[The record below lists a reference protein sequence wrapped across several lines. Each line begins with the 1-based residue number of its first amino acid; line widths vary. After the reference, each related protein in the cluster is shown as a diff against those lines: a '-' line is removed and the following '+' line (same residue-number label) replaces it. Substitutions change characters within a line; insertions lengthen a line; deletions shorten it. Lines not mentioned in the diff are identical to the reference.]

1 MSDNNFIVNL
11 TAKLHSKSKQQI
23 ESDAKNLGDIK
34 VPLVGTLDQAKTS
47 AQLKQDVASLKTTV
61 DINGKVNTKNITSTV
76 QQSAKQAQK
85 TADANTIQFRTSLK
99 KDKLINDIRVFGQQN
114 SKLFKD
120 AEMSSKFSSLL
131 DNAKL
136 ATSNKEIKNLRMQ
149 LSAMR
154 SEAKATNLSGL
165 TLGDSVKKTFRRA
178 TELFTGTAGVM
189 MLSRQ
194 LKNAWNEALDLDK
207 AFTDLIKVN
216 DELSRGD
223 YDKYLERCNEKAQ
236 DLAATQKSLM
246 EGATE
251 FSKSG
256 YNLSESN
263 ALAEKSTILANVGD
277 MSTSDS
283 AKAIISGV
291 QAYKDVDG
299 FTDAVNKAG
308 ALIDK
313 YNEIGNTASI
323 TSAEIAQGVQT
334 VGSVFADANTS
345 VDEFIALLSA
355 GNRQFQN
362 ADTLALSLRTAAL
375 RIRGCKSELESL
387 GESTENVYTS
397 SSKLADKIESLTN
410 IDGNG
415 GVKILEVDNKTF
427 RSIYDIF
434 VDLSKVYQQMS
445 DVDQSALLDLIAGK
459 NRASGISATL
469 NNMSEAQDIYERSL
483 HSTGSAQREYDKYL
497 ESSEAS
503 LNRFK
508 ASMTETYQ
516 SVINGQTVTGLLNC
530 GNAALQFAN
539 SIGLVESSLKGLLT
553 IGIIKVLTTVTTAF
567 RASAIQASNF
577 GTALSAVKSM
587 STLQSGTTEYTN
599 ALNTLKAVSASLT
612 ETQLKHILSNDAL
625 NESERVR
632 ILRSTGLSKTQAKA
646 KLAEMEL
653 TQATQKQAVA
663 NQKASLSTFS
673 LSSAVKGLGQN
684 IKMAVMNNPV
694 AVAVMTVSAI
704 AGVVKAIKK
713 HKQAQEEAFESAKK
727 NAQDAQSKIKSLQ
740 SEIKQNADT
749 VDQAGKKYAE
759 LAQGV
764 NQLTGKNISLSD
776 DEYKEF
782 LDVSNQLAEVFPQ
795 LTKGYDDN
803 GNAILDLQGNVDGI
817 TGKLK
822 DLLEIEQ
829 QLAQQEINKNIDTY
843 FENQSKVFGK
853 EAKGQNDT
861 IDTQTEKI
869 DKYKKALDNFNE
881 SISNNKPAS
890 NFESELDRQTYYA
903 DFLADMEK
911 ANIDIAD
918 AIISQDGTSATEY
931 NFAKLSKETQEQIRQ
946 YYAGI
951 ISTANT
957 EMRSAESQLST
968 SNAEFASYVNMWMQN
983 SSGSYL
989 AMTGND
995 EMQSALSSIVSG
1007 LNWGDIL
1014 QGDDFSGLSGEELES
1029 AIETNILV
1037 PLQSAMANADTGD
1050 QFKQVIT
1057 DALTISD
1064 DDISLEESKNRIE
1077 AYVQEINDVL
1087 GDALGKPL
1095 TASDLGMQKY
1105 LDNYEMLMD
1114 GVSANASKFVST
1126 TDKEFSD
1133 AKRNLEGE
1141 YQKIS
1146 DWGLDEYANKI
1157 KEKTIQTKFG
1167 NVDMDKRT
1175 IIYWSNEL
1183 KKTYA
1188 DALASWDYD
1197 PEIGSIDTVYGMSDR
1212 FGENLNGTGW
1222 EVAFTPILPDG
1233 TFLSKDTVYQ
1243 YINSIIDK
1251 AYDND
1256 HQITHSE
1263 LKDLDKQGMK
1273 IGDTFVH
1280 GIYAAFDKNTNYDN
1294 NNNWADVVGR
1304 LMHFSGQDGAI
1315 QLAENAMASM
1325 TTLDKS
1331 KESLMNFANKNSIN
1345 TEAEIQTWNR
1355 IMSESET
1362 REEAMQRYLNQ
1373 SAITSYDS
1381 SFDPSTAYEAMNNA
1395 LSEQSSQGYLTEET
1409 LNGLKTAYGDLS
1421 KIITYTSSGIQLNTE
1436 YMANYTEQT
1445 AKAALIA
1452 NQLKE
1457 ANAVDQYNK
1466 EISALKKVISTQVK
1480 DTNVRTKLNKA
1491 YAKGV
1496 DALKDE
1502 IKNLGKDND
1511 SLSTHLDNISAIQ
1524 DEINGYDA
1532 LEQSIMATL
1541 SSLNQYKKAL
1551 ETPDQNDNFLYAQ
1564 SQIESMQD
1572 AYDKG
1577 WTQTDQFKEWMNYI
1591 GTFNEQLEYSDEE
1604 IQQYMARTKR
1614 YMTDD
1619 ISGLYNYLDDAS
1631 KLSDQIIKNVD
1642 GSYDIQVQNIGKL
1655 AEQMNMS
1662 VSQTMDILM
1671 SMSNADGFNITFDN
1685 LSDSIEKNLNEISGV
1700 NAEARQQIEESREE
1714 IEALK
1719 KAGYDTS
1726 ELEDLYNSVIQEHAG
1741 DVPEISLYAHLSS
1754 LSLDDLEK
1762 EAQDAADAISKDTSI
1777 NLDVDLNPKSAKD
1790 AQNQIDQLVAKRDNF
1805 DVGSEQWNNIQTVLT
1820 DLLVKKQ
1827 ELEQPTIMKLDLTD
1841 VQDSYQQTVAILQQ
1855 YIEAKNALESAQT
1868 LGIDTTDAESKLSSI
1883 TEKLQSLESDG
1894 KLKTIGID
1902 AEINTDEF
1910 YKQIEALNTDKLKKD
1925 NAKISVDANTTP
1937 YEQTK
1942 NKLIQDTNKETAS
1955 IKIKANTTNFYTNLQ
1970 QQLQT
1975 HVFTV
1980 NVKGQITGVSGGTV
1994 TSHGNSR
2001 SKAIKNGV
2009 IMGNPRKKTSKSK
2022 ASAAGTT
2029 AYVDGIRNGQ
2039 IAYDQ
2044 QALVGE
2050 VAPELLVRNG
2060 EAQLIGQ
2067 RGAEFKNLKKGDVI
2081 FNHID
2086 TAKLLSGDDGVRG
2099 KLIGGSFANGT
2110 TISNAYATST
2120 QRATGSAKANTRFH
2134 GSSGSGSSSN
2144 SSGSND
2150 SSAQDK
2156 ADEFLETIDWIEVK
2170 INRCEE
2176 AIARLNKTEENTF
2189 SGWTFRT
2196 TALNDEIAKT
2206 ADEIEWATQGYKRYL
2221 QQADSVALS
2230 EDYKRKVRNG
2240 EINIEDIT
2248 DEDLYNKI
2256 QDYQNWYEKAVE
2268 LQDKIQELNIS
2279 LSELAQKK
2287 FDNIVTQ
2294 FEDMES
2300 EFTSLNDIID
2310 KLVDYAETKG
2320 RIISKSY
2327 YEAMLQNENENNKLL
2342 VQQRD
2347 QMVAE
2352 LNELVNTGKVTE
2364 YSEAWYDLQQ
2374 QIDEVNGSIV
2384 ESNKSIQEFYNNM
2397 RQADWDLFDL
2407 VQDKIT
2413 GIADEIEFVQSL
2425 LDDRDNL
2432 TDGHLNRG
2440 LTNEGIAQLGN
2451 YASKYN
2457 IYMSQAEKYASE
2469 IKKIEADI
2477 AKDPANQDLINR
2489 KEELV
2494 KAQRDVILSA
2504 NDERK
2509 SMIDLARDG
2518 YDAVLE
2524 VLQDLIDKKK
2534 EALSSTK
2541 DLYEYQKDIA
2551 SKTKDLATLEKEAS
2565 VYENDNSEEALKK
2578 VQQIKVD
2585 IESKKQELSDAE
2597 YDKYIED
2604 QEKML
2609 DDLYQE
2615 YSDKIDEKFEQ
2626 TEILI
2631 QELIGVVNENQSSI
2645 SDTITTVTS
2654 DVGYTISDQ
2663 MKTIWNDAGT
2673 VISGF
2678 TGKFDTYATTV
2689 QSAINSIQVT
2699 IDKMLQIAQAEA
2711 NKNIATANNPNG
2723 VANGS
2728 TSNGST
2734 ASKPQATP
2742 KANANNNSS
2751 ATQAPKASPN
2761 VGTRVNATGNWYY
2774 DSYGT
2779 APTGNVNRFKP
2790 DYFEIDKI
2798 ANGRAYPYHIQAI
2811 IKGKRAGGNG
2821 WVKGNQIG
2829 YKNGLKEATYDH
2841 LAWTQEEG
2849 AEIIRRSDG
2858 SILTP
2863 ITRGTTVFTREMT
2876 DNLWNIAKQNP
2887 EKFYQNA
2894 MPTMNTFATTNRGGD
2909 VTVSI
2914 GDIKLDGIQNPDQF
2928 AQALIGVVKDY
2939 SKVQKVLQAA
2949 TVDLVAG
2956 KSIKDIN
2963 RF

>member
-136 ATSNKEIKNLRMQ
+136 ATSSKEIKNLRMQ

-415 GVKILEVDNKTF
+415 GVKILEADNKTF

-782 LDVSNQLAEVFPQ
+782 LDVSNQLADVFPQ

-869 DKYKKALDNFNE
+869 EKYQKALDNFNE
-881 SISNNKPAS
+881 SVSNNKPAS
-890 NFESELDRQTYYA
+890 NFESELEKQTYYA

-1050 QFKQVIT
+1050 QFKQIIT

-1114 GVSANASKFVST
+1114 GVSKYAQTLK
-1126 TDKEFSD
+1126 SD
-1133 AKRNLEGE
+1133 
-1141 YQKIS
+1141 
-1146 DWGLDEYANKI
+1146 
-1157 KEKTIQTKFG
+1157 
-1167 NVDMDKRT
+1167 
-1175 IIYWSNEL
+1175 
-1183 KKTYA
+1183 
-1188 DALASWDYD
+1188 
-1197 PEIGSIDTVYGMSDR
+1197 GSIPMTMDVMK
-1212 FGENLNGTGW
+1212 E
-1222 EVAFTPILPDG
+1222 
-1233 TFLSKDTVYQ
+1233 SKDKLLQ
-1243 YINSIIDK
+1243 
-1251 AYDND
+1251 
-1256 HQITHSE
+1256 
-1263 LKDLDKQGMK
+1263 
-1273 IGDTFVH
+1273 F
-1280 GIYAAFDKNTNYDN
+1280 
-1294 NNNWADVVGR
+1294 
-1304 LMHFSGQDGAI
+1304 
-1315 QLAENAMASM
+1315 AE
-1325 TTLDKS
+1325 
-1331 KESLMNFANKNSIN
+1331 ENSIN

-1362 REEAMQRYLNQ
+1362 REEAMKKYLTQ
-1373 SAITSYDS
+1373 KSVYDTTYE
-1381 SFDPSTAYEAMNNA
+1381 FDPATAFDAA
-1395 LSEQSSQGYLTEET
+1395 KSAQSEQSQNGYLSTETIES
-1409 LNGLKTAYGDLS
+1409 LKTAYGDLS
-1421 KIITYTSSGIQLNTE
+1421 KVIQYTDSGVVLNNE
-1436 YMANYTEQT
+1436 HMAEYTENVG
-1445 AKAALIA
+1445 KAALV
-1452 NQLKE
+1452 NTQLKE
-1457 ANAVDQYNK
+1457 AFAVQEYQK
-1466 EISALKKVISTQVK
+1466 EAKAINDIIKTEIK
-1480 DTNVRTKLNKA
+1480 DTNVRKKLTSAKNK
-1491 YAKGV
+1491 GI
-1496 DALKDE
+1496 DALRKE
-1502 IKNLGKDND
+1502 ISNLKKDND
-1511 SLSTHLDNISAIQ
+1511 GWSESLSTHLDNISALGE
-1524 DEINGYDA
+1524 EINQYDA
-1532 LEQSIMATL
+1532 LEQSIMASL
-1541 SSLNQYKKAL
+1541 SALSNYKRAL
-1551 ETPDQNDNFLYAQ
+1551 ETPDNNDNFEYVQGQLDSARKAW
-1564 SQIESMQD
+1564 EN
-1572 AYDKG
+1572 G
-1577 WTQTDQFKEWMNYI
+1577 WTGTDDFKTFMEYI
-1591 GTFNEQLEYSDEE
+1591 GSANDELEYSDALWDKYLTRAEKYFTE
-1604 IQQYMARTKR
+1604 
-1614 YMTDD
+1614 D
-1619 ISGLYNYLDDAS
+1619 ISGLYTFLDDAS
-1631 KLSDQIIKNVD
+1631 QLSDQITKNSDGTFKIDVQNLEQFCEDVDMSRSAVVDLFLAMTEAEGIDINFDNMSESIVD
-1642 GSYDIQVQNIGKL
+1642 GLNAIDQKSVDARTDL
-1655 AEQMNMS
+1655 ADYKK
-1662 VSQTMDILM
+1662 T
-1671 SMSNADGFNITFDN
+1671 
-1685 LSDSIEKNLNEISGV
+1685 
-1700 NAEARQQIEESREE
+1700 IEELDKAGFDTTELWKQYDSVAGEIQPE
-1714 IEALK
+1714 IEF
-1719 KAGYDTS
+1719 
-1726 ELEDLYNSVIQEHAG
+1726 
-1741 DVPEISLYAHLSS
+1741 YAHLA
-1754 LSLDDLEK
+1754 DTTDLQSEAEEAAKRISEK
-1762 EAQDAADAISKDTSI
+1762 DQSVKIDFSAD
-1777 NLDVDLNPKSAKD
+1777 LDVDSLNKQISSLQTYRDGLEIGSDSWKD
-1790 AQNQIDQLVAKRDNF
+1790 AQTVIAQLLK
-1805 DVGSEQWNNIQTVLT
+1805 Q
-1820 DLLVKKQ
+1820 KQ
-1827 ELEQPTIMKLDLTD
+1827 ELEQPAIMGIDASQ
-1841 VQDSYQQTVAILQQ
+1841 VEEGSQTVLAVLQS
-1855 YIEAKNALESAQT
+1855 YISAKQQLEQAET
-1868 LGIDTTDAESKLSSI
+1868 LGIDTTDAETHLANV
-1883 TEKLQSLESDG
+1883 TTQLQNLQDQGELT
-1894 KLKTIGID
+1894 KIGID
-1902 AEINTDEF
+1902 AEIDTDKFKEQLANLNPDSF
-1910 YKQIEALNTDKLKKD
+1910 LKDSDTSIKVDADMSAYDKALNNAVSKASKQT
-1925 NAKISVDANTTP
+1925 AKIKVQA
-1937 YEQTK
+1937 
-1942 NKLIQDTNKETAS
+1942 KLSE
-1955 IKIKANTTNFYTNLQ
+1955 NFHANLQ
-1970 QQLQT
+1970 SILNSQS
-1975 HVFTV
+1975 F
-1980 NVKGQITGVSGGTV
+1980 NVKVNASASGTTT
-1994 TSHGNSR
+1994 TSHGNTKTR
-2001 SKAIKNGV
+2001 KTVMFGKASGTNAYNNGV
-2009 IMGNPRKKTSKSK
+2009 
-2022 ASAAGTT
+2022 
-2029 AYVDGIRNGQ
+2029 RNGQ

-2060 EAQLIGQ
+2060 QAQLIGK
-2067 RGAEFKNLKKGDVI
+2067 RGAEFMNLKKGDVI

-2086 TAKLLSGDDGVRG
+2086 TEKLLNGIGGIRG
-2099 KLIGGSFANGT
+2099 KLIGGGFVNGT
-2110 TISNAYATST
+2110 LLSHAYSKS
-2120 QRATGSAKANTRFH
+2120 TGSKTTIIGGTNNDWTNRH
-2134 GSSGSGSSSN
+2134 SSSGSSSGSN

-2156 ADEFLETIDWIEVK
+2156 ADEFLETIDWIEIK

-2189 SGWTFRT
+2189 SGWTLRT

-2248 DEDLYNKI
+2248 DEDLYNRV

-2294 FEDMES
+2294 FEDMEKV
-2300 EFTSLNDIID
+2300 FTDTNDILD

-2347 QMVAE
+2347 QMVSE

-2364 YSEAWYDLQQ
+2364 YSEAWYDLKQ

-2384 ESNKSIQEFYNNM
+2384 ESNKSIQEFYNNI

-2425 LDDRDNL
+2425 LEDRDNL

-2440 LTNEGIAQLGN
+2440 LTNEGLAQLGN

-2477 AKDPANQDLINR
+2477 AKDPANKDLIDR
-2489 KEELV
+2489 KEELI

-2504 NDERK
+2504 NDEKK

>member
-1 MSDNNFIVNL
+1 M
-11 TAKLHSKSKQQI
+11 
-23 ESDAKNLGDIK
+23 
-34 VPLVGTLDQAKTS
+34 LVSYDKEGNWGGIIP
-47 AQLKQDVASLKTTV
+47 SL
-61 DINGKVNTKNITSTV
+61 
-76 QQSAKQAQK
+76 
-85 TADANTIQFRTSLK
+85 
-99 KDKLINDIRVFGQQN
+99 
-114 SKLFKD
+114 
-120 AEMSSKFSSLL
+120 
-131 DNAKL
+131 
-136 ATSNKEIKNLRMQ
+136 SNKNSNIEIPE
-149 LSAMR
+149 SV
-154 SEAKATNLSGL
+154 L
-165 TLGDSVKKTFRRA
+165 TFFNDLKELDFNTF
-178 TELFTGTAGVM
+178 
-189 MLSRQ
+189 
-194 LKNAWNEALDLDK
+194 
-207 AFTDLIKVN
+207 
-216 DELSRGD
+216 
-223 YDKYLERCNEKAQ
+223 
-236 DLAATQKSLM
+236 
-246 EGATE
+246 
-251 FSKSG
+251 
-256 YNLSESN
+256 SESKIPFLDWAN
-263 ALAEKSTILANVGD
+263 DAGIADESFKKFLQTTAE
-277 MSTSDS
+277 
-283 AKAIISGV
+283 SGTV
-291 QAYKDVDG
+291 
-299 FTDAVNKAG
+299 
-308 ALIDK
+308 
-313 YNEIGNTASI
+313 YN
-323 TSAEIAQGVQT
+323 TSAEALKGYESFLQSSGRSAAIAAT
-334 VGSVFADANTS
+334 KTK
-345 VDEFIALLSA
+345 
-355 GNRQFQN
+355 
-362 ADTLALSLRTAAL
+362 ALS
-375 RIRGCKSELESL
+375 
-387 GESTENVYTS
+387 
-397 SSKLADKIESLTN
+397 
-410 IDGNG
+410 
-415 GVKILEVDNKTF
+415 
-427 RSIYDIF
+427 
-434 VDLSKVYQQMS
+434 
-445 DVDQSALLDLIAGK
+445 
-459 NRASGISATL
+459 
-469 NNMSEAQDIYERSL
+469 
-483 HSTGSAQREYDKYL
+483 
-497 ESSEAS
+497 
-503 LNRFK
+503 
-508 ASMTETYQ
+508 
-516 SVINGQTVTGLLNC
+516 
-530 GNAALQFAN
+530 FA
-539 SIGLVESSLKGLLT
+539 
-553 IGIIKVLTTVTTAF
+553 
-567 RASAIQASNF
+567 
-577 GTALSAVKSM
+577 M
-587 STLQSGTTEYTN
+587 
-599 ALNTLKAVSASLT
+599 KAVSSVGWMMLIT
-612 ETQLKHILSNDAL
+612 GVTKLIGVGFKAL
-625 NESERVR
+625 DKYVLNRDKYEAEALEKMSE
-632 ILRSTGLSKTQAKA
+632 K
-646 KLAEMEL
+646 
-653 TQATQKQAVA
+653 
-663 NQKASLSTFS
+663 
-673 LSSAVKGLGQN
+673 
-684 IKMAVMNNPV
+684 
-694 AVAVMTVSAI
+694 
-704 AGVVKAIKK
+704 
-713 HKQAQEEAFESAKK
+713 
-727 NAQDAQSKIKSLQ
+727 AQDAQSKIKSLQ

-749 VDQAGKKYAE
+749 VDEAGKKYAE

-795 LTKGYDDN
+795 LTKGYDNN

-869 DKYKKALDNFNE
+869 EKYKKALDNFNE
-881 SISNNKPAS
+881 SVSNNKPAS
-890 NFESELDRQTYYA
+890 NFESELEKQTYYA

-957 EMRSAESQLST
+957 EMQSAKATLST

-1037 PLQSAMANADTGD
+1037 PLQSAMANADTGN
-1050 QFKQVIT
+1050 QFKQIIT

-1114 GVSANASKFVST
+1114 GVGKYAQTLK
-1126 TDKEFSD
+1126 SD
-1133 AKRNLEGE
+1133 
-1141 YQKIS
+1141 
-1146 DWGLDEYANKI
+1146 
-1157 KEKTIQTKFG
+1157 
-1167 NVDMDKRT
+1167 
-1175 IIYWSNEL
+1175 
-1183 KKTYA
+1183 
-1188 DALASWDYD
+1188 
-1197 PEIGSIDTVYGMSDR
+1197 GSIPMTMDAMK
-1212 FGENLNGTGW
+1212 E
-1222 EVAFTPILPDG
+1222 
-1233 TFLSKDTVYQ
+1233 SKDKLLQ
-1243 YINSIIDK
+1243 F
-1251 AYDND
+1251 A
-1256 HQITHSE
+1256 
-1263 LKDLDKQGMK
+1263 
-1273 IGDTFVH
+1273 
-1280 GIYAAFDKNTNYDN
+1280 
-1294 NNNWADVVGR
+1294 
-1304 LMHFSGQDGAI
+1304 
-1315 QLAENAMASM
+1315 
-1325 TTLDKS
+1325 
-1331 KESLMNFANKNSIN
+1331 KENSIN

-1421 KIITYTSSGIQLNTE
+1421 KVITYTSSGIQLNTE
-1436 YMANYTEQT
+1436 YMANYTEQA

-1511 SLSTHLDNISAIQ
+1511 GWSDSLSTHLDNISALQ

-1619 ISGLYNYLDDAS
+1619 ISGLYNFLDDAS

-1685 LSDSIEKNLNEISGV
+1685 LSDSIVKNLNEISGV

-1726 ELEDLYNSVIQEHAG
+1726 DLEDLYNSVIQEHAG

-1994 TSHGNSR
+1994 TSHGNSK

-2009 IMGNPRKKTSKSK
+2009 IMGNPGKKTSKFK

-2029 AYVDGIRNGQ
+2029 AYADGVSNGQ

-2156 ADEFLETIDWIEVK
+2156 ADEFSETLDWIEVK

-2189 SGWTFRT
+2189 SGWTLRT

-2248 DEDLYNKI
+2248 NEDLYNKI

-2294 FEDMES
+2294 FEDMEKV
-2300 EFTSLNDIID
+2300 FTDTNDILD

-2327 YEAMLQNENENNKLL
+2327 YEAMLKNDNENNKLL

-2347 QMVAE
+2347 QMVSE

-2364 YSEAWYDLQQ
+2364 YSEAWYDLKQ

-2425 LDDRDNL
+2425 LEDRDNL

-2440 LTNEGIAQLGN
+2440 LTNEGLAQLGN

-2477 AKDPANQDLINR
+2477 AKDPANKDLIDR
-2489 KEELV
+2489 KEELI

-2504 NDERK
+2504 NDEKK

-2518 YDAVLE
+2518 YDAMLE
-2524 VLQDLIDKKK
+2524 VLQELIDKRK
-2534 EALSSTK
+2534 EYLDNEKSI
-2541 DLYEYQKDIA
+2541 YEYQNTISEKTENLA
-2551 SKTKDLATLEKEAS
+2551 SLRKQLS
-2565 VYENDNSEEALKK
+2565 VFENDNSEESLKK
-2578 VQQIKVD
+2578 VQQLQSDIK
-2585 IESKKQELSDAE
+2585 DAEKDLKDTE

-2728 TSNGST
+2728 SST
-2734 ASKPQATP
+2734 ASKPHATP
-2742 KANANNNSS
+2742 KANTSNNSS
-2751 ATQAPKASPN
+2751 AQAPKASPN

-2811 IKGKRAGGNG
+2811 IRGKRAGGNG

-2914 GDIKLDGIQNPDQF
+2914 GDIKLDGIKNPDQF

>member
-415 GVKILEVDNKTF
+415 GVKILEADNKTF

-782 LDVSNQLAEVFPQ
+782 LDVSNQLADVFPQ

-869 DKYKKALDNFNE
+869 EKYQKALDNFNE
-881 SISNNKPAS
+881 SVSNNKPAS
-890 NFESELDRQTYYA
+890 NFESELEKQTYYA

-1050 QFKQVIT
+1050 QFKQIIT

-1114 GVSANASKFVST
+1114 GVSKYAQTLK
-1126 TDKEFSD
+1126 SD
-1133 AKRNLEGE
+1133 
-1141 YQKIS
+1141 
-1146 DWGLDEYANKI
+1146 
-1157 KEKTIQTKFG
+1157 
-1167 NVDMDKRT
+1167 
-1175 IIYWSNEL
+1175 
-1183 KKTYA
+1183 
-1188 DALASWDYD
+1188 
-1197 PEIGSIDTVYGMSDR
+1197 GSIPMTMDVMK
-1212 FGENLNGTGW
+1212 E
-1222 EVAFTPILPDG
+1222 
-1233 TFLSKDTVYQ
+1233 SKDKLLQ
-1243 YINSIIDK
+1243 
-1251 AYDND
+1251 
-1256 HQITHSE
+1256 
-1263 LKDLDKQGMK
+1263 
-1273 IGDTFVH
+1273 F
-1280 GIYAAFDKNTNYDN
+1280 
-1294 NNNWADVVGR
+1294 
-1304 LMHFSGQDGAI
+1304 
-1315 QLAENAMASM
+1315 AE
-1325 TTLDKS
+1325 
-1331 KESLMNFANKNSIN
+1331 ENSIN

-1362 REEAMQRYLNQ
+1362 REEAMKKYLTQ
-1373 SAITSYDS
+1373 KSVYDTTYE
-1381 SFDPSTAYEAMNNA
+1381 FDPATAFDAA
-1395 LSEQSSQGYLTEET
+1395 KSAQSEQSQNGYLSTETIES
-1409 LNGLKTAYGDLS
+1409 LKTAYGDLS
-1421 KIITYTSSGIQLNTE
+1421 KVIQYTDSGVVLNNE
-1436 YMANYTEQT
+1436 HMAEYTENVG
-1445 AKAALIA
+1445 KAALV
-1452 NQLKE
+1452 NTQLKE
-1457 ANAVDQYNK
+1457 AFAVQEYQK
-1466 EISALKKVISTQVK
+1466 EAKAINDIIKTEIK
-1480 DTNVRTKLNKA
+1480 DTNVRKKLTSSKNK
-1491 YAKGV
+1491 GI
-1496 DALKDE
+1496 DALRKE
-1502 IKNLGKDND
+1502 ISNLKKDND
-1511 SLSTHLDNISAIQ
+1511 GWSESLSTHLDNISALGE
-1524 DEINGYDA
+1524 EINQYDA
-1532 LEQSIMATL
+1532 LEQSIMASL
-1541 SSLNQYKKAL
+1541 SALSNYKRAL
-1551 ETPDQNDNFLYAQ
+1551 ETPDNNDNFEYVQGQLDSARKAW
-1564 SQIESMQD
+1564 EN
-1572 AYDKG
+1572 G
-1577 WTQTDQFKEWMNYI
+1577 WTGTDDFKTFMEYI
-1591 GTFNEQLEYSDEE
+1591 GSANDELEYSDALWDKYLTRAEKYFTE
-1604 IQQYMARTKR
+1604 
-1614 YMTDD
+1614 D
-1619 ISGLYNYLDDAS
+1619 ISGLYTFLDDAS
-1631 KLSDQIIKNVD
+1631 QLSDQITKNSDGTFKIDVQNLEQFCEDVDMSRSAVVDLFLAMTEAEGIDINFDNMSESIVD
-1642 GSYDIQVQNIGKL
+1642 GLNAIDQKSVDARTDL
-1655 AEQMNMS
+1655 ADYKK
-1662 VSQTMDILM
+1662 T
-1671 SMSNADGFNITFDN
+1671 
-1685 LSDSIEKNLNEISGV
+1685 
-1700 NAEARQQIEESREE
+1700 IEELDKAGFDTTELWKQYDSVAGEIQPE
-1714 IEALK
+1714 IEF
-1719 KAGYDTS
+1719 
-1726 ELEDLYNSVIQEHAG
+1726 
-1741 DVPEISLYAHLSS
+1741 YAHLA
-1754 LSLDDLEK
+1754 DTTDLQSEAEEAAKRISEK
-1762 EAQDAADAISKDTSI
+1762 DQSVKIDFSAD
-1777 NLDVDLNPKSAKD
+1777 LDVDSLNKQISSLQTYRDGLEIGSDSWKD
-1790 AQNQIDQLVAKRDNF
+1790 AQTVIAQLLK
-1805 DVGSEQWNNIQTVLT
+1805 Q
-1820 DLLVKKQ
+1820 KQ
-1827 ELEQPTIMKLDLTD
+1827 ELEQPAIMGIDASQ
-1841 VQDSYQQTVAILQQ
+1841 VEEGSQTVLAVLQS
-1855 YIEAKNALESAQT
+1855 YISAKQQLEQAET
-1868 LGIDTTDAESKLSSI
+1868 LGIDTTDAETHLANV
-1883 TEKLQSLESDG
+1883 TTQLQNLQDQGELT
-1894 KLKTIGID
+1894 KIGID
-1902 AEINTDEF
+1902 AEIDTDKFKEQLANLNPDSF
-1910 YKQIEALNTDKLKKD
+1910 LKDSDTSIKVDADMSAYDKALNNAVSKASKQT
-1925 NAKISVDANTTP
+1925 AKIKVQA
-1937 YEQTK
+1937 
-1942 NKLIQDTNKETAS
+1942 KLSE
-1955 IKIKANTTNFYTNLQ
+1955 NFHANLQ
-1970 QQLQT
+1970 SILNSQS
-1975 HVFTV
+1975 F
-1980 NVKGQITGVSGGTV
+1980 NVKVNASASGTTT
-1994 TSHGNSR
+1994 TSHGNTKTR
-2001 SKAIKNGV
+2001 KTVMFGKASGTNAYNNGV
-2009 IMGNPRKKTSKSK
+2009 
-2022 ASAAGTT
+2022 
-2029 AYVDGIRNGQ
+2029 RNGQ

-2060 EAQLIGQ
+2060 QAQLIGK
-2067 RGAEFKNLKKGDVI
+2067 RGAEFMNLKKGDVI

-2086 TAKLLSGDDGVRG
+2086 TEKLLNGIGGIRG
-2099 KLIGGSFANGT
+2099 KLIGGGFVNGT
-2110 TISNAYATST
+2110 LLSHAYSKS
-2120 QRATGSAKANTRFH
+2120 TGSKTTIIGGTNNDWTNRH
-2134 GSSGSGSSSN
+2134 SSSGSSSGSN

-2156 ADEFLETIDWIEVK
+2156 ADEFLETIDWIEIK

-2189 SGWTFRT
+2189 SGWTLRT

-2248 DEDLYNKI
+2248 DEDLYNRV

-2294 FEDMES
+2294 FEDMEKV
-2300 EFTSLNDIID
+2300 FTDTNDILD

>member
-23 ESDAKNLGDIK
+23 ESDAKNLDIK

-47 AQLKQDVASLKTTV
+47 AQLKQDVASLKATV

-194 LKNAWNEALDLDK
+194 LKNAWNEAMDLDK

-236 DLAATQKSLM
+236 DLAAAQKSLM

-277 MSTSDS
+277 MSASDS

-375 RIRGCKSELESL
+375 RIRGCKSQLESL

-415 GVKILEVDNKTF
+415 GVKILEADNKTF

-539 SIGLVESSLKGLLT
+539 NIGLVESSLKGLLT

-577 GTALSAVKSM
+577 GTALNAVKSM

-612 ETQLKHILSNDAL
+612 ETQLKNILSNDAL

-704 AGVVKAIKK
+704 AGVVHAIKK

-727 NAQDAQSKIKSLQ
+727 NAEDAKSKIKSLQ

-869 DKYKKALDNFNE
+869 EKYQKALDNFNE
-881 SISNNKPAS
+881 SVSNNKPAS
-890 NFESELDRQTYYA
+890 NFESELEKQTYYA

-1050 QFKQVIT
+1050 QFKQIIT

-1077 AYVQEINDVL
+1077 AYVQEINNVL

-1114 GVSANASKFVST
+1114 GVDKYARTLNAEEGTLSEADFVEARY
-1126 TDKEFSD
+1126 KLLQF
-1133 AKRNLEGE
+1133 
-1141 YQKIS
+1141 
-1146 DWGLDEYANKI
+1146 
-1157 KEKTIQTKFG
+1157 
-1167 NVDMDKRT
+1167 
-1175 IIYWSNEL
+1175 
-1183 KKTYA
+1183 
-1188 DALASWDYD
+1188 
-1197 PEIGSIDTVYGMSDR
+1197 
-1212 FGENLNGTGW
+1212 
-1222 EVAFTPILPDG
+1222 
-1233 TFLSKDTVYQ
+1233 
-1243 YINSIIDK
+1243 
-1251 AYDND
+1251 
-1256 HQITHSE
+1256 
-1263 LKDLDKQGMK
+1263 
-1273 IGDTFVH
+1273 
-1280 GIYAAFDKNTNYDN
+1280 
-1294 NNNWADVVGR
+1294 
-1304 LMHFSGQDGAI
+1304 
-1315 QLAENAMASM
+1315 AE
-1325 TTLDKS
+1325 
-1331 KESLMNFANKNSIN
+1331 ENSIN

-1362 REEAMQRYLNQ
+1362 REEAMKKYLTQ
-1373 SAITSYDS
+1373 KSVYDTTYE
-1381 SFDPSTAYEAMNNA
+1381 FDPATAFDAA
-1395 LSEQSSQGYLTEET
+1395 KSAQSGQSQNGYLSTETIEA
-1409 LNGLKTAYGDLS
+1409 LKTAYGDLS
-1421 KIITYTSSGIQLNTE
+1421 KVIQYTDSGIVLNNE
-1436 YMANYTEQT
+1436 YMAEYTEN
-1445 AKAALIA
+1445 AGKAALV
-1452 NQLKE
+1452 NTQLKE
-1457 ANAVDQYNK
+1457 AFAVQEYQK
-1466 EISALKKVISTQVK
+1466 EAKAINDIIKTEIK
-1480 DTNVRTKLNKA
+1480 DTNVRKKLTSAKNK
-1491 YAKGV
+1491 GI
-1496 DALKDE
+1496 DALRKE
-1502 IKNLGKDND
+1502 ISNLKKDND
-1511 SLSTHLDNISAIQ
+1511 GWSESLSTHLDNISAIG
-1524 DEINGYDA
+1524 DEINQYDA
-1532 LEQSIMATL
+1532 LEQSIMASL
-1541 SSLNQYKKAL
+1541 SALSNYKRAL
-1551 ETPDQNDNFLYAQ
+1551 ETPDNNDNFEYVQGQLDSARKAW
-1564 SQIESMQD
+1564 EN
-1572 AYDKG
+1572 G
-1577 WTQTDQFKEWMNYI
+1577 WTGTDDFKTFMEYI
-1591 GTFNEQLEYSDEE
+1591 GSANDELEYSDALWDKYLTRAEKYFTE
-1604 IQQYMARTKR
+1604 
-1614 YMTDD
+1614 D
-1619 ISGLYNYLDDAS
+1619 ISGLYTFLDDAS
-1631 KLSDQIIKNVD
+1631 QLSDQITKNSDGTFKIDVQNLEQFCKDIDMSRSAVVDLFLAMTEAEGIDINFDNMSESIVD
-1642 GSYDIQVQNIGKL
+1642 GLNAIDQKSVDARTDL
-1655 AEQMNMS
+1655 ADYKK
-1662 VSQTMDILM
+1662 T
-1671 SMSNADGFNITFDN
+1671 
-1685 LSDSIEKNLNEISGV
+1685 
-1700 NAEARQQIEESREE
+1700 IEELDKAGFDTTELWKQYDSVAGEIQPE
-1714 IEALK
+1714 IEF
-1719 KAGYDTS
+1719 
-1726 ELEDLYNSVIQEHAG
+1726 
-1741 DVPEISLYAHLSS
+1741 YAHLA
-1754 LSLDDLEK
+1754 DTTDLQSEAEEAAKRISEK
-1762 EAQDAADAISKDTSI
+1762 DQSVKIDFSAD
-1777 NLDVDLNPKSAKD
+1777 LDVDSLNKQISSLQTYRDGLEIGSDSWKD
-1790 AQNQIDQLVAKRDNF
+1790 AQTVIAQLLK
-1805 DVGSEQWNNIQTVLT
+1805 Q
-1820 DLLVKKQ
+1820 KQ
-1827 ELEQPTIMKLDLTD
+1827 ELEQPAIMGIDASQ
-1841 VQDSYQQTVAILQQ
+1841 VEEGSQTVLAVLQS
-1855 YIEAKNALESAQT
+1855 YISAKQQLEQAET
-1868 LGIDTTDAESKLSSI
+1868 LGIDTTDAETHLANV
-1883 TEKLQSLESDG
+1883 TTQLQNLQDQGELT
-1894 KLKTIGID
+1894 KIGID
-1902 AEINTDEF
+1902 AEIDTDKFKEQLANLNPDSF
-1910 YKQIEALNTDKLKKD
+1910 LKDSDTSIKVDADMSAYDKALNNAVSKASKQT
-1925 NAKISVDANTTP
+1925 AKIKVQA
-1937 YEQTK
+1937 
-1942 NKLIQDTNKETAS
+1942 KLSE
-1955 IKIKANTTNFYTNLQ
+1955 NFHANLQ
-1970 QQLQT
+1970 SILNSQS
-1975 HVFTV
+1975 F
-1980 NVKGQITGVSGGTV
+1980 NVKVNASASGTTT
-1994 TSHGNSR
+1994 TSHGNTKTR
-2001 SKAIKNGV
+2001 KTVMFGKASGTNAYNNGV
-2009 IMGNPRKKTSKSK
+2009 
-2022 ASAAGTT
+2022 
-2029 AYVDGIRNGQ
+2029 RNGQ

-2060 EAQLIGQ
+2060 QAQLIGK
-2067 RGAEFKNLKKGDVI
+2067 RGAEFMNLKKGDVI

-2086 TAKLLSGDDGVRG
+2086 TEKLLNGIGGIRG
-2099 KLIGGSFANGT
+2099 KLIGGGFVNGT
-2110 TISNAYATST
+2110 LLSHAYSKS
-2120 QRATGSAKANTRFH
+2120 TGSKTTIIGGTNNDWTNRH
-2134 GSSGSGSSSN
+2134 SSSGSSSGSN

-2156 ADEFLETIDWIEVK
+2156 ADEFLETIDWIEIK

-2189 SGWTFRT
+2189 SGWTLRT

-2248 DEDLYNKI
+2248 DEDLYNRV

-2294 FEDMES
+2294 FEDMEKV
-2300 EFTSLNDIID
+2300 FTDTNDILD

-2347 QMVAE
+2347 QMVSE

-2364 YSEAWYDLQQ
+2364 YSEAWYDLKQ

-2384 ESNKSIQEFYNNM
+2384 ESNKSIQEFYNNI

-2425 LDDRDNL
+2425 LEDRDNL

-2440 LTNEGIAQLGN
+2440 LTNEGLAQLGN

-2477 AKDPANQDLINR
+2477 AKDPANKDLIDR
-2489 KEELV
+2489 KEELI

-2504 NDERK
+2504 NDEKK

>member
-415 GVKILEVDNKTF
+415 GVKILEADNKTF

-782 LDVSNQLAEVFPQ
+782 LDVSNQLADVFPQ

-869 DKYKKALDNFNE
+869 EKYQKALDNFNE
-881 SISNNKPAS
+881 SVSNNKPAS
-890 NFESELDRQTYYA
+890 NFESELEKQTYYA

-1050 QFKQVIT
+1050 QFKQIIT

-1114 GVSANASKFVST
+1114 GVSKYAQTLK
-1126 TDKEFSD
+1126 SD
-1133 AKRNLEGE
+1133 
-1141 YQKIS
+1141 
-1146 DWGLDEYANKI
+1146 
-1157 KEKTIQTKFG
+1157 
-1167 NVDMDKRT
+1167 
-1175 IIYWSNEL
+1175 
-1183 KKTYA
+1183 
-1188 DALASWDYD
+1188 
-1197 PEIGSIDTVYGMSDR
+1197 GSIPMTMDVMK
-1212 FGENLNGTGW
+1212 E
-1222 EVAFTPILPDG
+1222 
-1233 TFLSKDTVYQ
+1233 SKDKLLQ
-1243 YINSIIDK
+1243 
-1251 AYDND
+1251 
-1256 HQITHSE
+1256 
-1263 LKDLDKQGMK
+1263 
-1273 IGDTFVH
+1273 F
-1280 GIYAAFDKNTNYDN
+1280 
-1294 NNNWADVVGR
+1294 
-1304 LMHFSGQDGAI
+1304 
-1315 QLAENAMASM
+1315 AE
-1325 TTLDKS
+1325 
-1331 KESLMNFANKNSIN
+1331 ENSIN

-1362 REEAMQRYLNQ
+1362 REEAMKKYLTQ
-1373 SAITSYDS
+1373 KSVYDTTYE
-1381 SFDPSTAYEAMNNA
+1381 FDPATAFDAA
-1395 LSEQSSQGYLTEET
+1395 KSAQSEQSQNGYLSTETIES
-1409 LNGLKTAYGDLS
+1409 LKTAYGDLS
-1421 KIITYTSSGIQLNTE
+1421 KVIQYTDSGVVLNNE
-1436 YMANYTEQT
+1436 HMAEYTENVG
-1445 AKAALIA
+1445 KAALV
-1452 NQLKE
+1452 NTQLKE
-1457 ANAVDQYNK
+1457 AFAVQEYQK
-1466 EISALKKVISTQVK
+1466 EAKAINDIIKTEIK
-1480 DTNVRTKLNKA
+1480 DTNVRKKLTSAKNK
-1491 YAKGV
+1491 GI
-1496 DALKDE
+1496 DALRKE
-1502 IKNLGKDND
+1502 ISNLKKDND
-1511 SLSTHLDNISAIQ
+1511 GWSESLSTHLDNISALGE
-1524 DEINGYDA
+1524 EINQYDA
-1532 LEQSIMATL
+1532 LEQSIMASL
-1541 SSLNQYKKAL
+1541 SALSNYKRAL
-1551 ETPDQNDNFLYAQ
+1551 ETPDNNDNFEYVQGQLDSARKAW
-1564 SQIESMQD
+1564 EN
-1572 AYDKG
+1572 G
-1577 WTQTDQFKEWMNYI
+1577 WTGTDDFKTFMEYI
-1591 GTFNEQLEYSDEE
+1591 GSANDELEYSDALWDKYLTRAEKYFTE
-1604 IQQYMARTKR
+1604 
-1614 YMTDD
+1614 D
-1619 ISGLYNYLDDAS
+1619 ISGLYTFLDDAS
-1631 KLSDQIIKNVD
+1631 QLSDQITKNSDGTFKIDVQNLEQFCEDVDMSRSAVVDLFLAMTEAEGIDINFDNMSESIVD
-1642 GSYDIQVQNIGKL
+1642 GLNAIDQKSVDARTDL
-1655 AEQMNMS
+1655 ADYKK
-1662 VSQTMDILM
+1662 T
-1671 SMSNADGFNITFDN
+1671 
-1685 LSDSIEKNLNEISGV
+1685 
-1700 NAEARQQIEESREE
+1700 IEELDKAGFDTTELWKQYDSVAGEIQPE
-1714 IEALK
+1714 IEF
-1719 KAGYDTS
+1719 
-1726 ELEDLYNSVIQEHAG
+1726 
-1741 DVPEISLYAHLSS
+1741 YAHLA
-1754 LSLDDLEK
+1754 DTTDLQSEAEEAAKRISEK
-1762 EAQDAADAISKDTSI
+1762 DQSVKIDFSAD
-1777 NLDVDLNPKSAKD
+1777 LDVDSLNKQISSLQTYRDGLEIGSDSWKD
-1790 AQNQIDQLVAKRDNF
+1790 AQTVIAQLLK
-1805 DVGSEQWNNIQTVLT
+1805 Q
-1820 DLLVKKQ
+1820 KQ
-1827 ELEQPTIMKLDLTD
+1827 ELEQPAIMGIDASQ
-1841 VQDSYQQTVAILQQ
+1841 VEEGSQTVLAVLQS
-1855 YIEAKNALESAQT
+1855 YISAKQQLEQAET
-1868 LGIDTTDAESKLSSI
+1868 LGIDTTDAETHLANV
-1883 TEKLQSLESDG
+1883 TTQLQNLQDQGELT
-1894 KLKTIGID
+1894 KIGID
-1902 AEINTDEF
+1902 AEIDTDKFKEQLANLNPDSF
-1910 YKQIEALNTDKLKKD
+1910 LKDSDTSIKVDADMSAYDKALNNAVSKASKQT
-1925 NAKISVDANTTP
+1925 AKIKVQA
-1937 YEQTK
+1937 
-1942 NKLIQDTNKETAS
+1942 KLSE
-1955 IKIKANTTNFYTNLQ
+1955 NFHANLQ
-1970 QQLQT
+1970 SILNSQS
-1975 HVFTV
+1975 F
-1980 NVKGQITGVSGGTV
+1980 NVKVNASASGTTT
-1994 TSHGNSR
+1994 TSHGNTKTR
-2001 SKAIKNGV
+2001 KTVMFGKASGTNAYNNGV
-2009 IMGNPRKKTSKSK
+2009 
-2022 ASAAGTT
+2022 
-2029 AYVDGIRNGQ
+2029 RNGQ

-2060 EAQLIGQ
+2060 QAQLIGK
-2067 RGAEFKNLKKGDVI
+2067 RGAEFMNLKKGDVI

-2086 TAKLLSGDDGVRG
+2086 TEKLLNGIGGIRG
-2099 KLIGGSFANGT
+2099 KLIGGGFVNGT
-2110 TISNAYATST
+2110 LLSHAYSKS
-2120 QRATGSAKANTRFH
+2120 TGSKTTIIGGTNNDWTNRH
-2134 GSSGSGSSSN
+2134 SSSGSSSGSN

-2156 ADEFLETIDWIEVK
+2156 ADEFLETIDWIEIK

-2189 SGWTFRT
+2189 SGWTLRT

-2221 QQADSVALS
+2221 QQANSVALS

-2248 DEDLYNKI
+2248 DEDLYNRV

-2294 FEDMES
+2294 FEDMEKV
-2300 EFTSLNDIID
+2300 FTDTNDILD

-2734 ASKPQATP
+2734 ASKPHATP
-2742 KANANNNSS
+2742 KANTNNHAST
-2751 ATQAPKASPN
+2751 AQAPKASPN

-2798 ANGRAYPYHIQAI
+2798 VNGRAYPYHIQAI
-2811 IKGKRAGGNG
+2811 IRGKRAGGNG

>member
-1 MSDNNFIVNL
+1 MQEYANALSELKPTQAAVLLSTQGL
-11 TAKLHSKSKQQI
+11 TNAQIQQTLAAQGASTAAQYQAMVEAGLLESSTKL
-23 ESDAKNLGDIK
+23 
-34 VPLVGTLDQAKTS
+34 T
-47 AQLKQDVASLKTTV
+47 
-61 DINGKVNTKNITSTV
+61 NTKL
-76 QQSAKQAQK
+76 QS
-85 TADANTIQFRTSLK
+85 
-99 KDKLINDIRVFGQQN
+99 V
-114 SKLFKD
+114 
-120 AEMSSKFSSLL
+120 
-131 DNAKL
+131 L
-136 ATSNKEIKNLRMQ
+136 ATQ
-149 LSAMR
+149 LE
-154 SEAKATNLSGL
+154 SEAKAEEVMTSMGL
-165 TLGDSVKKTFRRA
+165 TVAK
-178 TELFTGTAGVM
+178 
-189 MLSRQ
+189 
-194 LKNAWNEALDLDK
+194 
-207 AFTDLIKVN
+207 
-216 DELSRGD
+216 
-223 YDKYLERCNEKAQ
+223 
-236 DLAATQKSLM
+236 
-246 EGATE
+246 EGE
-251 FSKSG
+251 
-256 YNLSESN
+256 E
-263 ALAEKSTILANVGD
+263 
-277 MSTSDS
+277 
-283 AKAIISGV
+283 
-291 QAYKDVDG
+291 
-299 FTDAVNKAG
+299 
-308 ALIDK
+308 
-313 YNEIGNTASI
+313 
-323 TSAEIAQGVQT
+323 VQT
-334 VGSVFADANTS
+334 VK
-345 VDEFIALLSA
+345 L
-355 GNRQFQN
+355 
-362 ADTLALSLRTAAL
+362 TA
-375 RIRGCKSELESL
+375 KKLE
-387 GESTENVYTS
+387 
-397 SSKLADKIESLTN
+397 
-410 IDGNG
+410 
-415 GVKILEVDNKTF
+415 
-427 RSIYDIF
+427 
-434 VDLSKVYQQMS
+434 
-445 DVDQSALLDLIAGK
+445 
-459 NRASGISATL
+459 
-469 NNMSEAQDIYERSL
+469 
-483 HSTGSAQREYDKYL
+483 
-497 ESSEAS
+497 
-503 LNRFK
+503 
-508 ASMTETYQ
+508 
-516 SVINGQTVTGLLNC
+516 
-530 GNAALQFAN
+530 
-539 SIGLVESSLKGLLT
+539 
-553 IGIIKVLTTVTTAF
+553 
-567 RASAIQASNF
+567 
-577 GTALSAVKSM
+577 
-587 STLQSGTTEYTN
+587 
-599 ALNTLKAVSASLT
+599 
-612 ETQLKHILSNDAL
+612 
-625 NESERVR
+625 
-632 ILRSTGLSKTQAKA
+632 
-646 KLAEMEL
+646 
-653 TQATQKQAVA
+653 QAVA
-663 NQKASLSTFS
+663 SGVLTEAQAQELAMTLGVTAAQTSQA
-673 LSSAVKGLGQN
+673 SSAMPKWIAQMKAMTAATWAQVKATGAWLITNPAGWLILG
-684 IKMAVMNNPV
+684 AS
-694 AVAVMTVSAI
+694 ATAI
-704 AGVVKAIKK
+704 AVHAIKK

-727 NAQDAQSKIKSLQ
+727 NAEDAKSKIKSLQ

-749 VDQAGKKYAE
+749 VDEAGNKYAK

-869 DKYKKALDNFNE
+869 EKYQKALDNFNE

-890 NFESELDRQTYYA
+890 NFESELEKQTYYA

-957 EMRSAESQLST
+957 EMQSAKATLST

-1064 DDISLEESKNRIE
+1064 DDISSEESKNRIE

-1157 KEKTIQTKFG
+1157 KDKTIQTKFG

-1175 IIYWSNEL
+1175 IIHWSNEL

-1294 NNNWADVVGR
+1294 NSNWADVVGR

-1421 KIITYTSSGIQLNTE
+1421 KVITYTSSGIQLNTE
-1436 YMANYTEQT
+1436 YMTNYTEQA

-1502 IKNLGKDND
+1502 IKNLGKDNDGWSD

-1777 NLDVDLNPKSAKD
+1777 NIDVDLNPKSAKE

-1937 YEQTK
+1937 YERAK
-1942 NKLIQDTNKETAS
+1942 NTLIQDTNKETAS

-2134 GSSGSGSSSN
+2134 GSSGSGSHSNGSNGSN
-2144 SSGSND
+2144 S

-2189 SGWTFRT
+2189 SGWTLRT

-2221 QQADSVALS
+2221 QQADNVALS

-2248 DEDLYNKI
+2248 DEDLYNRV

-2294 FEDMES
+2294 FEDIEKV
-2300 EFTSLNDIID
+2300 FTDTNDILD

-2347 QMVAE
+2347 QMVSE

-2364 YSEAWYDLQQ
+2364 YSETWYDLKQ

-2440 LTNEGIAQLGN
+2440 LTNEGLAQLGN

-2477 AKDPANQDLINR
+2477 AKDPANKDLIDR
-2489 KEELV
+2489 KEELI

-2504 NDERK
+2504 NDEKK

-2518 YDAVLE
+2518 YDAMLE
-2524 VLQDLIDKKK
+2524 VLQELIDKRK
-2534 EALSSTK
+2534 EYLDNEKSI
-2541 DLYEYQKDIA
+2541 YEYQNTISEKTENLA
-2551 SKTKDLATLEKEAS
+2551 SLRKQLS
-2565 VYENDNSEEALKK
+2565 VFENDNSEESLKK
-2578 VQQIKVD
+2578 VQQLQSDIK
-2585 IESKKQELSDAE
+2585 DAEKDLKDTE

-2631 QELIGVVNENQSSI
+2631 QELIGVVNDNQGAI
-2645 SDTITTVTS
+2645 SEVINTATS

-2663 MKTIWNDAGT
+2663 MKTIWSDAGT

-2678 TGKFDTYATTV
+2678 SGKFDTYATTV
-2689 QSAINSIQVT
+2689 QSAINSIQIT

-2711 NKNIATANNPNG
+2711 NKNIATANNTSG
-2723 VANGS
+2723 VTSGS
-2728 TSNGST
+2728 TSHGST
-2734 ASKPQATP
+2734 APKPQATP
-2742 KANANNNSS
+2742 KANTNNNSS
-2751 ATQAPKASPN
+2751 TAQAPKASPN

-2790 DYFEIDKI
+2790 DYFEIDKV

-2811 IKGKRAGGNG
+2811 IRGKRAGGNG

>member
-1 MSDNNFIVNL
+1 MEQLNAYIQEIQSIKQANYGNFESLQIQEYANALSDL
-11 TAKLHSKSKQQI
+11 DSTQTAL
-23 ESDAKNLGDIK
+23 L
-34 VPLVGTLDQAKTS
+34 
-47 AQLKQDVASLKTTV
+47 LKTQGLTNAQIQQTLAAQGASTATQYQAMV
-61 DINGKVNTKNITSTV
+61 EAGLLESSTKLTNTKL
-76 QQSAKQAQK
+76 QS
-85 TADANTIQFRTSLK
+85 
-99 KDKLINDIRVFGQQN
+99 V
-114 SKLFKD
+114 
-120 AEMSSKFSSLL
+120 
-131 DNAKL
+131 L
-136 ATSNKEIKNLRMQ
+136 ATQ
-149 LSAMR
+149 LE
-154 SEAKATNLSGL
+154 SEAKAEEVMTSMGL
-165 TLGDSVKKTFRRA
+165 TVAK
-178 TELFTGTAGVM
+178 
-189 MLSRQ
+189 
-194 LKNAWNEALDLDK
+194 
-207 AFTDLIKVN
+207 
-216 DELSRGD
+216 
-223 YDKYLERCNEKAQ
+223 
-236 DLAATQKSLM
+236 
-246 EGATE
+246 EGE
-251 FSKSG
+251 
-256 YNLSESN
+256 E
-263 ALAEKSTILANVGD
+263 
-277 MSTSDS
+277 
-283 AKAIISGV
+283 
-291 QAYKDVDG
+291 
-299 FTDAVNKAG
+299 
-308 ALIDK
+308 
-313 YNEIGNTASI
+313 
-323 TSAEIAQGVQT
+323 VQT
-334 VGSVFADANTS
+334 VK
-345 VDEFIALLSA
+345 L
-355 GNRQFQN
+355 
-362 ADTLALSLRTAAL
+362 TA
-375 RIRGCKSELESL
+375 KKLE
-387 GESTENVYTS
+387 
-397 SSKLADKIESLTN
+397 
-410 IDGNG
+410 
-415 GVKILEVDNKTF
+415 
-427 RSIYDIF
+427 
-434 VDLSKVYQQMS
+434 
-445 DVDQSALLDLIAGK
+445 
-459 NRASGISATL
+459 
-469 NNMSEAQDIYERSL
+469 
-483 HSTGSAQREYDKYL
+483 
-497 ESSEAS
+497 
-503 LNRFK
+503 
-508 ASMTETYQ
+508 
-516 SVINGQTVTGLLNC
+516 
-530 GNAALQFAN
+530 
-539 SIGLVESSLKGLLT
+539 
-553 IGIIKVLTTVTTAF
+553 
-567 RASAIQASNF
+567 
-577 GTALSAVKSM
+577 
-587 STLQSGTTEYTN
+587 
-599 ALNTLKAVSASLT
+599 
-612 ETQLKHILSNDAL
+612 
-625 NESERVR
+625 
-632 ILRSTGLSKTQAKA
+632 
-646 KLAEMEL
+646 
-653 TQATQKQAVA
+653 QAVA
-663 NQKASLSTFS
+663 SGVLTEAQAQELAMTLGVTAAQTSQA
-673 LSSAVKGLGQN
+673 SSAMPKWIAQMKAMAAATWAQVKATGAWLIMNPAGWF
-684 IKMAVMNNPV
+684 IMA
-694 AVAVMTVSAI
+694 ASATAI
-704 AGVVKAIKK
+704 AVHAIKK

-727 NAQDAQSKIKSLQ
+727 NAEDAKSNIKSLQ

-782 LDVSNQLAEVFPQ
+782 LDVSNQLADVFPQ

-869 DKYKKALDNFNE
+869 EKYKKALDNFNE
-881 SISNNKPAS
+881 SVSNNKPAS
-890 NFESELDRQTYYA
+890 NFESELEKQTYYA

-957 EMRSAESQLST
+957 EMQSAKATLST

-995 EMQSALSSIVSG
+995 QMQSALSSIVSG

-1037 PLQSAMANADTGD
+1037 PLQSAMANADTGN
-1050 QFKQVIT
+1050 QFKQIIT

-1133 AKRNLEGE
+1133 AQRNLEGE

-1157 KEKTIQTKFG
+1157 KDKTIQTKFG

-1175 IIYWSNEL
+1175 IIHWSNEL

-1294 NNNWADVVGR
+1294 NSNWADVVGR

-1381 SFDPSTAYEAMNNA
+1381 SFDPSTAYKAMNNA

-1421 KIITYTSSGIQLNTE
+1421 KVITYTSSGIQLNTE
-1436 YMANYTEQT
+1436 YMANYTEQA

-1511 SLSTHLDNISAIQ
+1511 GWSDSLSTHLDNISALQ

-1619 ISGLYNYLDDAS
+1619 ISGLYNFLDDAS
-1631 KLSDQIIKNVD
+1631 QLSDQIIKNVD

-1685 LSDSIEKNLNEISGV
+1685 LSDSIEKNLSEISGV

-1726 ELEDLYNSVIQEHAG
+1726 KLEDLYNSVIQEHAG

-1777 NLDVDLNPKSAKD
+1777 NLDVDLNPKSAKE

-1994 TSHGNSR
+1994 TSHGNSK

-2009 IMGNPRKKTSKSK
+2009 IMGNPGKKTSKFK

-2029 AYVDGIRNGQ
+2029 AYADGVSNGQ

-2060 EAQLIGQ
+2060 QAQLIGK
-2067 RGAEFKNLKKGDVI
+2067 RGAEFMNLKKGDVI

-2086 TAKLLSGDDGVRG
+2086 TAKLLSGDDDVRG
-2099 KLIGGSFANGT
+2099 KLIGGGFANGT
-2110 TISNAYATST
+2110 TISAYATST

-2134 GSSGSGSSSN
+2134 GSSGSGSNSSG

-2156 ADEFLETIDWIEVK
+2156 ADEFLETIDWIEIK

-2189 SGWTFRT
+2189 SGWTLRT

-2248 DEDLYNKI
+2248 DEDLYNRV

-2294 FEDMES
+2294 FEDMEKV
-2300 EFTSLNDIID
+2300 FTDTNDILD

-2347 QMVAE
+2347 QMVSE

-2364 YSEAWYDLQQ
+2364 YSEAWYDLKQ

-2384 ESNKSIQEFYNNM
+2384 ESNKSIQEFYNNI

-2425 LDDRDNL
+2425 LEDRDNL

-2440 LTNEGIAQLGN
+2440 LTNEGLAQLGN

-2477 AKDPANQDLINR
+2477 AKDPANKDLIDR
-2489 KEELV
+2489 KEELI

-2504 NDERK
+2504 NDEKK

>member
-1 MSDNNFIVNL
+1 MSKTINNLSAIDLSGF
-11 TAKLHSKSKQQI
+11 SKSTILSFKGFDNDQLQAYITEIQSIKNADYGDFGALQMQEYANVLSELEPTQAAVLLSTQGLTNAQIQQTLAAKGLSTEMQYQAMAEAGLLSSSTKLTNTKLQSVLATQL
-23 ESDAKNLGDIK
+23 ESDAKAEEVMTSMGLT
-34 VPLVGTLDQAKTS
+34 VAKEGEDAVTVKLT
-47 AQLKQDVASLKTTV
+47 AKKLQEAVASGVLTE
-61 DINGKVNTKNITSTV
+61 
-76 QQSAKQAQK
+76 AQAQ
-85 TADANTIQFRTSLK
+85 
-99 KDKLINDIRVFGQQN
+99 
-114 SKLFKD
+114 
-120 AEMSSKFSSLL
+120 E
-131 DNAKL
+131 L
-136 ATSNKEIKNLRMQ
+136 AM
-149 LSAMR
+149 
-154 SEAKATNLSGL
+154 
-165 TLGDSVKKTFRRA
+165 TLG
-178 TELFTGTAGVM
+178 
-189 MLSRQ
+189 
-194 LKNAWNEALDLDK
+194 
-207 AFTDLIKVN
+207 
-216 DELSRGD
+216 
-223 YDKYLERCNEKAQ
+223 
-236 DLAATQKSLM
+236 
-246 EGATE
+246 
-251 FSKSG
+251 
-256 YNLSESN
+256 
-263 ALAEKSTILANVGD
+263 
-277 MSTSDS
+277 
-283 AKAIISGV
+283 
-291 QAYKDVDG
+291 
-299 FTDAVNKAG
+299 
-308 ALIDK
+308 
-313 YNEIGNTASI
+313 
-323 TSAEIAQGVQT
+323 
-334 VGSVFADANTS
+334 
-345 VDEFIALLSA
+345 
-355 GNRQFQN
+355 
-362 ADTLALSLRTAAL
+362 
-375 RIRGCKSELESL
+375 
-387 GESTENVYTS
+387 
-397 SSKLADKIESLTN
+397 
-410 IDGNG
+410 
-415 GVKILEVDNKTF
+415 
-427 RSIYDIF
+427 
-434 VDLSKVYQQMS
+434 
-445 DVDQSALLDLIAGK
+445 
-459 NRASGISATL
+459 
-469 NNMSEAQDIYERSL
+469 
-483 HSTGSAQREYDKYL
+483 
-497 ESSEAS
+497 
-503 LNRFK
+503 
-508 ASMTETYQ
+508 
-516 SVINGQTVTGLLNC
+516 
-530 GNAALQFAN
+530 
-539 SIGLVESSLKGLLT
+539 
-553 IGIIKVLTTVTTAF
+553 VTTATNAQVASVIPAWIAKMKAMTTAVWTQVKATAVWLATNPAGWF
-567 RASAIQASNF
+567 IMAASA
-577 GTALSAVKSM
+577 T
-587 STLQSGTTEYTN
+587 
-599 ALNTLKAVSASLT
+599 
-612 ETQLKHILSNDAL
+612 
-625 NESERVR
+625 
-632 ILRSTGLSKTQAKA
+632 
-646 KLAEMEL
+646 
-653 TQATQKQAVA
+653 
-663 NQKASLSTFS
+663 
-673 LSSAVKGLGQN
+673 
-684 IKMAVMNNPV
+684 
-694 AVAVMTVSAI
+694 AI
-704 AGVVKAIKK
+704 AVHAIKK

-727 NAQDAQSKIKSLQ
+727 NAEDAKSNIKSLQ
-740 SEIKQNADT
+740 SEIKQNANT
-749 VDQAGKKYAE
+749 VDEAGKKYAE

-853 EAKGQNDT
+853 EAKTNNST
-861 IDTQTEKI
+861 IDAKTKEIEKYR
-869 DKYKKALDNFNE
+869 KSLDIFNQ
-881 SISNNKPAS
+881 SILGDPTVD
-890 NFESELDRQTYYA
+890 FDSELDRQTYYQTYYMDLLDDIA
-903 DFLADMEK
+903 K
-911 ANIDIAD
+911 ANIDISD
-918 AIISQDGTSATEY
+918 AIISQDGTTNY

-957 EMRSAESQLST
+957 EMQSAKATLST

-1114 GVSANASKFVST
+1114 GVDKYARTFNAEEGTLSEADFVEARY
-1126 TDKEFSD
+1126 KLLQF
-1133 AKRNLEGE
+1133 
-1141 YQKIS
+1141 
-1146 DWGLDEYANKI
+1146 
-1157 KEKTIQTKFG
+1157 
-1167 NVDMDKRT
+1167 
-1175 IIYWSNEL
+1175 
-1183 KKTYA
+1183 
-1188 DALASWDYD
+1188 
-1197 PEIGSIDTVYGMSDR
+1197 
-1212 FGENLNGTGW
+1212 
-1222 EVAFTPILPDG
+1222 
-1233 TFLSKDTVYQ
+1233 
-1243 YINSIIDK
+1243 
-1251 AYDND
+1251 
-1256 HQITHSE
+1256 
-1263 LKDLDKQGMK
+1263 
-1273 IGDTFVH
+1273 
-1280 GIYAAFDKNTNYDN
+1280 
-1294 NNNWADVVGR
+1294 
-1304 LMHFSGQDGAI
+1304 
-1315 QLAENAMASM
+1315 AE
-1325 TTLDKS
+1325 
-1331 KESLMNFANKNSIN
+1331 ENSIN
-1345 TEAEIQTWNR
+1345 TETEIQTWNR

-1373 SAITSYDS
+1373 SAITSYDA

-1421 KIITYTSSGIQLNTE
+1421 KVITYTSSGIQLNTE
-1436 YMANYTEQT
+1436 YMANYTEQA

-1511 SLSTHLDNISAIQ
+1511 GWSDSLSTHLDNISALQ

-1614 YMTDD
+1614 YMTED

-1685 LSDSIEKNLNEISGV
+1685 LSDSIVKNLNEISGV

-1726 ELEDLYNSVIQEHAG
+1726 DLEDLYNSVVQEHAG

-1827 ELEQPTIMKLDLTD
+1827 ELEQPAIMKLDLTD

-1868 LGIDTTDAESKLSSI
+1868 LGIDTSGAESKLSSI

-1925 NAKISVDANTTP
+1925 NAKISVDANTSP
-1937 YEQTK
+1937 YEQAK

-1994 TSHGNSR
+1994 TSHGNSK

-2009 IMGNPRKKTSKSK
+2009 IMGNPGKKASKSK

-2029 AYVDGIRNGQ
+2029 AYADGIRNGQ

-2050 VAPELLVRNG
+2050 IAPELLVRNG

-2067 RGAEFKNLKKGDVI
+2067 RGAEFRNLKKGDVI

-2086 TAKLLSGDDGVRG
+2086 TAKLLSGDDNVRG
-2099 KLIGGSFANGT
+2099 KLIGGGFANGT

-2134 GSSGSGSSSN
+2134 GSSGSGSGSN

-2150 SSAQDK
+2150 SNAQDK
-2156 ADEFLETIDWIEVK
+2156 ADEFLETIDWIEIK

-2176 AIARLNKTEENTF
+2176 AVARLNKTEENAF
-2189 SGWTFRT
+2189 SGWTLRT

-2256 QDYQNWYEKAVE
+2256 QDYQNWYEKAVD

-2287 FDNIVTQ
+2287 FDNIITQ
-2294 FEDMES
+2294 FEDMEKV
-2300 EFTSLNDIID
+2300 FTDTNDILD

-2352 LNELVNTGKVTE
+2352 LNNMLNSGSVSQD
-2364 YSEAWYDLQQ
+2364 SEALNDLKQK
-2374 QIDEVNGSIV
+2374 INEVNGSIV

-2440 LTNEGIAQLGN
+2440 LTNEGIAQLAN

-2457 IYMSQAEKYASE
+2457 IYMSQAEKYANE

-2477 AKDPANQDLINR
+2477 TKDPANKDLIDR
-2489 KEELV
+2489 KEELI

-2518 YDAVLE
+2518 YDAMLE
-2524 VLQDLIDKKK
+2524 VLQELIDKRK
-2534 EALSSTK
+2534 EYLDNEKSI
-2541 DLYEYQKDIA
+2541 YEYQNTISEKTDNLA
-2551 SKTKDLATLEKEAS
+2551 SLRKQLS
-2565 VYENDNSEEALKK
+2565 VFENDNSEESLKR
-2578 VQQIKVD
+2578 VQQLQSDIK
-2585 IESKKQELSDAE
+2585 DAEKDLKDTE

-2699 IDKMLQIAQAEA
+2699 IDNMLKIAQAEA

-2734 ASKPQATP
+2734 ASKPQATS
-2742 KANANNNSS
+2742 KANTKTNNNSS
-2751 ATQAPKASPN
+2751 AAQAPKASPN

-2909 VTVSI
+2909 VSVSI

>member
-782 LDVSNQLAEVFPQ
+782 LDVSNQLADVFPQ

-869 DKYKKALDNFNE
+869 EKYQKALDNFNE
-881 SISNNKPAS
+881 SVSNNKPAS
-890 NFESELDRQTYYA
+890 NFESELEKQTYYA

-1050 QFKQVIT
+1050 QFKQIIT

-1114 GVSANASKFVST
+1114 GVSKYAQTLK
-1126 TDKEFSD
+1126 SD
-1133 AKRNLEGE
+1133 
-1141 YQKIS
+1141 
-1146 DWGLDEYANKI
+1146 
-1157 KEKTIQTKFG
+1157 
-1167 NVDMDKRT
+1167 
-1175 IIYWSNEL
+1175 
-1183 KKTYA
+1183 
-1188 DALASWDYD
+1188 
-1197 PEIGSIDTVYGMSDR
+1197 GSIPMTMDVMK
-1212 FGENLNGTGW
+1212 E
-1222 EVAFTPILPDG
+1222 
-1233 TFLSKDTVYQ
+1233 SKDKLLQ
-1243 YINSIIDK
+1243 
-1251 AYDND
+1251 
-1256 HQITHSE
+1256 
-1263 LKDLDKQGMK
+1263 
-1273 IGDTFVH
+1273 F
-1280 GIYAAFDKNTNYDN
+1280 
-1294 NNNWADVVGR
+1294 
-1304 LMHFSGQDGAI
+1304 
-1315 QLAENAMASM
+1315 AE
-1325 TTLDKS
+1325 
-1331 KESLMNFANKNSIN
+1331 ENSIN

-1362 REEAMQRYLNQ
+1362 REEAMKKYLTQ
-1373 SAITSYDS
+1373 KSVYDTTYE
-1381 SFDPSTAYEAMNNA
+1381 FDPATAFDAA
-1395 LSEQSSQGYLTEET
+1395 KSAQSEQSQNGYLSTETIES
-1409 LNGLKTAYGDLS
+1409 LKTAYGDLS
-1421 KIITYTSSGIQLNTE
+1421 KVIQYTDSGVVLNNE
-1436 YMANYTEQT
+1436 HMAEYTENVG
-1445 AKAALIA
+1445 KAALV
-1452 NQLKE
+1452 NTQLKE
-1457 ANAVDQYNK
+1457 AFAVQEYQK
-1466 EISALKKVISTQVK
+1466 EAKAINDIIKTEIK
-1480 DTNVRTKLNKA
+1480 DTNVRKKLTSAKNK
-1491 YAKGV
+1491 GI
-1496 DALKDE
+1496 DALRKE
-1502 IKNLGKDND
+1502 ISNLKKDND
-1511 SLSTHLDNISAIQ
+1511 GWSESLSTHLDNISALGE
-1524 DEINGYDA
+1524 EINQYDA
-1532 LEQSIMATL
+1532 LEQSIMASL
-1541 SSLNQYKKAL
+1541 SALSNYKRAL
-1551 ETPDQNDNFLYAQ
+1551 ETPDNNDNFEYVQGQLDSARKAW
-1564 SQIESMQD
+1564 EN
-1572 AYDKG
+1572 G
-1577 WTQTDQFKEWMNYI
+1577 WTGTDDFKTFMEYI
-1591 GTFNEQLEYSDEE
+1591 GSANDELEYSDALWDKYLTRAEKYFTE
-1604 IQQYMARTKR
+1604 
-1614 YMTDD
+1614 D
-1619 ISGLYNYLDDAS
+1619 ISGLYTFLDDAS
-1631 KLSDQIIKNVD
+1631 QLSDQITKNSDGTFKIDVQNLEQFCEDVDMSRSAVVDLFLAMTEAEGIDINFDNMSESIVD
-1642 GSYDIQVQNIGKL
+1642 GLNAIDQKSVDARTDL
-1655 AEQMNMS
+1655 ADYKK
-1662 VSQTMDILM
+1662 T
-1671 SMSNADGFNITFDN
+1671 
-1685 LSDSIEKNLNEISGV
+1685 
-1700 NAEARQQIEESREE
+1700 IEELDKAGFDTTELWKQYDSVAGEIQPE
-1714 IEALK
+1714 IEF
-1719 KAGYDTS
+1719 
-1726 ELEDLYNSVIQEHAG
+1726 
-1741 DVPEISLYAHLSS
+1741 YAHLA
-1754 LSLDDLEK
+1754 DTTDLQSEAEEAAKRISEK
-1762 EAQDAADAISKDTSI
+1762 DQSVKIDFSAD
-1777 NLDVDLNPKSAKD
+1777 LDVDSLNKQISSLQTYRDGLEIGSDSWKD
-1790 AQNQIDQLVAKRDNF
+1790 AQTVIAQLLK
-1805 DVGSEQWNNIQTVLT
+1805 Q
-1820 DLLVKKQ
+1820 KQ
-1827 ELEQPTIMKLDLTD
+1827 ELEQPAIMGIDASQ
-1841 VQDSYQQTVAILQQ
+1841 VEEGSQTVLAVLQS
-1855 YIEAKNALESAQT
+1855 YISAKQQLEQAET
-1868 LGIDTTDAESKLSSI
+1868 LGIDTTDAETHLANV
-1883 TEKLQSLESDG
+1883 TTQLQNLQDQGELT
-1894 KLKTIGID
+1894 KIGID
-1902 AEINTDEF
+1902 AEIDTDKFKEQLANLNPDSF
-1910 YKQIEALNTDKLKKD
+1910 LKDSDTSIKVDADMSAYDKALNNAVSKASKQT
-1925 NAKISVDANTTP
+1925 AKIKVQA
-1937 YEQTK
+1937 
-1942 NKLIQDTNKETAS
+1942 KLSE
-1955 IKIKANTTNFYTNLQ
+1955 NFHANLQ
-1970 QQLQT
+1970 SILNSQS
-1975 HVFTV
+1975 F
-1980 NVKGQITGVSGGTV
+1980 NVKVNASASGTTT
-1994 TSHGNSR
+1994 TSHGNTKTR
-2001 SKAIKNGV
+2001 KTVMFGKASGTNAYNNGV
-2009 IMGNPRKKTSKSK
+2009 
-2022 ASAAGTT
+2022 
-2029 AYVDGIRNGQ
+2029 RNGQ

-2060 EAQLIGQ
+2060 QAQLIGK
-2067 RGAEFKNLKKGDVI
+2067 RGAEFMNLKKGDVI

-2086 TAKLLSGDDGVRG
+2086 TEKLLNGIGGIRG
-2099 KLIGGSFANGT
+2099 KLIGGGFVNGT
-2110 TISNAYATST
+2110 LLSHAYSKS
-2120 QRATGSAKANTRFH
+2120 TGSKTTIIGGTNNDWTNRH
-2134 GSSGSGSSSN
+2134 SSSGSSSGSN

-2156 ADEFLETIDWIEVK
+2156 ADEFLETIDWIEIK

-2189 SGWTFRT
+2189 SGWTLRT

-2221 QQADSVALS
+2221 QQANSVALS

-2248 DEDLYNKI
+2248 DEDLYNRV

-2294 FEDMES
+2294 FEDMEKV
-2300 EFTSLNDIID
+2300 FTDTNDILD

-2956 KSIKDIN
+2956 KSIKGLN

>member
-415 GVKILEVDNKTF
+415 GVKILEADNKTF

-749 VDQAGKKYAE
+749 VDEAGKKYAE

-869 DKYKKALDNFNE
+869 EKYKKALDNFNE
-881 SISNNKPAS
+881 SVSNNKPAS
-890 NFESELDRQTYYA
+890 NFESELERQTYYA

-957 EMRSAESQLST
+957 EMQSAKATLST

-1050 QFKQVIT
+1050 QFKQIIT

-1114 GVSANASKFVST
+1114 GVSK
-1126 TDKEFSD
+1126 
-1133 AKRNLEGE
+1133 
-1141 YQKIS
+1141 
-1146 DWGLDEYANKI
+1146 YA
-1157 KEKTIQTKFG
+1157 QTLK
-1167 NVDMDKRT
+1167 
-1175 IIYWSNEL
+1175 SN
-1183 KKTYA
+1183 
-1188 DALASWDYD
+1188 
-1197 PEIGSIDTVYGMSDR
+1197 GSIPMTMDAMK
-1212 FGENLNGTGW
+1212 E
-1222 EVAFTPILPDG
+1222 
-1233 TFLSKDTVYQ
+1233 SKDKLLQ
-1243 YINSIIDK
+1243 
-1251 AYDND
+1251 
-1256 HQITHSE
+1256 
-1263 LKDLDKQGMK
+1263 
-1273 IGDTFVH
+1273 F
-1280 GIYAAFDKNTNYDN
+1280 
-1294 NNNWADVVGR
+1294 
-1304 LMHFSGQDGAI
+1304 
-1315 QLAENAMASM
+1315 AE
-1325 TTLDKS
+1325 
-1331 KESLMNFANKNSIN
+1331 ENSIN

-1362 REEAMQRYLNQ
+1362 REEAIKKYLTQ
-1373 SAITSYDS
+1373 KSVYDTTYE
-1381 SFDPSTAYEAMNNA
+1381 FDPATAFDAA
-1395 LSEQSSQGYLTEET
+1395 KSAQSEQSQNGYLSTETIES
-1409 LNGLKTAYGDLS
+1409 LKTAYGDLS
-1421 KIITYTSSGIQLNTE
+1421 KVIQYTDSGVVLNNE
-1436 YMANYTEQT
+1436 HMAEYTEN
-1445 AKAALIA
+1445 AGKAALV
-1452 NQLKE
+1452 NTQLKE
-1457 ANAVDQYNK
+1457 AFAVQEYQK
-1466 EISALKKVISTQVK
+1466 EAKAINDIIKTEIK
-1480 DTNVRTKLNKA
+1480 DTNVRKKLTSAKNK
-1491 YAKGV
+1491 GI
-1496 DALKDE
+1496 DALRKE
-1502 IKNLGKDND
+1502 ISNLKKDND
-1511 SLSTHLDNISAIQ
+1511 GWSESLSTHLDNISALGE
-1524 DEINGYDA
+1524 EINQYDA
-1532 LEQSIMATL
+1532 LEQSIMASL
-1541 SSLNQYKKAL
+1541 SALSNYKRAL
-1551 ETPDQNDNFLYAQ
+1551 ETPDNNDNFEYVQGQLDSARKAW
-1564 SQIESMQD
+1564 EN
-1572 AYDKG
+1572 G
-1577 WTQTDQFKEWMNYI
+1577 WTGTDDFKTFMEYI
-1591 GTFNEQLEYSDEE
+1591 GSANDELEYSDALWDKYLTRAEKYFTE
-1604 IQQYMARTKR
+1604 
-1614 YMTDD
+1614 D
-1619 ISGLYNYLDDAS
+1619 ISGLYTFLDDAS
-1631 KLSDQIIKNVD
+1631 QLSDQITKNSDGTFKIDVQNLEQFCEDVDMSRSAVVDLFLAMTEAEGIDINFDNMSESIVD
-1642 GSYDIQVQNIGKL
+1642 GLNAIDQKSVDARTDL
-1655 AEQMNMS
+1655 ADYKK
-1662 VSQTMDILM
+1662 T
-1671 SMSNADGFNITFDN
+1671 
-1685 LSDSIEKNLNEISGV
+1685 
-1700 NAEARQQIEESREE
+1700 IEELDKAGFDTTELWKQYDSVAGEIQPE
-1714 IEALK
+1714 IEF
-1719 KAGYDTS
+1719 
-1726 ELEDLYNSVIQEHAG
+1726 
-1741 DVPEISLYAHLSS
+1741 YAHLA
-1754 LSLDDLEK
+1754 DTTDLHS
-1762 EAQDAADAISKDTSI
+1762 EAEEAAKRISADNKDIKIDFSAD
-1777 NLDVDLNPKSAKD
+1777 LDVDSLNKQISSLQTYRDGLEIGSDSWKD
-1790 AQNQIDQLVAKRDNF
+1790 AQTVIAQLLK
-1805 DVGSEQWNNIQTVLT
+1805 Q
-1820 DLLVKKQ
+1820 KQ
-1827 ELEQPTIMKLDLTD
+1827 ELEQPAIMGID
-1841 VQDSYQQTVAILQQ
+1841 VSQVEEGSQTVLAVLQS
-1855 YIEAKNALESAQT
+1855 YISAKQQLEQAET
-1868 LGIDTTDAESKLSSI
+1868 LGIDTTDAETHLANV
-1883 TEKLQSLESDG
+1883 TTQLQNLQDQGELT
-1894 KLKTIGID
+1894 KIGID
-1902 AEINTDEF
+1902 AEIDTDKFKEQLANLNPDSF
-1910 YKQIEALNTDKLKKD
+1910 LKDSDTSIKVDADMSAYDKALNNAVSKASKQT
-1925 NAKISVDANTTP
+1925 AKIKIQA
-1937 YEQTK
+1937 
-1942 NKLIQDTNKETAS
+1942 KLSE
-1955 IKIKANTTNFYTNLQ
+1955 NFHANLQ
-1970 QQLQT
+1970 SILNSQS
-1975 HVFTV
+1975 F
-1980 NVKGQITGVSGGTV
+1980 NVKVNASASGTTT
-1994 TSHGNSR
+1994 TSHGNTKTR
-2001 SKAIKNGV
+2001 KTVMFGKASGTNAYNNGV
-2009 IMGNPRKKTSKSK
+2009 
-2022 ASAAGTT
+2022 
-2029 AYVDGIRNGQ
+2029 RNGQ

-2060 EAQLIGQ
+2060 QAQLIGK
-2067 RGAEFKNLKKGDVI
+2067 RGAEFMNLKKGDVI

-2086 TAKLLSGDDGVRG
+2086 TEKLLNGIGGIRG
-2099 KLIGGSFANGT
+2099 KLIGGGFVNGT
-2110 TISNAYATST
+2110 LLSHAYSKS
-2120 QRATGSAKANTRFH
+2120 TGSKTTIIGGTNNDWTNRH
-2134 GSSGSGSSSN
+2134 NSSGSGSGSN
-2144 SSGSND
+2144 SSSSND
-2150 SSAQDK
+2150 SRAQDK
-2156 ADEFLETIDWIEVK
+2156 ADEFLETIDWIEIK

-2176 AIARLNKTEENTF
+2176 AVARLNKTEENTF
-2189 SGWTFRT
+2189 SGWTLRT

-2256 QDYQNWYEKAVE
+2256 QDYQNWYDKAVE

-2287 FDNIVTQ
+2287 FDNIITQ
-2294 FEDMES
+2294 FEDMEKV
-2300 EFTSLNDIID
+2300 FTDTNDILD

-2352 LNELVNTGKVTE
+2352 LQDMLQSGRVTE
-2364 YSEAWYDLQQ
+2364 YSEAWYDLHQK
-2374 QIDEVNGSIV
+2374 INEVNASIID
-2384 ESNKSIQEFYNNM
+2384 SNKSIQEFYNNM
-2397 RQADWDLFDL
+2397 RQTDWDLFDL

-2425 LDDRDNL
+2425 LEDRDNL

-2440 LTNEGIAQLGN
+2440 LTNEGLAQLGN

-2457 IYMSQAEKYASE
+2457 IYMSQAEKYAGE

-2477 AKDPANQDLINR
+2477 AKDPANKDLIDR

-2509 SMIDLARDG
+2509 SMISLARDA
-2518 YDAVLE
+2518 YDAMLE
-2524 VLQDLIDKKK
+2524 VLQELIDKRK
-2534 EALSSTK
+2534 EYLDNEKSI
-2541 DLYEYQKDIA
+2541 YEYQNTISEKTENLA
-2551 SKTKDLATLEKEAS
+2551 SLRKQLS
-2565 VYENDNSEEALKK
+2565 VFENDNSEESLKK
-2578 VQQIKVD
+2578 VQQLQSDIK
-2585 IESKKQELSDAE
+2585 DAEKDLKDTE

-2678 TGKFDTYATTV
+2678 TGKFDTYTTTV
-2689 QSAINSIQVT
+2689 QSAINSIQIT

-2711 NKNIATANNPNG
+2711 NKNIATANNPSG
-2723 VANGS
+2723 VTSGS

-2734 ASKPQATP
+2734 ASKQQATP
-2742 KANANNNSS
+2742 KANTNNNSS
-2751 ATQAPKASPN
+2751 SAQAPKASPN

-2798 ANGRAYPYHIQAI
+2798 VNGRAYPYHIQAI
-2811 IKGKRAGGNG
+2811 IRGKRAGGNG

>member
-1 MSDNNFIVNL
+1 MGIATNDLNKNDILNIGKITESQLNAYIQEIQSIKQANYGNFESLQIQEYANALSDL
-11 TAKLHSKSKQQI
+11 DSTQTAL
-23 ESDAKNLGDIK
+23 L
-34 VPLVGTLDQAKTS
+34 
-47 AQLKQDVASLKTTV
+47 LKTQGLTNAQIQQTLAAQGASTATQYQAMV
-61 DINGKVNTKNITSTV
+61 EAGLLESSTKLTNTKL
-76 QQSAKQAQK
+76 QS
-85 TADANTIQFRTSLK
+85 
-99 KDKLINDIRVFGQQN
+99 V
-114 SKLFKD
+114 
-120 AEMSSKFSSLL
+120 
-131 DNAKL
+131 L
-136 ATSNKEIKNLRMQ
+136 ATQ
-149 LSAMR
+149 LE
-154 SEAKATNLSGL
+154 SEAKAEEVMTSMGL
-165 TLGDSVKKTFRRA
+165 TVAK
-178 TELFTGTAGVM
+178 
-189 MLSRQ
+189 
-194 LKNAWNEALDLDK
+194 
-207 AFTDLIKVN
+207 
-216 DELSRGD
+216 
-223 YDKYLERCNEKAQ
+223 
-236 DLAATQKSLM
+236 
-246 EGATE
+246 EGE
-251 FSKSG
+251 
-256 YNLSESN
+256 E
-263 ALAEKSTILANVGD
+263 
-277 MSTSDS
+277 
-283 AKAIISGV
+283 
-291 QAYKDVDG
+291 
-299 FTDAVNKAG
+299 
-308 ALIDK
+308 
-313 YNEIGNTASI
+313 
-323 TSAEIAQGVQT
+323 VQT
-334 VGSVFADANTS
+334 VK
-345 VDEFIALLSA
+345 L
-355 GNRQFQN
+355 
-362 ADTLALSLRTAAL
+362 TA
-375 RIRGCKSELESL
+375 KKLE
-387 GESTENVYTS
+387 
-397 SSKLADKIESLTN
+397 
-410 IDGNG
+410 
-415 GVKILEVDNKTF
+415 
-427 RSIYDIF
+427 
-434 VDLSKVYQQMS
+434 
-445 DVDQSALLDLIAGK
+445 
-459 NRASGISATL
+459 
-469 NNMSEAQDIYERSL
+469 
-483 HSTGSAQREYDKYL
+483 
-497 ESSEAS
+497 
-503 LNRFK
+503 
-508 ASMTETYQ
+508 
-516 SVINGQTVTGLLNC
+516 
-530 GNAALQFAN
+530 
-539 SIGLVESSLKGLLT
+539 
-553 IGIIKVLTTVTTAF
+553 
-567 RASAIQASNF
+567 
-577 GTALSAVKSM
+577 
-587 STLQSGTTEYTN
+587 
-599 ALNTLKAVSASLT
+599 
-612 ETQLKHILSNDAL
+612 
-625 NESERVR
+625 
-632 ILRSTGLSKTQAKA
+632 
-646 KLAEMEL
+646 
-653 TQATQKQAVA
+653 QAVA
-663 NQKASLSTFS
+663 SGVLTEAQAQELAMTLGVTAAQTSQASAAMPKWIAQMKAMAAATWAQVKATGAWLIMNPAGWFIMAA
-673 LSSAVKGLGQN
+673 SA
-684 IKMAVMNNPV
+684 
-694 AVAVMTVSAI
+694 TAI
-704 AGVVKAIKK
+704 AVHAIKK

-727 NAQDAQSKIKSLQ
+727 NAEDAKSNIKSLQ

-853 EAKGQNDT
+853 EAKGKNDT

-869 DKYKKALDNFNE
+869 EKYQKALDNFNE
-881 SISNNKPAS
+881 SVSNNKPAS
-890 NFESELDRQTYYA
+890 NFESELEKQTYYA

-968 SNAEFASYVNMWMQN
+968 SNAEFALYVNMWMQN

-1050 QFKQVIT
+1050 QFKQIIT

-1146 DWGLDEYANKI
+1146 DWGLDEYANNI
-1157 KEKTIQTKFG
+1157 KDKTIQTKFG

-1175 IIYWSNEL
+1175 IIHWSNEL

-1188 DALASWDYD
+1188 DALASWDYN

-1212 FGENLNGTGW
+1212 FGEDLNGTGW

-1315 QLAENAMASM
+1315 QLVENAMASM

-1345 TEAEIQTWNR
+1345 TETEIQTWNR

-1373 SAITSYDS
+1373 STITSYDS

-1421 KIITYTSSGIQLNTE
+1421 KVITYTSSGIQLNTE
-1436 YMANYTEQT
+1436 YMANYTEQA

-1452 NQLKE
+1452 NQLQE

-1480 DTNVRTKLNKA
+1480 NTNVRTKLNKA

-1511 SLSTHLDNISAIQ
+1511 GWSDSLSTHLDNISALQ

-1685 LSDSIEKNLNEISGV
+1685 LSDSIVKNLNEISGV

-1726 ELEDLYNSVIQEHAG
+1726 DLEDLYNSVIQEHAG

-1994 TSHGNSR
+1994 TSHGNSK

-2009 IMGNPRKKTSKSK
+2009 IMGKPSKKSKSK

-2156 ADEFLETIDWIEVK
+2156 ADEFSETLDWIEVK

-2189 SGWTFRT
+2189 SGWTLRT

-2221 QQADSVALS
+2221 QQANSVALS

-2256 QDYQNWYEKAVE
+2256 QDYQNWYDKAVE

-2294 FEDMES
+2294 FEDMEKV
-2300 EFTSLNDIID
+2300 FTDTNDILD

-2347 QMVAE
+2347 QMVSE

-2374 QIDEVNGSIV
+2374 QIEEVNGSIV
-2384 ESNKSIQEFYNNM
+2384 ESNKSIQEFHNNM

-2425 LDDRDNL
+2425 LEDRDNL

-2440 LTNEGIAQLGN
+2440 LTNEGLAQLGN

-2477 AKDPANQDLINR
+2477 AKDPANKDLIDR
-2489 KEELV
+2489 KEELI

-2504 NDERK
+2504 NDEKK
-2509 SMIDLARDG
+2509 SMIDLARNG
-2518 YDAVLE
+2518 YDAMLE
-2524 VLQDLIDKKK
+2524 VLQELIDKRK
-2534 EALSSTK
+2534 EYLDNEKSI
-2541 DLYEYQKDIA
+2541 YEYQNTISEKTENLA
-2551 SKTKDLATLEKEAS
+2551 SLRKQLS
-2565 VYENDNSEEALKK
+2565 VFENDNSEESLKK
-2578 VQQIKVD
+2578 VQQLQSDIK
-2585 IESKKQELSDAE
+2585 DAEKDLKDTE

-2689 QSAINSIQVT
+2689 QAAINSIQVT

-2728 TSNGST
+2728 SST
-2734 ASKPQATP
+2734 ASKPHATP
-2742 KANANNNSS
+2742 KAHTSNNSS
-2751 ATQAPKASPN
+2751 AQAPKASPN

-2798 ANGRAYPYHIQAI
+2798 VNGRAYPYHIQAI
-2811 IKGKRAGGNG
+2811 IRGKRAGGNG

>member
-415 GVKILEVDNKTF
+415 GVKILEADNKTF

-782 LDVSNQLAEVFPQ
+782 LDVSNQLADVFPQ

-869 DKYKKALDNFNE
+869 EKYQKALDNFNE
-881 SISNNKPAS
+881 SVSNNKPAS
-890 NFESELDRQTYYA
+890 NFESELEKQTYYA

-1050 QFKQVIT
+1050 QFKQIIT

-1114 GVSANASKFVST
+1114 GVSKYAQTLK
-1126 TDKEFSD
+1126 SD
-1133 AKRNLEGE
+1133 
-1141 YQKIS
+1141 
-1146 DWGLDEYANKI
+1146 
-1157 KEKTIQTKFG
+1157 
-1167 NVDMDKRT
+1167 
-1175 IIYWSNEL
+1175 
-1183 KKTYA
+1183 
-1188 DALASWDYD
+1188 
-1197 PEIGSIDTVYGMSDR
+1197 GSIPMTMDVMK
-1212 FGENLNGTGW
+1212 E
-1222 EVAFTPILPDG
+1222 
-1233 TFLSKDTVYQ
+1233 SKDKLLQ
-1243 YINSIIDK
+1243 
-1251 AYDND
+1251 
-1256 HQITHSE
+1256 
-1263 LKDLDKQGMK
+1263 
-1273 IGDTFVH
+1273 F
-1280 GIYAAFDKNTNYDN
+1280 
-1294 NNNWADVVGR
+1294 
-1304 LMHFSGQDGAI
+1304 
-1315 QLAENAMASM
+1315 AE
-1325 TTLDKS
+1325 
-1331 KESLMNFANKNSIN
+1331 ENSIN

-1362 REEAMQRYLNQ
+1362 REEAMKKYLTQ
-1373 SAITSYDS
+1373 KSVYDTTYE
-1381 SFDPSTAYEAMNNA
+1381 FDPATAFDAA
-1395 LSEQSSQGYLTEET
+1395 KSAQSEQSQNGYLSTETIES
-1409 LNGLKTAYGDLS
+1409 LKTAYGDLS
-1421 KIITYTSSGIQLNTE
+1421 KVIQYTDSGVVLNNE
-1436 YMANYTEQT
+1436 HMAEYTENVG
-1445 AKAALIA
+1445 KAALV
-1452 NQLKE
+1452 NTQLKE
-1457 ANAVDQYNK
+1457 AFAVQEYQK
-1466 EISALKKVISTQVK
+1466 EAKAINDIIKTEIK
-1480 DTNVRTKLNKA
+1480 DTNVRKKLTSAKNK
-1491 YAKGV
+1491 GI
-1496 DALKDE
+1496 DALRKE
-1502 IKNLGKDND
+1502 ISNLKKDND
-1511 SLSTHLDNISAIQ
+1511 GWSESLSTHLDNISALGE
-1524 DEINGYDA
+1524 EINQYDA
-1532 LEQSIMATL
+1532 LEQSIMASL
-1541 SSLNQYKKAL
+1541 SALSNYKRAL
-1551 ETPDQNDNFLYAQ
+1551 ETPDNNDNFEYVQGQLDSARKAW
-1564 SQIESMQD
+1564 EN
-1572 AYDKG
+1572 G
-1577 WTQTDQFKEWMNYI
+1577 WTGTDDFKTFMEYI
-1591 GTFNEQLEYSDEE
+1591 GSANDELEYSDALWDKYLTRAEKYFTE
-1604 IQQYMARTKR
+1604 
-1614 YMTDD
+1614 D
-1619 ISGLYNYLDDAS
+1619 ISGLYTFLDDAS
-1631 KLSDQIIKNVD
+1631 QLSDQITKNSDGTFKIDVQNLEQFCEDVDMSRSAVVDLFLAMTEAEGIDINFDNMSESIVD
-1642 GSYDIQVQNIGKL
+1642 GLNAIDQKSVDARTDL
-1655 AEQMNMS
+1655 ADYKK
-1662 VSQTMDILM
+1662 T
-1671 SMSNADGFNITFDN
+1671 
-1685 LSDSIEKNLNEISGV
+1685 
-1700 NAEARQQIEESREE
+1700 IEELDKAGFDTTELWKQYDSVAGEIQPE
-1714 IEALK
+1714 IEF
-1719 KAGYDTS
+1719 
-1726 ELEDLYNSVIQEHAG
+1726 
-1741 DVPEISLYAHLSS
+1741 YAHLA
-1754 LSLDDLEK
+1754 DTTDLQSEAEEAAKRISEK
-1762 EAQDAADAISKDTSI
+1762 DQSVKIDFSAD
-1777 NLDVDLNPKSAKD
+1777 LDVDSLNKQISSLQTYRDGLEIGSDSWKD
-1790 AQNQIDQLVAKRDNF
+1790 AQTVIAQLLK
-1805 DVGSEQWNNIQTVLT
+1805 Q
-1820 DLLVKKQ
+1820 KQ
-1827 ELEQPTIMKLDLTD
+1827 ELEQPAIMGIDASQ
-1841 VQDSYQQTVAILQQ
+1841 VEEGSQTVLAVLQS
-1855 YIEAKNALESAQT
+1855 YISAKQQLEQAET
-1868 LGIDTTDAESKLSSI
+1868 LGIDTTDAETHLANV
-1883 TEKLQSLESDG
+1883 TTQLQNLQDQGELT
-1894 KLKTIGID
+1894 KIGID
-1902 AEINTDEF
+1902 AEIDTDKFKEQLANLNPDSF
-1910 YKQIEALNTDKLKKD
+1910 LKDSDTSIKVDADMSAYDKALNNAVSKASKQT
-1925 NAKISVDANTTP
+1925 AKIKVQA
-1937 YEQTK
+1937 
-1942 NKLIQDTNKETAS
+1942 KLSE
-1955 IKIKANTTNFYTNLQ
+1955 NFHANLQ
-1970 QQLQT
+1970 SILNSQS
-1975 HVFTV
+1975 F
-1980 NVKGQITGVSGGTV
+1980 NVKVNASASGTTT
-1994 TSHGNSR
+1994 TSHGNTKTR
-2001 SKAIKNGV
+2001 KTVMFGKASGTNAYNNGV
-2009 IMGNPRKKTSKSK
+2009 
-2022 ASAAGTT
+2022 
-2029 AYVDGIRNGQ
+2029 RNGQ

-2060 EAQLIGQ
+2060 QAQLIGK
-2067 RGAEFKNLKKGDVI
+2067 RGAEFMNLKKGDVI

-2086 TAKLLSGDDGVRG
+2086 TEKLLNGIGGIRG
-2099 KLIGGSFANGT
+2099 KLIGGGFVNGT
-2110 TISNAYATST
+2110 LLSHAYSKS
-2120 QRATGSAKANTRFH
+2120 TGSKTTIIGGTNNDWTNRH
-2134 GSSGSGSSSN
+2134 SSSGSSSGSN

-2156 ADEFLETIDWIEVK
+2156 ADEFLETIDWIEIK

-2189 SGWTFRT
+2189 SGWTLRT

-2248 DEDLYNKI
+2248 DEDLYNRV

-2294 FEDMES
+2294 FEDMEKV
-2300 EFTSLNDIID
+2300 FTDTNDILD

>member
-1 MSDNNFIVNL
+1 M
-11 TAKLHSKSKQQI
+11 
-23 ESDAKNLGDIK
+23 
-34 VPLVGTLDQAKTS
+34 
-47 AQLKQDVASLKTTV
+47 
-61 DINGKVNTKNITSTV
+61 
-76 QQSAKQAQK
+76 
-85 TADANTIQFRTSLK
+85 
-99 KDKLINDIRVFGQQN
+99 INDIRVFGQQN

-415 GVKILEVDNKTF
+415 GVKILEADNKTF

-740 SEIKQNADT
+740 SEIKQNTDT

-782 LDVSNQLAEVFPQ
+782 LDVSNQLADVFPQ

-869 DKYKKALDNFNE
+869 EKYQKALDNFNE
-881 SISNNKPAS
+881 SVSNNKPAS
-890 NFESELDRQTYYA
+890 NFESELEKQTYYA

-1050 QFKQVIT
+1050 QFKQIIT

-1114 GVSANASKFVST
+1114 GVSKYAQTLK
-1126 TDKEFSD
+1126 SD
-1133 AKRNLEGE
+1133 
-1141 YQKIS
+1141 
-1146 DWGLDEYANKI
+1146 
-1157 KEKTIQTKFG
+1157 
-1167 NVDMDKRT
+1167 
-1175 IIYWSNEL
+1175 
-1183 KKTYA
+1183 
-1188 DALASWDYD
+1188 
-1197 PEIGSIDTVYGMSDR
+1197 GSIPMTMDVMK
-1212 FGENLNGTGW
+1212 E
-1222 EVAFTPILPDG
+1222 
-1233 TFLSKDTVYQ
+1233 SKDKLLQ
-1243 YINSIIDK
+1243 
-1251 AYDND
+1251 
-1256 HQITHSE
+1256 
-1263 LKDLDKQGMK
+1263 
-1273 IGDTFVH
+1273 F
-1280 GIYAAFDKNTNYDN
+1280 
-1294 NNNWADVVGR
+1294 
-1304 LMHFSGQDGAI
+1304 
-1315 QLAENAMASM
+1315 AE
-1325 TTLDKS
+1325 
-1331 KESLMNFANKNSIN
+1331 ENSIN

-1362 REEAMQRYLNQ
+1362 REEAMKKYLTQ
-1373 SAITSYDS
+1373 KSVYDTTYE
-1381 SFDPSTAYEAMNNA
+1381 FDPATAFDAA
-1395 LSEQSSQGYLTEET
+1395 KSAQSEQSQNGYLSTETIES
-1409 LNGLKTAYGDLS
+1409 LKTAYGDLS
-1421 KIITYTSSGIQLNTE
+1421 KVIQYTDSGVVLNNE
-1436 YMANYTEQT
+1436 HMAEYTENVG
-1445 AKAALIA
+1445 KAALV
-1452 NQLKE
+1452 NTQLKE
-1457 ANAVDQYNK
+1457 AFAVQEYQK
-1466 EISALKKVISTQVK
+1466 EAKAINDIIKTEIK
-1480 DTNVRTKLNKA
+1480 DTNVRKKLTSAKNK
-1491 YAKGV
+1491 GI
-1496 DALKDE
+1496 DALRKE
-1502 IKNLGKDND
+1502 ISNLKKDND
-1511 SLSTHLDNISAIQ
+1511 GWSESLSTHLDNISALGE
-1524 DEINGYDA
+1524 EINQYDA
-1532 LEQSIMATL
+1532 LEQSIMASL
-1541 SSLNQYKKAL
+1541 SALSNYKRAL
-1551 ETPDQNDNFLYAQ
+1551 ETPDNNDNFEYVQGQLDSARKAW
-1564 SQIESMQD
+1564 EN
-1572 AYDKG
+1572 G
-1577 WTQTDQFKEWMNYI
+1577 WTGTDDFKTFMEYI
-1591 GTFNEQLEYSDEE
+1591 GSANDELEYSDALWDKYLTRAEKYFTE
-1604 IQQYMARTKR
+1604 
-1614 YMTDD
+1614 D
-1619 ISGLYNYLDDAS
+1619 ISGLYTFLDDAS
-1631 KLSDQIIKNVD
+1631 QLSDQITKNSDGTFKIDVQNLEQFCEDVDMSRSAVVDLFLAMTEAEGIDINFDNMSESIVD
-1642 GSYDIQVQNIGKL
+1642 GLNAIDQKSVDARTDL
-1655 AEQMNMS
+1655 ADYKK
-1662 VSQTMDILM
+1662 T
-1671 SMSNADGFNITFDN
+1671 
-1685 LSDSIEKNLNEISGV
+1685 
-1700 NAEARQQIEESREE
+1700 IEELDKAGFDTTELWKQYDSVAGEIQPE
-1714 IEALK
+1714 IEF
-1719 KAGYDTS
+1719 
-1726 ELEDLYNSVIQEHAG
+1726 
-1741 DVPEISLYAHLSS
+1741 YAHLA
-1754 LSLDDLEK
+1754 DTTDLQSEAEEAAKRISEK
-1762 EAQDAADAISKDTSI
+1762 DQSVKIDFSAD
-1777 NLDVDLNPKSAKD
+1777 LDVDSLNKQISSLQTYRDGLEIGSDSWKD
-1790 AQNQIDQLVAKRDNF
+1790 AQTVIAQLLK
-1805 DVGSEQWNNIQTVLT
+1805 Q
-1820 DLLVKKQ
+1820 KQ
-1827 ELEQPTIMKLDLTD
+1827 ELEQPAIMGIDASQ
-1841 VQDSYQQTVAILQQ
+1841 VEEGSQTVLAVLQS
-1855 YIEAKNALESAQT
+1855 YISAKQQLEQAET
-1868 LGIDTTDAESKLSSI
+1868 LGIDTTDAETHLANV
-1883 TEKLQSLESDG
+1883 TTQLQNLQDQGELT
-1894 KLKTIGID
+1894 KIGID
-1902 AEINTDEF
+1902 AEIDTDKFKEQLANLNPDSF
-1910 YKQIEALNTDKLKKD
+1910 LKDSDTSIKVDADTSAYDKALNNAVSKASKQT
-1925 NAKISVDANTTP
+1925 AKIKVQA
-1937 YEQTK
+1937 
-1942 NKLIQDTNKETAS
+1942 KLSE
-1955 IKIKANTTNFYTNLQ
+1955 NFHANLQ
-1970 QQLQT
+1970 SILNSQS
-1975 HVFTV
+1975 F
-1980 NVKGQITGVSGGTV
+1980 NVKVNASASGTTT
-1994 TSHGNSR
+1994 TSHGNT
-2001 SKAIKNGV
+2001 KT
-2009 IMGNPRKKTSKSK
+2009 RKTVMFGK
-2022 ASAAGTT
+2022 ASGTN
-2029 AYVDGIRNGQ
+2029 AYNKGVRNGQ

-2060 EAQLIGQ
+2060 QAQLIGK
-2067 RGAEFKNLKKGDVI
+2067 RGAEFMNLKKGDVI

-2086 TAKLLSGDDGVRG
+2086 TEKLLNGIGGIRG
-2099 KLIGGSFANGT
+2099 KLIGGGFVNGT
-2110 TISNAYATST
+2110 LLSHAYGKS
-2120 QRATGSAKANTRFH
+2120 TGSKTTIIGGTNNDWTNRH
-2134 GSSGSGSSSN
+2134 NSSGSGSNSSG

-2150 SSAQDK
+2150 SSTQDK

-2189 SGWTFRT
+2189 SGWTLRT

-2248 DEDLYNKI
+2248 DEDLYNRV

-2294 FEDMES
+2294 FEDMEKV
-2300 EFTSLNDIID
+2300 FTDTNDILD
-2310 KLVDYAETKG
+2310 KMVDYAETKG

-2347 QMVAE
+2347 QMVSE
-2352 LNELVNTGKVTE
+2352 LNNMLNSSSVSQD
-2364 YSEAWYDLQQ
+2364 SEALNDLKQ

-2425 LDDRDNL
+2425 LEDRDNL

-2440 LTNEGIAQLGN
+2440 LTNEGLAQLGN

-2477 AKDPANQDLINR
+2477 AKDPANKDLIDR
-2489 KEELV
+2489 KEELI

-2504 NDERK
+2504 NDEKK

-2518 YDAVLE
+2518 YDAMLE
-2524 VLQDLIDKKK
+2524 VLQELIDKRK
-2534 EALSSTK
+2534 EYLDNEKSI
-2541 DLYEYQKDIA
+2541 YEYQNTISEKTENLA
-2551 SKTKDLATLEKEAS
+2551 SLRKQLS
-2565 VYENDNSEEALKK
+2565 VFENDNSEESLKK
-2578 VQQIKVD
+2578 VQQLQSDIK
-2585 IESKKQELSDAE
+2585 DAEKDLKDTE

-2728 TSNGST
+2728 SST
-2734 ASKPQATP
+2734 ASKPHATP
-2742 KANANNNSS
+2742 KANTNNHSS
-2751 ATQAPKASPN
+2751 TAQAPKASPN

-2798 ANGRAYPYHIQAI
+2798 VNGRAYPYHIQAI
-2811 IKGKRAGGNG
+2811 IRGKRAGGNG

-2909 VTVSI
+2909 VSVSI

>member
-415 GVKILEVDNKTF
+415 GVKILEADNKTF

-782 LDVSNQLAEVFPQ
+782 LDVSNQLADVFPQ

-869 DKYKKALDNFNE
+869 EKYQKALDNFNE
-881 SISNNKPAS
+881 SVSNNKPAS
-890 NFESELDRQTYYA
+890 NFESELEKQTYYA

-1050 QFKQVIT
+1050 QFKQIIT

-1114 GVSANASKFVST
+1114 GVSKYAQTLK
-1126 TDKEFSD
+1126 SD
-1133 AKRNLEGE
+1133 
-1141 YQKIS
+1141 
-1146 DWGLDEYANKI
+1146 
-1157 KEKTIQTKFG
+1157 
-1167 NVDMDKRT
+1167 
-1175 IIYWSNEL
+1175 
-1183 KKTYA
+1183 
-1188 DALASWDYD
+1188 
-1197 PEIGSIDTVYGMSDR
+1197 GSIPMTMDVMK
-1212 FGENLNGTGW
+1212 E
-1222 EVAFTPILPDG
+1222 
-1233 TFLSKDTVYQ
+1233 SKDKLLQ
-1243 YINSIIDK
+1243 
-1251 AYDND
+1251 
-1256 HQITHSE
+1256 
-1263 LKDLDKQGMK
+1263 
-1273 IGDTFVH
+1273 F
-1280 GIYAAFDKNTNYDN
+1280 
-1294 NNNWADVVGR
+1294 
-1304 LMHFSGQDGAI
+1304 
-1315 QLAENAMASM
+1315 AE
-1325 TTLDKS
+1325 
-1331 KESLMNFANKNSIN
+1331 ENSIN

-1362 REEAMQRYLNQ
+1362 REEAMKKYLTQ
-1373 SAITSYDS
+1373 KSVYDTTYE
-1381 SFDPSTAYEAMNNA
+1381 FDPATAFDAA
-1395 LSEQSSQGYLTEET
+1395 KSAQSEQSQNGYLSTETIEA
-1409 LNGLKTAYGDLS
+1409 LKTAYGDLS
-1421 KIITYTSSGIQLNTE
+1421 KVIQYTDSGVVLNNE
-1436 YMANYTEQT
+1436 HMAEYTEN
-1445 AKAALIA
+1445 AGKAALV
-1452 NQLKE
+1452 NTQLKE
-1457 ANAVDQYNK
+1457 AFAVQEYQK
-1466 EISALKKVISTQVK
+1466 EAKAINDIIKTEIK
-1480 DTNVRTKLNKA
+1480 DTNVRKKLTSSKNK
-1491 YAKGV
+1491 GI
-1496 DALKDE
+1496 DALRKE
-1502 IKNLGKDND
+1502 ISNLKKDND
-1511 SLSTHLDNISAIQ
+1511 GWSESLSTHLDNISVLG
-1524 DEINGYDA
+1524 DEINQYDA
-1532 LEQSIMATL
+1532 LEQSIMASL
-1541 SSLNQYKKAL
+1541 SALSNYKRAL
-1551 ETPDQNDNFLYAQ
+1551 ETPDNNDNFEYVQGQLDSARKAW
-1564 SQIESMQD
+1564 EN
-1572 AYDKG
+1572 G
-1577 WTQTDQFKEWMNYI
+1577 WTGTDDFKTFMEYI
-1591 GTFNEQLEYSDEE
+1591 GSANDELEYSDALWDKYLTRAEKYFTE
-1604 IQQYMARTKR
+1604 
-1614 YMTDD
+1614 D
-1619 ISGLYNYLDDAS
+1619 ISGLYTFLDDAS
-1631 KLSDQIIKNVD
+1631 QLSDQITKNSDGTFKIDVQNLEQFCEDVDMSRSAVVDLFLAMTEAEGIDINFDNMSESIVD
-1642 GSYDIQVQNIGKL
+1642 GLNAIVQKSVDARTDL
-1655 AEQMNMS
+1655 ADYKK
-1662 VSQTMDILM
+1662 T
-1671 SMSNADGFNITFDN
+1671 
-1685 LSDSIEKNLNEISGV
+1685 
-1700 NAEARQQIEESREE
+1700 IEELDKAGFDTTELWKQYDSVAGEIQPE
-1714 IEALK
+1714 IEF
-1719 KAGYDTS
+1719 
-1726 ELEDLYNSVIQEHAG
+1726 
-1741 DVPEISLYAHLSS
+1741 YAHLA
-1754 LSLDDLEK
+1754 DTTDLQSEAEEAAKRISEK
-1762 EAQDAADAISKDTSI
+1762 DQSVKIDFSAD
-1777 NLDVDLNPKSAKD
+1777 LDVDSLNKQISSLQTYRDGLEIGSDSWKD
-1790 AQNQIDQLVAKRDNF
+1790 AQTVIAQLLK
-1805 DVGSEQWNNIQTVLT
+1805 Q
-1820 DLLVKKQ
+1820 KQ
-1827 ELEQPTIMKLDLTD
+1827 ELEQPAIMGIDASQ
-1841 VQDSYQQTVAILQQ
+1841 VEEGSQTVLAVLQS
-1855 YIEAKNALESAQT
+1855 YISAKQQLEQAET
-1868 LGIDTTDAESKLSSI
+1868 LGIDTTDAETHLANV
-1883 TEKLQSLESDG
+1883 TTQLQNLQDQGELT
-1894 KLKTIGID
+1894 KIGID
-1902 AEINTDEF
+1902 AEIDTDKFKEQLANLNLDSF
-1910 YKQIEALNTDKLKKD
+1910 LKDSDTSIKVDADTSAYDKALNNAVSKASKQT
-1925 NAKISVDANTTP
+1925 AKIKVQA
-1937 YEQTK
+1937 
-1942 NKLIQDTNKETAS
+1942 KLSE
-1955 IKIKANTTNFYTNLQ
+1955 NFHANLQ
-1970 QQLQT
+1970 SILNSQS
-1975 HVFTV
+1975 F
-1980 NVKGQITGVSGGTV
+1980 NVKVNASASGTTT
-1994 TSHGNSR
+1994 TSHGNT
-2001 SKAIKNGV
+2001 KT
-2009 IMGNPRKKTSKSK
+2009 RKTVMFGK
-2022 ASAAGTT
+2022 ASGTN
-2029 AYVDGIRNGQ
+2029 AYNKGVRNGQ

-2060 EAQLIGQ
+2060 QAQLIGK
-2067 RGAEFKNLKKGDVI
+2067 RGAEFMNLKKGDVI

-2086 TAKLLSGDDGVRG
+2086 TEKLLNGIGGIRG
-2099 KLIGGSFANGT
+2099 KLIGGGFVNGT
-2110 TISNAYATST
+2110 LLSHAYGKS
-2120 QRATGSAKANTRFH
+2120 TGSKTTIIGGTNNDWTNRH
-2134 GSSGSGSSSN
+2134 NSSGSGSNSSG

-2150 SSAQDK
+2150 SSTQDK

-2189 SGWTFRT
+2189 SGWTLRT

-2294 FEDMES
+2294 FEDMEKV
-2300 EFTSLNDIID
+2300 FTDTNDILD

-2347 QMVAE
+2347 QMVSE

-2364 YSEAWYDLQQ
+2364 YSEAWYDLKQ

-2384 ESNKSIQEFYNNM
+2384 ESNKSIQEFSNNM

-2425 LDDRDNL
+2425 LEDRDNL

-2440 LTNEGIAQLGN
+2440 LTNEGLAQLGN

-2477 AKDPANQDLINR
+2477 AKDPANKDLIDR
-2489 KEELV
+2489 KEELI

-2504 NDERK
+2504 NDEKK

-2518 YDAVLE
+2518 YDAMLE
-2524 VLQDLIDKKK
+2524 VLQELIDKRK
-2534 EALSSTK
+2534 EYLDNEKSI
-2541 DLYEYQKDIA
+2541 YEYQNTISEKTENLA
-2551 SKTKDLATLEKEAS
+2551 SLRKQLS
-2565 VYENDNSEEALKK
+2565 VFENDNSEESLKK
-2578 VQQIKVD
+2578 VQQLQSDIK
-2585 IESKKQELSDAE
+2585 DAEKDLKDTE

-2663 MKTIWNDAGT
+2663 MKTIWSDAGT

-2689 QSAINSIQVT
+2689 QSAINSIQIT

-2711 NKNIATANNPNG
+2711 NKNIATANNPSG
-2723 VANGS
+2723 VTSGS

-2734 ASKPQATP
+2734 ASKQQATP
-2742 KANANNNSS
+2742 KANTSNNSS
-2751 ATQAPKASPN
+2751 TAQAPKASPN
-2761 VGTRVNATGNWYY
+2761 VGTKVNATGNWYY

-2798 ANGRAYPYHIQAI
+2798 VNGRAYPYHIQAI

>member
-415 GVKILEVDNKTF
+415 GVKILEADNKTF

-853 EAKGQNDT
+853 EAKTNNST
-861 IDTQTEKI
+861 IDAKTKDIEKYRKSLSQFNSMVEKN
-869 DKYKKALDNFNE
+869 DANFQ
-881 SISNNKPAS
+881 
-890 NFESELDRQTYYA
+890 SELDRQTYYA
-903 DFLADMEK
+903 DFLADMDK
-911 ANIDIAD
+911 AGIDISD
-918 AIISQDGTSATEY
+918 AIISQDMQAVSDGISDGIESIQSATVY
-931 NFAKLSKETQEQIRQ
+931 DFSKLNETTQSQIRN
-946 YYAGI
+946 YYSGLV
-951 ISTANT
+951 STANT
-957 EMRSAESQLST
+957 EMQSAKATLST

-1037 PLQSAMANADTGD
+1037 PLQLAMANADTGD

-1114 GVSANASKFVST
+1114 GVDKYARTFNAEEGTLSEADFVEARY
-1126 TDKEFSD
+1126 KLLQF
-1133 AKRNLEGE
+1133 
-1141 YQKIS
+1141 
-1146 DWGLDEYANKI
+1146 
-1157 KEKTIQTKFG
+1157 
-1167 NVDMDKRT
+1167 
-1175 IIYWSNEL
+1175 
-1183 KKTYA
+1183 
-1188 DALASWDYD
+1188 
-1197 PEIGSIDTVYGMSDR
+1197 
-1212 FGENLNGTGW
+1212 
-1222 EVAFTPILPDG
+1222 
-1233 TFLSKDTVYQ
+1233 
-1243 YINSIIDK
+1243 
-1251 AYDND
+1251 
-1256 HQITHSE
+1256 
-1263 LKDLDKQGMK
+1263 
-1273 IGDTFVH
+1273 
-1280 GIYAAFDKNTNYDN
+1280 
-1294 NNNWADVVGR
+1294 
-1304 LMHFSGQDGAI
+1304 
-1315 QLAENAMASM
+1315 AE
-1325 TTLDKS
+1325 
-1331 KESLMNFANKNSIN
+1331 ENSIN

-1362 REEAMQRYLNQ
+1362 REEAMKKYLTRKGVYDTTYEFNPATAFDVAK
-1373 SAITSYDS
+1373 SAQ
-1381 SFDPSTAYEAMNNA
+1381 
-1395 LSEQSSQGYLTEET
+1395 SEQSQNGYLSTETIEA
-1409 LNGLKTAYGDLS
+1409 LKTAYGDLS
-1421 KIITYTSSGIQLNTE
+1421 KVIQYTDSGVVLNNE
-1436 YMANYTEQT
+1436 HMAEYTEN
-1445 AKAALIA
+1445 AGKAALV
-1452 NQLKE
+1452 NTQLKE
-1457 ANAVDQYNK
+1457 AFAVQEYQK
-1466 EISALKKVISTQVK
+1466 EAKAINDIIKTEIK
-1480 DTNVRTKLNKA
+1480 DTNVRKKLTSAKNK
-1491 YAKGV
+1491 GI
-1496 DALKDE
+1496 DALRKE
-1502 IKNLGKDND
+1502 ISNLKKDND
-1511 SLSTHLDNISAIQ
+1511 GWSESLSTHLDNISVLG
-1524 DEINGYDA
+1524 DEINQYDA
-1532 LEQSIMATL
+1532 LEQSIMASL
-1541 SSLNQYKKAL
+1541 SALSNYKRAL
-1551 ETPDQNDNFLYAQ
+1551 ETPDNNDNFEYVQGQLDSARKAW
-1564 SQIESMQD
+1564 EN
-1572 AYDKG
+1572 G
-1577 WTQTDQFKEWMNYI
+1577 WTGTDDFKTFMEYI
-1591 GTFNEQLEYSDEE
+1591 GSANDELEYSDALWDKYLTRAEKYFTE
-1604 IQQYMARTKR
+1604 
-1614 YMTDD
+1614 D
-1619 ISGLYNYLDDAS
+1619 ISGLYTFLDDAS
-1631 KLSDQIIKNVD
+1631 QLSDQITKNSDGTFKIDVQNLEQFCEDVDMSRSAVVDLFLAMTEAEGIDINFDNMSESIVD
-1642 GSYDIQVQNIGKL
+1642 GLNAIVQKSVDARTDL
-1655 AEQMNMS
+1655 ADYKK
-1662 VSQTMDILM
+1662 T
-1671 SMSNADGFNITFDN
+1671 
-1685 LSDSIEKNLNEISGV
+1685 
-1700 NAEARQQIEESREE
+1700 IEELDKAGFDTTKLWKQYDSVAGEIQPE
-1714 IEALK
+1714 IEF
-1719 KAGYDTS
+1719 
-1726 ELEDLYNSVIQEHAG
+1726 
-1741 DVPEISLYAHLSS
+1741 YAHLA
-1754 LSLDDLEK
+1754 DTTDLQSEAEEAAKRISEK
-1762 EAQDAADAISKDTSI
+1762 DQSVKIDFSAD
-1777 NLDVDLNPKSAKD
+1777 LDVDSLNKQISSLQTYRDGLEIGSDSWKD
-1790 AQNQIDQLVAKRDNF
+1790 AQTVIAQLLK
-1805 DVGSEQWNNIQTVLT
+1805 Q
-1820 DLLVKKQ
+1820 KQ
-1827 ELEQPTIMKLDLTD
+1827 ELEQPAIMGIDASQ
-1841 VQDSYQQTVAILQQ
+1841 VEEGSQTVLAVLQS
-1855 YIEAKNALESAQT
+1855 YISAKQQLEQAET
-1868 LGIDTTDAESKLSSI
+1868 LGIDTTDAETHLANV
-1883 TEKLQSLESDG
+1883 TTQLQNLQDQGELT
-1894 KLKTIGID
+1894 KIGID
-1902 AEINTDEF
+1902 AEIDTDKFKEQLANLNPDSF
-1910 YKQIEALNTDKLKKD
+1910 LKDSDTSIKVDADTSAYDKALNNAVSKASKQT
-1925 NAKISVDANTTP
+1925 AKIKVQA
-1937 YEQTK
+1937 
-1942 NKLIQDTNKETAS
+1942 KLSE
-1955 IKIKANTTNFYTNLQ
+1955 NFHANLQ
-1970 QQLQT
+1970 SILNSQS
-1975 HVFTV
+1975 F
-1980 NVKGQITGVSGGTV
+1980 NVKVNASASGTTT
-1994 TSHGNSR
+1994 TSHGNTKTR
-2001 SKAIKNGV
+2001 KTVMFGKASGTNAYNNGV
-2009 IMGNPRKKTSKSK
+2009 
-2022 ASAAGTT
+2022 
-2029 AYVDGIRNGQ
+2029 RNGQ

-2060 EAQLIGQ
+2060 QAQLIGK
-2067 RGAEFKNLKKGDVI
+2067 RGAEFMNLKKGDVI

-2086 TAKLLSGDDGVRG
+2086 TEKLLNGIGGIRG
-2099 KLIGGSFANGT
+2099 KLIGGGFVNGT
-2110 TISNAYATST
+2110 LLSHAYSKS
-2120 QRATGSAKANTRFH
+2120 TGSKTTIIGGTNNDWTNRH
-2134 GSSGSGSSSN
+2134 NSSGSGSN

-2150 SSAQDK
+2150 SSTQDK

-2189 SGWTFRT
+2189 SGWTLRT

-2294 FEDMES
+2294 FEDMEKV
-2300 EFTSLNDIID
+2300 FTDTNDILD

-2327 YEAMLQNENENNKLL
+2327 YEAMLNNENENNKLL

-2347 QMVAE
+2347 QMVSE

-2384 ESNKSIQEFYNNM
+2384 ESNKSIQEFSNNM

-2425 LDDRDNL
+2425 LEDRDNL

-2440 LTNEGIAQLGN
+2440 LTNEGLAQLGN

-2477 AKDPANQDLINR
+2477 AKDPANKDLIDR
-2489 KEELV
+2489 KEELI

-2504 NDERK
+2504 NDEKK

-2518 YDAVLE
+2518 YDAMLE
-2524 VLQDLIDKKK
+2524 VLQELIDKRK
-2534 EALSSTK
+2534 EYLDNEKSI
-2541 DLYEYQKDIA
+2541 YEYQNTISEKTENLA
-2551 SKTKDLATLEKEAS
+2551 SLRKQLS
-2565 VYENDNSEEALKK
+2565 VFENDNSEESLKK
-2578 VQQIKVD
+2578 VQQLQSDIK
-2585 IESKKQELSDAE
+2585 DAEKDLKDTE

-2663 MKTIWNDAGT
+2663 MKTIWSDAGT

-2689 QSAINSIQVT
+2689 QSAINSIQIT

-2711 NKNIATANNPNG
+2711 NKNIATANNPSG
-2723 VANGS
+2723 VTSGS

-2734 ASKPQATP
+2734 ASKQQATP
-2742 KANANNNSS
+2742 KANTSNNSS
-2751 ATQAPKASPN
+2751 TAQAPKASPN
-2761 VGTRVNATGNWYY
+2761 VGTKVNATGNWYY

-2798 ANGRAYPYHIQAI
+2798 VNGRAYPYHIQAI
-2811 IKGKRAGGNG
+2811 IRGKRAGGNG

-2909 VTVSI
+2909 VSVSI

>member
-415 GVKILEVDNKTF
+415 GVKILEADNKTF

-740 SEIKQNADT
+740 SEIKQNTDT

-782 LDVSNQLAEVFPQ
+782 LDVSNQLADVFPQ

-869 DKYKKALDNFNE
+869 EKYQKALDNFNE
-881 SISNNKPAS
+881 SVSNNKPAS
-890 NFESELDRQTYYA
+890 NFESELEKQTYYA

-1050 QFKQVIT
+1050 QFKQIIT

-1114 GVSANASKFVST
+1114 GVSKYAQTLK
-1126 TDKEFSD
+1126 SD
-1133 AKRNLEGE
+1133 
-1141 YQKIS
+1141 
-1146 DWGLDEYANKI
+1146 
-1157 KEKTIQTKFG
+1157 
-1167 NVDMDKRT
+1167 
-1175 IIYWSNEL
+1175 
-1183 KKTYA
+1183 
-1188 DALASWDYD
+1188 
-1197 PEIGSIDTVYGMSDR
+1197 GSIPMTMDVMK
-1212 FGENLNGTGW
+1212 E
-1222 EVAFTPILPDG
+1222 
-1233 TFLSKDTVYQ
+1233 SKDKLLQ
-1243 YINSIIDK
+1243 
-1251 AYDND
+1251 
-1256 HQITHSE
+1256 
-1263 LKDLDKQGMK
+1263 
-1273 IGDTFVH
+1273 F
-1280 GIYAAFDKNTNYDN
+1280 
-1294 NNNWADVVGR
+1294 
-1304 LMHFSGQDGAI
+1304 
-1315 QLAENAMASM
+1315 AE
-1325 TTLDKS
+1325 
-1331 KESLMNFANKNSIN
+1331 ENSIN

-1362 REEAMQRYLNQ
+1362 REEAMKKYLTQ
-1373 SAITSYDS
+1373 KSVYDTTYE
-1381 SFDPSTAYEAMNNA
+1381 FDPATAFDAA
-1395 LSEQSSQGYLTEET
+1395 KSAQSEQSQNGYLSTETIES
-1409 LNGLKTAYGDLS
+1409 LKTAYGDLS
-1421 KIITYTSSGIQLNTE
+1421 KVIQYTDSGVVLNNE
-1436 YMANYTEQT
+1436 HMAEYTENVG
-1445 AKAALIA
+1445 KAALV
-1452 NQLKE
+1452 NTQLKE
-1457 ANAVDQYNK
+1457 AFAVQEYQK
-1466 EISALKKVISTQVK
+1466 EAKAINDIIKTEIK
-1480 DTNVRTKLNKA
+1480 DTNVRKKLTSAKNK
-1491 YAKGV
+1491 GI
-1496 DALKDE
+1496 DALRKE
-1502 IKNLGKDND
+1502 ISNLKKDND
-1511 SLSTHLDNISAIQ
+1511 GWSESLSTHLDNISALGE
-1524 DEINGYDA
+1524 EINQYDA
-1532 LEQSIMATL
+1532 LEQSIMASL
-1541 SSLNQYKKAL
+1541 SALSNYKRAL
-1551 ETPDQNDNFLYAQ
+1551 ETPDNNDNFEYVQGQLDSARKAW
-1564 SQIESMQD
+1564 EN
-1572 AYDKG
+1572 G
-1577 WTQTDQFKEWMNYI
+1577 WTGTDDFKTFMEYI
-1591 GTFNEQLEYSDEE
+1591 GSANDELEYSDALWDKYLTRAEKYFTE
-1604 IQQYMARTKR
+1604 
-1614 YMTDD
+1614 D
-1619 ISGLYNYLDDAS
+1619 ISGLYTFLDDAS
-1631 KLSDQIIKNVD
+1631 QLSDQITKNSDGTFKIDVQNLEQFCEDVDMSRSAVVDLFLAMTEAEGIDINFDNMSESIVD
-1642 GSYDIQVQNIGKL
+1642 GLNAIDQKSVDARTDL
-1655 AEQMNMS
+1655 ADYKK
-1662 VSQTMDILM
+1662 T
-1671 SMSNADGFNITFDN
+1671 
-1685 LSDSIEKNLNEISGV
+1685 
-1700 NAEARQQIEESREE
+1700 IEELDKAGFDTTELWKQYDSVAGEIQPE
-1714 IEALK
+1714 IEF
-1719 KAGYDTS
+1719 
-1726 ELEDLYNSVIQEHAG
+1726 
-1741 DVPEISLYAHLSS
+1741 YAHLA
-1754 LSLDDLEK
+1754 DTTDLQSEAEEAAKRISEK
-1762 EAQDAADAISKDTSI
+1762 DQSVKIDFSAD
-1777 NLDVDLNPKSAKD
+1777 LDVDSLDKQISSLQTYRDGLEIGSDSWKD
-1790 AQNQIDQLVAKRDNF
+1790 AQTVIAQLLK
-1805 DVGSEQWNNIQTVLT
+1805 Q
-1820 DLLVKKQ
+1820 KQ
-1827 ELEQPTIMKLDLTD
+1827 ELEQPAIMGIDASQ
-1841 VQDSYQQTVAILQQ
+1841 VEEGSQTVLAVLQS
-1855 YIEAKNALESAQT
+1855 YISAKQQLEQAET
-1868 LGIDTTDAESKLSSI
+1868 LGIDTTDAETHLANV
-1883 TEKLQSLESDG
+1883 TTQLQNLQDQGELT
-1894 KLKTIGID
+1894 KIGID
-1902 AEINTDEF
+1902 AEIDTDKFKEQLANLNPDSF
-1910 YKQIEALNTDKLKKD
+1910 LKDSDTSIKVDADTSAYDKALNNAVSKASKQT
-1925 NAKISVDANTTP
+1925 AKIKVQA
-1937 YEQTK
+1937 
-1942 NKLIQDTNKETAS
+1942 KLSE
-1955 IKIKANTTNFYTNLQ
+1955 NFHANLQ
-1970 QQLQT
+1970 SILNSQS
-1975 HVFTV
+1975 F
-1980 NVKGQITGVSGGTV
+1980 NVKVNASASGTTT
-1994 TSHGNSR
+1994 TSHGNT
-2001 SKAIKNGV
+2001 KT
-2009 IMGNPRKKTSKSK
+2009 RKTVMFGK
-2022 ASAAGTT
+2022 ASGTN
-2029 AYVDGIRNGQ
+2029 AYNKGVRNGQ

-2060 EAQLIGQ
+2060 QAQLIGK
-2067 RGAEFKNLKKGDVI
+2067 RGAEFMNLKKGDVI

-2086 TAKLLSGDDGVRG
+2086 TEKLLNGIGGIRG
-2099 KLIGGSFANGT
+2099 KLIGGGFVNGT
-2110 TISNAYATST
+2110 LLSHAYGKS
-2120 QRATGSAKANTRFH
+2120 TGSKTTIIGGTNNDWTNRH
-2134 GSSGSGSSSN
+2134 NSSGSGSNSSG

-2150 SSAQDK
+2150 SSTQDK

-2189 SGWTFRT
+2189 SGWTLRT

-2248 DEDLYNKI
+2248 DEDLYNRV

-2294 FEDMES
+2294 FEDMEKV
-2300 EFTSLNDIID
+2300 FTDTNDILD
-2310 KLVDYAETKG
+2310 KMVDYAETKG

-2347 QMVAE
+2347 QMVSE
-2352 LNELVNTGKVTE
+2352 LNNMLNSSSVSQD
-2364 YSEAWYDLQQ
+2364 SEALNDLKQ

-2425 LDDRDNL
+2425 LEDRDNL

-2440 LTNEGIAQLGN
+2440 LTNEGLAQLGN

-2477 AKDPANQDLINR
+2477 AKDPANKDLIDR
-2489 KEELV
+2489 KEELI

-2504 NDERK
+2504 NDEKK

-2518 YDAVLE
+2518 YDAMLE
-2524 VLQDLIDKKK
+2524 VLQELIDKRK
-2534 EALSSTK
+2534 EYLDNEKSI
-2541 DLYEYQKDIA
+2541 YEYQNTISEKTENLA
-2551 SKTKDLATLEKEAS
+2551 SLRKQLS
-2565 VYENDNSEEALKK
+2565 VFENDNSEESLKK
-2578 VQQIKVD
+2578 VQQLQSDIK
-2585 IESKKQELSDAE
+2585 DAEKDLKDTE

-2728 TSNGST
+2728 SST
-2734 ASKPQATP
+2734 ASKPHATP
-2742 KANANNNSS
+2742 KANTNNHSS
-2751 ATQAPKASPN
+2751 TAQAPKASPN

-2798 ANGRAYPYHIQAI
+2798 VNGRAYPYHIQAI
-2811 IKGKRAGGNG
+2811 IRGKRAGGNG

-2909 VTVSI
+2909 VSVSI

>member
-415 GVKILEVDNKTF
+415 GVKILEADNKTF

-782 LDVSNQLAEVFPQ
+782 LDVSNQLADVFPQ

-869 DKYKKALDNFNE
+869 EKYQKALDNFNE
-881 SISNNKPAS
+881 SVSNNKPAS
-890 NFESELDRQTYYA
+890 NFESELEKQTYYA

-1050 QFKQVIT
+1050 QFKQIIT

-1077 AYVQEINDVL
+1077 AYVQEINDTL
-1087 GDALGKPL
+1087 GDVLGKPL

-1114 GVSANASKFVST
+1114 GVDKYARTFNAEEGTLSEADFVEARYKLLQFA
-1126 TDKEFSD
+1126 KE
-1133 AKRNLEGE
+1133 
-1141 YQKIS
+1141 
-1146 DWGLDEYANKI
+1146 
-1157 KEKTIQTKFG
+1157 
-1167 NVDMDKRT
+1167 
-1175 IIYWSNEL
+1175 
-1183 KKTYA
+1183 
-1188 DALASWDYD
+1188 
-1197 PEIGSIDTVYGMSDR
+1197 
-1212 FGENLNGTGW
+1212 
-1222 EVAFTPILPDG
+1222 
-1233 TFLSKDTVYQ
+1233 
-1243 YINSIIDK
+1243 
-1251 AYDND
+1251 
-1256 HQITHSE
+1256 
-1263 LKDLDKQGMK
+1263 
-1273 IGDTFVH
+1273 
-1280 GIYAAFDKNTNYDN
+1280 
-1294 NNNWADVVGR
+1294 
-1304 LMHFSGQDGAI
+1304 
-1315 QLAENAMASM
+1315 
-1325 TTLDKS
+1325 
-1331 KESLMNFANKNSIN
+1331 NSIN

-1362 REEAMQRYLNQ
+1362 REEAMKKYLTRKGVYDTTYEFNPATAFDVAK
-1373 SAITSYDS
+1373 SAQ
-1381 SFDPSTAYEAMNNA
+1381 
-1395 LSEQSSQGYLTEET
+1395 SEQSQNGYLSTETIEA
-1409 LNGLKTAYGDLS
+1409 LKTAYGDLS
-1421 KIITYTSSGIQLNTE
+1421 KVIQYTDSGVVLNNE
-1436 YMANYTEQT
+1436 HMAEYTEN
-1445 AKAALIA
+1445 AGKAALV
-1452 NQLKE
+1452 NTQLKE
-1457 ANAVDQYNK
+1457 AFAVQEYQK
-1466 EISALKKVISTQVK
+1466 EAKAINDIIKTEIK
-1480 DTNVRTKLNKA
+1480 DTNVRKKLTSAKNK
-1491 YAKGV
+1491 GI
-1496 DALKDE
+1496 DALRKE
-1502 IKNLGKDND
+1502 ISNLKKDND
-1511 SLSTHLDNISAIQ
+1511 GWSESLSTHLDNISVLG
-1524 DEINGYDA
+1524 DEINQYDA
-1532 LEQSIMATL
+1532 LEQSIMASL
-1541 SSLNQYKKAL
+1541 SALSNYKRAL
-1551 ETPDQNDNFLYAQ
+1551 ETPDNNDNFEYVQGQLDSARKAW
-1564 SQIESMQD
+1564 EN
-1572 AYDKG
+1572 G
-1577 WTQTDQFKEWMNYI
+1577 WTGTDDFKTFMEYI
-1591 GTFNEQLEYSDEE
+1591 GSANDELEYSDALWDKYLTRAEKYFTE
-1604 IQQYMARTKR
+1604 
-1614 YMTDD
+1614 D
-1619 ISGLYNYLDDAS
+1619 ISGLYTFLDDAS
-1631 KLSDQIIKNVD
+1631 QLSDQITKNSDGTFKIDVQNLEQFCEDVDMSRSAVVDLFLAMTEAEGIDINFDNMSESIVD
-1642 GSYDIQVQNIGKL
+1642 GLNAIDQKSVDARTDL
-1655 AEQMNMS
+1655 ADYKK
-1662 VSQTMDILM
+1662 T
-1671 SMSNADGFNITFDN
+1671 
-1685 LSDSIEKNLNEISGV
+1685 
-1700 NAEARQQIEESREE
+1700 IEELDKAGFDTTELWKQYDSVAGEIQPE
-1714 IEALK
+1714 IEF
-1719 KAGYDTS
+1719 
-1726 ELEDLYNSVIQEHAG
+1726 
-1741 DVPEISLYAHLSS
+1741 YAHLADTTDLQSEAEEAAKRISKQDQSVKIDFSADLDVNSLNKQISS
-1754 LSLDDLEK
+1754 LQTYRDGLEIGS
-1762 EAQDAADAISKDTSI
+1762 DSW
-1777 NLDVDLNPKSAKD
+1777 KD
-1790 AQNQIDQLVAKRDNF
+1790 AQTVIAQLLK
-1805 DVGSEQWNNIQTVLT
+1805 Q
-1820 DLLVKKQ
+1820 KQ
-1827 ELEQPTIMKLDLTD
+1827 ELEQPAIMGIDASQ
-1841 VQDSYQQTVAILQQ
+1841 VEEGAQTVLAVLQS
-1855 YIEAKNALESAQT
+1855 YISAKQQLEQAET
-1868 LGIDTTDAESKLSSI
+1868 LGIDTTDAETHLANV
-1883 TEKLQSLESDG
+1883 TTQLQNLQDQGELT
-1894 KLKTIGID
+1894 KIGID
-1902 AEINTDEF
+1902 AEIDTDKFKEQLANLNPDSF
-1910 YKQIEALNTDKLKKD
+1910 LKDSDTSIKVDADTSAYDKALNNAVSKASKQT
-1925 NAKISVDANTTP
+1925 AKIKVQA
-1937 YEQTK
+1937 
-1942 NKLIQDTNKETAS
+1942 KLSE
-1955 IKIKANTTNFYTNLQ
+1955 NFHANLQ
-1970 QQLQT
+1970 SILNSQS
-1975 HVFTV
+1975 F
-1980 NVKGQITGVSGGTV
+1980 NVKVNASASGTTT
-1994 TSHGNSR
+1994 TSHGNTKTR
-2001 SKAIKNGV
+2001 KTVMFGKASGTNAYNNGV
-2009 IMGNPRKKTSKSK
+2009 
-2022 ASAAGTT
+2022 
-2029 AYVDGIRNGQ
+2029 RNGQ

-2060 EAQLIGQ
+2060 QAQLIGK
-2067 RGAEFKNLKKGDVI
+2067 RGAEFMNLKKGDVI

-2086 TAKLLSGDDGVRG
+2086 TEKLLNGIGGIRG
-2099 KLIGGSFANGT
+2099 KLIGGGFVNGT
-2110 TISNAYATST
+2110 LLSHAYSKS
-2120 QRATGSAKANTRFH
+2120 TGSKTTIIGGTNNDWTNRH
-2134 GSSGSGSSSN
+2134 NSSGSGSNSSN
-2144 SSGSND
+2144 SND

-2156 ADEFLETIDWIEVK
+2156 ADEFSETLDWIEVK

-2189 SGWTFRT
+2189 SGWTLRT

-2221 QQADSVALS
+2221 QQANSVALS

-2352 LNELVNTGKVTE
+2352 LQDMLQSGRVTE
-2364 YSEAWYDLQQ
+2364 YSEAWYDLHQKINDVNASI
-2374 QIDEVNGSIV
+2374 ID
-2384 ESNKSIQEFYNNM
+2384 SNKSIQEFYNNM

-2425 LDDRDNL
+2425 LEDRDNL

-2440 LTNEGIAQLGN
+2440 LTNEGLAQLGN

-2477 AKDPANQDLINR
+2477 AKDPANQDLVDR

-2504 NDERK
+2504 NDEKK

-2518 YDAVLE
+2518 YDAMLE
-2524 VLQDLIDKKK
+2524 VLQKLIDKRK
-2534 EALSSTK
+2534 EYLDNEKSI
-2541 DLYEYQKDIA
+2541 YEYQQSIQEKTDSIA
-2551 SKTKDLATLEKEAS
+2551 AIQKQLS
-2565 VYENDNSEEALKK
+2565 VFENDNSEE
-2578 VQQIKVD
+2578 
-2585 IESKKQELSDAE
+2585 SKKRIQQLQVDLKDAQQDLKDTE

-2663 MKTIWNDAGT
+2663 MKTIWSDAGT

-2678 TGKFDTYATTV
+2678 TGKFDTYTTTV
-2689 QSAINSIQVT
+2689 QSAINSIQIT

-2711 NKNIATANNPNG
+2711 NKNIATANNPNS

-2728 TSNGST
+2728 SST
-2734 ASKPQATP
+2734 APKSQATP
-2742 KANANNNSS
+2742 KANTSNNSS
-2751 ATQAPKASPN
+2751 AQAPKASPN

-2811 IKGKRAGGNG
+2811 IRGKRAGGNG

>member
-47 AQLKQDVASLKTTV
+47 AQLKQDVASLKATV

-76 QQSAKQAQK
+76 QRSAKQAQK

-246 EGATE
+246 KGATE

-263 ALAEKSTILANVGD
+263 ALAEKSTVLANVGD
-277 MSTSDS
+277 MSASDS

-387 GESTENVYTS
+387 GESTDNVYTS

-415 GVKILEVDNKTF
+415 GVKILEADNKTF

-612 ETQLKHILSNDAL
+612 ETQLKHILSNNAL

-727 NAQDAQSKIKSLQ
+727 NAEDAKSNIKSLQ

-759 LAQGV
+759 LSQGV

-782 LDVSNQLAEVFPQ
+782 LDVSNQLAELFPQ

-869 DKYKKALDNFNE
+869 KKYQKALDNFNE
-881 SISNNKPAS
+881 SVSNNKPAS
-890 NFESELDRQTYYA
+890 NFESELEKQTYYA

-918 AIISQDGTSATEY
+918 AIINQDGTSATEY

-1050 QFKQVIT
+1050 QFKQIIT

-1114 GVSANASKFVST
+1114 GVSKYAQTLK
-1126 TDKEFSD
+1126 SD
-1133 AKRNLEGE
+1133 
-1141 YQKIS
+1141 
-1146 DWGLDEYANKI
+1146 
-1157 KEKTIQTKFG
+1157 
-1167 NVDMDKRT
+1167 
-1175 IIYWSNEL
+1175 
-1183 KKTYA
+1183 
-1188 DALASWDYD
+1188 
-1197 PEIGSIDTVYGMSDR
+1197 GSIPMTMDAMK
-1212 FGENLNGTGW
+1212 E
-1222 EVAFTPILPDG
+1222 
-1233 TFLSKDTVYQ
+1233 SKDKLLQ
-1243 YINSIIDK
+1243 
-1251 AYDND
+1251 
-1256 HQITHSE
+1256 
-1263 LKDLDKQGMK
+1263 
-1273 IGDTFVH
+1273 F
-1280 GIYAAFDKNTNYDN
+1280 
-1294 NNNWADVVGR
+1294 
-1304 LMHFSGQDGAI
+1304 
-1315 QLAENAMASM
+1315 AE
-1325 TTLDKS
+1325 
-1331 KESLMNFANKNSIN
+1331 ENSIN

-1362 REEAMQRYLNQ
+1362 REEAMKKYLTQ
-1373 SAITSYDS
+1373 KSVYDTTYE
-1381 SFDPSTAYEAMNNA
+1381 FDPATAFDAA
-1395 LSEQSSQGYLTEET
+1395 KSAQSEQSQNGYLSTETIES
-1409 LNGLKTAYGDLS
+1409 LKTAYGDLS
-1421 KIITYTSSGIQLNTE
+1421 KVIQYTDSGVVLNNE
-1436 YMANYTEQT
+1436 HMAEYTEN
-1445 AKAALIA
+1445 AGKAALV
-1452 NQLKE
+1452 NTQLKE
-1457 ANAVDQYNK
+1457 AFAVQEYQK
-1466 EISALKKVISTQVK
+1466 EAKAINDIIKTEIK
-1480 DTNVRTKLNKA
+1480 DTNVRKKLTSAKNK
-1491 YAKGV
+1491 GI
-1496 DALKDE
+1496 DALRKE
-1502 IKNLGKDND
+1502 ISNLKKDND
-1511 SLSTHLDNISAIQ
+1511 GWSESLSTHLDNISALGE
-1524 DEINGYDA
+1524 EINQYDA
-1532 LEQSIMATL
+1532 LEQSIMASL
-1541 SSLNQYKKAL
+1541 SALSNYKRAL
-1551 ETPDQNDNFLYAQ
+1551 ETPDNNDNFEYVQGQLDSARKAW
-1564 SQIESMQD
+1564 EN
-1572 AYDKG
+1572 G
-1577 WTQTDQFKEWMNYI
+1577 WTGTDDFKTFMEYI
-1591 GTFNEQLEYSDEE
+1591 GSANDELEYSDALWDKYLTRAEKYFTE
-1604 IQQYMARTKR
+1604 
-1614 YMTDD
+1614 D
-1619 ISGLYNYLDDAS
+1619 ISGLYTFLDDAS
-1631 KLSDQIIKNVD
+1631 QLSDQITKNSDGTFKIDVQNLEQFCEDVDMSRSAVVDLFLAMTEAEGIDINFDNMSESIVD
-1642 GSYDIQVQNIGKL
+1642 GLNAIDQKSVDARTDL
-1655 AEQMNMS
+1655 ADYKK
-1662 VSQTMDILM
+1662 T
-1671 SMSNADGFNITFDN
+1671 
-1685 LSDSIEKNLNEISGV
+1685 
-1700 NAEARQQIEESREE
+1700 IEELDKAGFDTTELWKQYDSVAGEIQPE
-1714 IEALK
+1714 IEF
-1719 KAGYDTS
+1719 
-1726 ELEDLYNSVIQEHAG
+1726 
-1741 DVPEISLYAHLSS
+1741 YAHLA
-1754 LSLDDLEK
+1754 DTTDLHS
-1762 EAQDAADAISKDTSI
+1762 EAEEAAKRISADNKDIKIDFSAD
-1777 NLDVDLNPKSAKD
+1777 LDVDSLNKQISSLQTYRDGLEIGSDSWKD
-1790 AQNQIDQLVAKRDNF
+1790 AQTVIAQLLK
-1805 DVGSEQWNNIQTVLT
+1805 Q
-1820 DLLVKKQ
+1820 KQ
-1827 ELEQPTIMKLDLTD
+1827 ELEQPAIMGID
-1841 VQDSYQQTVAILQQ
+1841 VSQVEEGSQTVLAVLQS
-1855 YIEAKNALESAQT
+1855 YISAKQQLEQAET
-1868 LGIDTTDAESKLSSI
+1868 LGIDTTDAETHLANV
-1883 TEKLQSLESDG
+1883 TTQLQNLQDQGELT
-1894 KLKTIGID
+1894 KIGID
-1902 AEINTDEF
+1902 AEIDTDKFKEQLANLNPDSF
-1910 YKQIEALNTDKLKKD
+1910 LKDSDTSIKVDADMSAYDKALNNAVSKASKQT
-1925 NAKISVDANTTP
+1925 AKIKIQA
-1937 YEQTK
+1937 
-1942 NKLIQDTNKETAS
+1942 KLSE
-1955 IKIKANTTNFYTNLQ
+1955 NFHANLQ
-1970 QQLQT
+1970 SILNSQS
-1975 HVFTV
+1975 F
-1980 NVKGQITGVSGGTV
+1980 NVKVNASASGTTT
-1994 TSHGNSR
+1994 TSHGNTKTR
-2001 SKAIKNGV
+2001 KTVMFGKASGTNAYNNGV
-2009 IMGNPRKKTSKSK
+2009 
-2022 ASAAGTT
+2022 
-2029 AYVDGIRNGQ
+2029 RNGQ

-2060 EAQLIGQ
+2060 QAQLIGK
-2067 RGAEFKNLKKGDVI
+2067 RGAEFMNLKKGDVI

-2086 TAKLLSGDDGVRG
+2086 TEKLLNGIGGIRG
-2099 KLIGGSFANGT
+2099 KLIGGGFVNGT
-2110 TISNAYATST
+2110 LLSHAYSKS
-2120 QRATGSAKANTRFH
+2120 TGSKTTIIGGTNNDWTNRH
-2134 GSSGSGSSSN
+2134 NSSGSGSGSN
-2144 SSGSND
+2144 SSSSND

-2156 ADEFLETIDWIEVK
+2156 ADEFLETINWIEVK

-2189 SGWTFRT
+2189 FGWTLRT

-2221 QQADSVALS
+2221 QQADSVALP

-2294 FEDMES
+2294 FEDMEKV
-2300 EFTSLNDIID
+2300 FTDTNDILD

-2327 YEAMLQNENENNKLL
+2327 YEAMLKNENENNKLL

-2374 QIDEVNGSIV
+2374 QIEEVNGSIV

-2425 LDDRDNL
+2425 LEDRDNL

-2477 AKDPANQDLINR
+2477 AKDPANKDLIDR
-2489 KEELV
+2489 KEELI

-2504 NDERK
+2504 NDEKK

-2518 YDAVLE
+2518 YDAMLE
-2524 VLQDLIDKKK
+2524 VLQELIDKRK
-2534 EALSSTK
+2534 EYLDNEKSI
-2541 DLYEYQKDIA
+2541 YEYQQTISEKTENLA
-2551 SKTKDLATLEKEAS
+2551 SLRKQLS
-2565 VYENDNSEEALKK
+2565 VFENDNSEESLKK
-2578 VQQIKVD
+2578 VQQLQSDIK
-2585 IESKKQELSDAE
+2585 DAEKDLKDTE

-2728 TSNGST
+2728 SST
-2734 ASKPQATP
+2734 ASKPHATP
-2742 KANANNNSS
+2742 KANTNNHSS
-2751 ATQAPKASPN
+2751 TAQAPKASPN

-2798 ANGRAYPYHIQAI
+2798 VNGRAYPYHIQAI
-2811 IKGKRAGGNG
+2811 IRGKRAGGNG

-2909 VTVSI
+2909 VSVSI

-2956 KSIKDIN
+2956 KSIKGLN

>member
-1 MSDNNFIVNL
+1 
-11 TAKLHSKSKQQI
+11 
-23 ESDAKNLGDIK
+23 
-34 VPLVGTLDQAKTS
+34 
-47 AQLKQDVASLKTTV
+47 
-61 DINGKVNTKNITSTV
+61 
-76 QQSAKQAQK
+76 
-85 TADANTIQFRTSLK
+85 
-99 KDKLINDIRVFGQQN
+99 
-114 SKLFKD
+114 
-120 AEMSSKFSSLL
+120 
-131 DNAKL
+131 
-136 ATSNKEIKNLRMQ
+136 MQ
-149 LSAMR
+149 LSFLELAD
-154 SEAKATNLSGL
+154 NSGIA
-165 TLGDSVKKTFRRA
+165 DESFKKFIQTTA
-178 TELFTGTAGVM
+178 ESGTVYNTSA
-189 MLSRQ
+189 
-194 LKNAWNEALDLDK
+194 EALKGYESFLQSSGRS
-207 AFTDLIKVN
+207 AT
-216 DELSRGD
+216 
-223 YDKYLERCNEKAQ
+223 
-236 DLAATQKSLM
+236 LAATK
-246 EGATE
+246 T
-251 FSKSG
+251 K
-256 YNLSESN
+256 
-263 ALAEKSTILANVGD
+263 
-277 MSTSDS
+277 
-283 AKAIISGV
+283 
-291 QAYKDVDG
+291 
-299 FTDAVNKAG
+299 
-308 ALIDK
+308 
-313 YNEIGNTASI
+313 
-323 TSAEIAQGVQT
+323 
-334 VGSVFADANTS
+334 
-345 VDEFIALLSA
+345 
-355 GNRQFQN
+355 
-362 ADTLALSLRTAAL
+362 ALSLA
-375 RIRGCKSELESL
+375 
-387 GESTENVYTS
+387 
-397 SSKLADKIESLTN
+397 
-410 IDGNG
+410 
-415 GVKILEVDNKTF
+415 
-427 RSIYDIF
+427 
-434 VDLSKVYQQMS
+434 M
-445 DVDQSALLDLIAGK
+445 
-459 NRASGISATL
+459 
-469 NNMSEAQDIYERSL
+469 
-483 HSTGSAQREYDKYL
+483 
-497 ESSEAS
+497 
-503 LNRFK
+503 
-508 ASMTETYQ
+508 
-516 SVINGQTVTGLLNC
+516 
-530 GNAALQFAN
+530 
-539 SIGLVESSLKGLLT
+539 
-553 IGIIKVLTTVTTAF
+553 
-567 RASAIQASNF
+567 
-577 GTALSAVKSM
+577 
-587 STLQSGTTEYTN
+587 
-599 ALNTLKAVSASLT
+599 KAVSSVGWMMLIT
-612 ETQLKHILSNDAL
+612 GVTKLVGVGFKAL
-625 NESERVR
+625 DKYVINRDKYEAEALEKMSE
-632 ILRSTGLSKTQAKA
+632 K
-646 KLAEMEL
+646 
-653 TQATQKQAVA
+653 
-663 NQKASLSTFS
+663 
-673 LSSAVKGLGQN
+673 
-684 IKMAVMNNPV
+684 
-694 AVAVMTVSAI
+694 
-704 AGVVKAIKK
+704 
-713 HKQAQEEAFESAKK
+713 
-727 NAQDAQSKIKSLQ
+727 AQDAQSKIKSLQ

-749 VDQAGKKYAE
+749 VDEAGKKYAE

-869 DKYKKALDNFNE
+869 EKYKKALDNFNE
-881 SISNNKPAS
+881 SVSNNKPAS
-890 NFESELDRQTYYA
+890 NFESELEKQTYYA

-1050 QFKQVIT
+1050 QFKQIIT

-1077 AYVQEINDVL
+1077 AYVQEINDTL
-1087 GDALGKPL
+1087 GDVLGKPL

-1114 GVSANASKFVST
+1114 GVDKYARTFNAEEGTLSEADFVEARYKLLQFA
-1126 TDKEFSD
+1126 KE
-1133 AKRNLEGE
+1133 
-1141 YQKIS
+1141 
-1146 DWGLDEYANKI
+1146 
-1157 KEKTIQTKFG
+1157 
-1167 NVDMDKRT
+1167 
-1175 IIYWSNEL
+1175 
-1183 KKTYA
+1183 
-1188 DALASWDYD
+1188 
-1197 PEIGSIDTVYGMSDR
+1197 
-1212 FGENLNGTGW
+1212 
-1222 EVAFTPILPDG
+1222 
-1233 TFLSKDTVYQ
+1233 
-1243 YINSIIDK
+1243 
-1251 AYDND
+1251 
-1256 HQITHSE
+1256 
-1263 LKDLDKQGMK
+1263 
-1273 IGDTFVH
+1273 
-1280 GIYAAFDKNTNYDN
+1280 
-1294 NNNWADVVGR
+1294 
-1304 LMHFSGQDGAI
+1304 
-1315 QLAENAMASM
+1315 
-1325 TTLDKS
+1325 
-1331 KESLMNFANKNSIN
+1331 NSIN

-1362 REEAMQRYLNQ
+1362 REEAMKKYLTRKGVYDTTYEFNPATAFDVAK
-1373 SAITSYDS
+1373 SAQ
-1381 SFDPSTAYEAMNNA
+1381 
-1395 LSEQSSQGYLTEET
+1395 SEQSQNGYLSTETIEA
-1409 LNGLKTAYGDLS
+1409 LKTAYGDLS
-1421 KIITYTSSGIQLNTE
+1421 KVIQYTDSGVVLNNE
-1436 YMANYTEQT
+1436 HMAEYTEN
-1445 AKAALIA
+1445 AGKAALV
-1452 NQLKE
+1452 NTQLKE
-1457 ANAVDQYNK
+1457 AFAVQEYQK
-1466 EISALKKVISTQVK
+1466 EAKAINDIIKTEIK
-1480 DTNVRTKLNKA
+1480 DTNVRKKLTSAKNK
-1491 YAKGV
+1491 GI
-1496 DALKDE
+1496 DALRKE
-1502 IKNLGKDND
+1502 ISNLKKDND
-1511 SLSTHLDNISAIQ
+1511 GWSESLSTHLDNISVLG
-1524 DEINGYDA
+1524 DEINQYDA
-1532 LEQSIMATL
+1532 LEQSIMASL
-1541 SSLNQYKKAL
+1541 SALSNYKRAL
-1551 ETPDQNDNFLYAQ
+1551 ETPDNNDNFEYVQGQLDSARKAW
-1564 SQIESMQD
+1564 EN
-1572 AYDKG
+1572 G
-1577 WTQTDQFKEWMNYI
+1577 WTGTDDFKTFMEYI
-1591 GTFNEQLEYSDEE
+1591 GSANDELEYSDALWDKYLTRAEKYFTE
-1604 IQQYMARTKR
+1604 
-1614 YMTDD
+1614 D
-1619 ISGLYNYLDDAS
+1619 ISGLYTFLDDAS
-1631 KLSDQIIKNVD
+1631 QLSDQITKNSDGTFKIDVQNLEQFCEDVDMSRSAVVDLFLAMTEAEGIDINFDNMSESIVD
-1642 GSYDIQVQNIGKL
+1642 GLNAIDQKSVDARTDL
-1655 AEQMNMS
+1655 ADYKK
-1662 VSQTMDILM
+1662 T
-1671 SMSNADGFNITFDN
+1671 
-1685 LSDSIEKNLNEISGV
+1685 
-1700 NAEARQQIEESREE
+1700 IEELDKAGFDTTELWKQYDSVAGEIQPE
-1714 IEALK
+1714 IEF
-1719 KAGYDTS
+1719 
-1726 ELEDLYNSVIQEHAG
+1726 
-1741 DVPEISLYAHLSS
+1741 YAHLADTTDLQSEAEEAAKRISKQDQSVKIDFSADLDVNSLNKQISS
-1754 LSLDDLEK
+1754 LQTYRDGLEIGS
-1762 EAQDAADAISKDTSI
+1762 DSW
-1777 NLDVDLNPKSAKD
+1777 KD
-1790 AQNQIDQLVAKRDNF
+1790 AQTVIAQLLK
-1805 DVGSEQWNNIQTVLT
+1805 Q
-1820 DLLVKKQ
+1820 KQ
-1827 ELEQPTIMKLDLTD
+1827 ELEQPAIMGIDASQ
-1841 VQDSYQQTVAILQQ
+1841 VEEGAQTVLAVLQS
-1855 YIEAKNALESAQT
+1855 YISAKQQLEQAET
-1868 LGIDTTDAESKLSSI
+1868 LGIDTTDAETHLANV
-1883 TEKLQSLESDG
+1883 TTQLQNLQDQGELT
-1894 KLKTIGID
+1894 KIGID
-1902 AEINTDEF
+1902 AEIDTDKFKEQLANLNPDSF
-1910 YKQIEALNTDKLKKD
+1910 LKDSDTSIKVDADTSAYDKALNNAVSKASKQT
-1925 NAKISVDANTTP
+1925 AKIKVQA
-1937 YEQTK
+1937 
-1942 NKLIQDTNKETAS
+1942 KLSE
-1955 IKIKANTTNFYTNLQ
+1955 NFHANLQ
-1970 QQLQT
+1970 SILNSQS
-1975 HVFTV
+1975 F
-1980 NVKGQITGVSGGTV
+1980 NVKVNASASGTTT
-1994 TSHGNSR
+1994 TSHGNTKTR
-2001 SKAIKNGV
+2001 KTVMFGKASGTNAYNNGV
-2009 IMGNPRKKTSKSK
+2009 
-2022 ASAAGTT
+2022 
-2029 AYVDGIRNGQ
+2029 RNGQ

-2060 EAQLIGQ
+2060 QAQLIGK
-2067 RGAEFKNLKKGDVI
+2067 RGAEFMNLKKGDVI

-2086 TAKLLSGDDGVRG
+2086 TEKLLNGIGGIRG
-2099 KLIGGSFANGT
+2099 KLIGGGFVNGT
-2110 TISNAYATST
+2110 LLSHAYSKS
-2120 QRATGSAKANTRFH
+2120 TGSKTTIIGGTNNDWTNRH
-2134 GSSGSGSSSN
+2134 NSSGSGSNSSN
-2144 SSGSND
+2144 SND

-2156 ADEFLETIDWIEVK
+2156 ADEFSETLDWIEVK

-2189 SGWTFRT
+2189 SGWTLRT

-2221 QQADSVALS
+2221 QQANSVALS

-2352 LNELVNTGKVTE
+2352 LQDMLQSGRVTE
-2364 YSEAWYDLQQ
+2364 YSEAWYDLHQKINDVNASI
-2374 QIDEVNGSIV
+2374 ID
-2384 ESNKSIQEFYNNM
+2384 SNKSIQEFYNNM

-2425 LDDRDNL
+2425 LEDRDNL

-2440 LTNEGIAQLGN
+2440 LTNEGLAQLGN

-2477 AKDPANQDLINR
+2477 AKDPANQDLVDR

-2504 NDERK
+2504 NDEKK

-2518 YDAVLE
+2518 YDAMLE
-2524 VLQDLIDKKK
+2524 VLQKLIDKRK
-2534 EALSSTK
+2534 EYLDNEKSI
-2541 DLYEYQKDIA
+2541 YEYQQSIQEKTDSIA
-2551 SKTKDLATLEKEAS
+2551 AIQKQLS
-2565 VYENDNSEEALKK
+2565 VFENDNSEE
-2578 VQQIKVD
+2578 
-2585 IESKKQELSDAE
+2585 SKKRIQQLQVDLKDAQQDLKDTE

-2663 MKTIWNDAGT
+2663 MKTIWSDAGT

-2678 TGKFDTYATTV
+2678 TGKFDTYTTTV
-2689 QSAINSIQVT
+2689 QSAINSIQIT

-2711 NKNIATANNPNG
+2711 NKNIATANNPNS

-2728 TSNGST
+2728 SST
-2734 ASKPQATP
+2734 APKSQATP
-2742 KANANNNSS
+2742 KANTSNNSS
-2751 ATQAPKASPN
+2751 AQAPKASPN

-2894 MPTMNTFATTNRGGD
+2894 MPNMNTFATTNRGGD
-2909 VTVSI
+2909 VTISI

-2928 AQALIGVVKDY
+2928 AQALIGVVQDY

>member
-1 MSDNNFIVNL
+1 MQIKQYANALSDL
-11 TAKLHSKSKQQI
+11 DSTQTAL
-23 ESDAKNLGDIK
+23 L
-34 VPLVGTLDQAKTS
+34 
-47 AQLKQDVASLKTTV
+47 LKTQGLTNAQIQQTLAAQGASTAAQYQAMV
-61 DINGKVNTKNITSTV
+61 EAGLLESSTKLTNTKL
-76 QQSAKQAQK
+76 QS
-85 TADANTIQFRTSLK
+85 
-99 KDKLINDIRVFGQQN
+99 V
-114 SKLFKD
+114 
-120 AEMSSKFSSLL
+120 
-131 DNAKL
+131 L
-136 ATSNKEIKNLRMQ
+136 ATQ
-149 LSAMR
+149 LE
-154 SEAKATNLSGL
+154 SEAKAEEVMTSMGL
-165 TLGDSVKKTFRRA
+165 TVAK
-178 TELFTGTAGVM
+178 
-189 MLSRQ
+189 
-194 LKNAWNEALDLDK
+194 
-207 AFTDLIKVN
+207 
-216 DELSRGD
+216 
-223 YDKYLERCNEKAQ
+223 
-236 DLAATQKSLM
+236 
-246 EGATE
+246 EGE
-251 FSKSG
+251 
-256 YNLSESN
+256 E
-263 ALAEKSTILANVGD
+263 
-277 MSTSDS
+277 
-283 AKAIISGV
+283 
-291 QAYKDVDG
+291 
-299 FTDAVNKAG
+299 
-308 ALIDK
+308 
-313 YNEIGNTASI
+313 
-323 TSAEIAQGVQT
+323 VQT
-334 VGSVFADANTS
+334 VKLTAKKLEQTVASGVLTEAQAQ
-345 VDEFIALLSA
+345 ELAM
-355 GNRQFQN
+355 
-362 ADTLALSLRTAAL
+362 TLGVTAAQ
-375 RIRGCKSELESL
+375 
-387 GESTENVYTS
+387 TS
-397 SSKLADKIESLTN
+397 QASSAMPKWIAQMKAMAAATWTQVKATAAWLITN
-410 IDGNG
+410 PAGW
-415 GVKILEVDNKTF
+415 
-427 RSIYDIF
+427 
-434 VDLSKVYQQMS
+434 
-445 DVDQSALLDLIAGK
+445 LIMGA
-459 NRASGISATL
+459 SAT
-469 NNMSEAQDIYERSL
+469 
-483 HSTGSAQREYDKYL
+483 
-497 ESSEAS
+497 
-503 LNRFK
+503 
-508 ASMTETYQ
+508 
-516 SVINGQTVTGLLNC
+516 
-530 GNAALQFAN
+530 
-539 SIGLVESSLKGLLT
+539 
-553 IGIIKVLTTVTTAF
+553 
-567 RASAIQASNF
+567 
-577 GTALSAVKSM
+577 
-587 STLQSGTTEYTN
+587 
-599 ALNTLKAVSASLT
+599 
-612 ETQLKHILSNDAL
+612 
-625 NESERVR
+625 
-632 ILRSTGLSKTQAKA
+632 
-646 KLAEMEL
+646 
-653 TQATQKQAVA
+653 
-663 NQKASLSTFS
+663 
-673 LSSAVKGLGQN
+673 
-684 IKMAVMNNPV
+684 
-694 AVAVMTVSAI
+694 AI
-704 AGVVKAIKK
+704 AIHAIKK

-727 NAQDAQSKIKSLQ
+727 NAEDAKSNIKSLQ

-853 EAKGQNDT
+853 EAKTNNST
-861 IDTQTEKI
+861 IDAKTKDIEKYRKSLSQFNSMVEKN
-869 DKYKKALDNFNE
+869 DANFQ
-881 SISNNKPAS
+881 
-890 NFESELDRQTYYA
+890 SELDRQTYYA
-903 DFLADMEK
+903 DFLADMDK
-911 ANIDIAD
+911 AGIDISD
-918 AIISQDGTSATEY
+918 AIISQDMQAVSDGISDGIESIQSATVY
-931 NFAKLSKETQEQIRQ
+931 DFSKLNETTQSQIRN
-946 YYAGI
+946 YYSGLV
-951 ISTANT
+951 STANT
-957 EMRSAESQLST
+957 EMQSAKATLST

-1014 QGDDFSGLSGEELES
+1014 QGDDFIGLSGEELES

-1050 QFKQVIT
+1050 QFKQIIT

-1087 GDALGKPL
+1087 GDVLGKPL

-1114 GVSANASKFVST
+1114 GVGKYAQTLK
-1126 TDKEFSD
+1126 SD
-1133 AKRNLEGE
+1133 
-1141 YQKIS
+1141 
-1146 DWGLDEYANKI
+1146 
-1157 KEKTIQTKFG
+1157 
-1167 NVDMDKRT
+1167 
-1175 IIYWSNEL
+1175 
-1183 KKTYA
+1183 
-1188 DALASWDYD
+1188 
-1197 PEIGSIDTVYGMSDR
+1197 GSIPMTMDAMK
-1212 FGENLNGTGW
+1212 E
-1222 EVAFTPILPDG
+1222 
-1233 TFLSKDTVYQ
+1233 SKDKLLQ
-1243 YINSIIDK
+1243 F
-1251 AYDND
+1251 A
-1256 HQITHSE
+1256 
-1263 LKDLDKQGMK
+1263 
-1273 IGDTFVH
+1273 
-1280 GIYAAFDKNTNYDN
+1280 
-1294 NNNWADVVGR
+1294 
-1304 LMHFSGQDGAI
+1304 
-1315 QLAENAMASM
+1315 
-1325 TTLDKS
+1325 
-1331 KESLMNFANKNSIN
+1331 KENSIN

-1373 SAITSYDS
+1373 SAIISYDS

-1421 KIITYTSSGIQLNTE
+1421 KVITYTSSGIQLNTE

-1480 DTNVRTKLNKA
+1480 NTNVRTKLNKA

-1496 DALKDE
+1496 NALKDE

-1511 SLSTHLDNISAIQ
+1511 GWSDSLSTHLDNISALQ

-1685 LSDSIEKNLNEISGV
+1685 LSDSIVKNLNEISGV

-1726 ELEDLYNSVIQEHAG
+1726 DLEDLYNSVIQEHAG

-1777 NLDVDLNPKSAKD
+1777 NIDVDLNPKSAKE

-1827 ELEQPTIMKLDLTD
+1827 ELEQPAIMKLDLTD

-1855 YIEAKNALESAQT
+1855 YIEAKNALENAQT

-1937 YEQTK
+1937 YEQAK
-1942 NKLIQDTNKETAS
+1942 NKLIQDTNKQTAS

-1994 TSHGNSR
+1994 TSHGNSK

-2009 IMGNPRKKTSKSK
+2009 IMGNPSKKTSKSK

-2067 RGAEFKNLKKGDVI
+2067 RGAEFRHLKKGDVI

-2134 GSSGSGSSSN
+2134 GSNGSGSGSN
-2144 SSGSND
+2144 SSGSNS

-2189 SGWTFRT
+2189 SGWTLRT

-2248 DEDLYNKI
+2248 DEDLYNRV

-2294 FEDMES
+2294 FEDMEKV
-2300 EFTSLNDIID
+2300 FTDTNDILD

-2347 QMVAE
+2347 QMVSE

-2364 YSEAWYDLQQ
+2364 YSEAWYDLKQ

-2384 ESNKSIQEFYNNM
+2384 ESNKSIQEFSNNM

-2425 LDDRDNL
+2425 LEDRDHL

-2440 LTNEGIAQLGN
+2440 LTKEGLAQLGN

-2457 IYMSQAEKYASE
+2457 IYMSQAEKYAGE

-2477 AKDPANQDLINR
+2477 TKDPANQDLIDR

-2504 NDERK
+2504 NDEKK

-2518 YDAVLE
+2518 YDAMLE
-2524 VLQDLIDKKK
+2524 VLQELIDKRK
-2534 EALSSTK
+2534 EYLDNEKSI
-2541 DLYEYQKDIA
+2541 YEYQNTISEKTENLA
-2551 SKTKDLATLEKEAS
+2551 SLRKQLS
-2565 VYENDNSEEALKK
+2565 VFENDNSEESLKK
-2578 VQQIKVD
+2578 VQQLQSDIK
-2585 IESKKQELSDAE
+2585 DAEKDLKDTE

-2699 IDKMLQIAQAEA
+2699 IDNILKIAQAEA

-2728 TSNGST
+2728 SST
-2734 ASKPQATP
+2734 APKPQTTP
-2742 KANANNNSS
+2742 KANTNNNSS
-2751 ATQAPKASPN
+2751 TAQAPKASPN

-2798 ANGRAYPYHIQAI
+2798 ANGRAYPYHIQAY

-2914 GDIKLDGIQNPDQF
+2914 GDIKLDGIKNPDQF
-2928 AQALIGVVKDY
+2928 AQALVNVVKDY

>member
-291 QAYKDVDG
+291 QEYKDVDG

-415 GVKILEVDNKTF
+415 GVKILEADNKTF

-782 LDVSNQLAEVFPQ
+782 LDVSNQLADVFPQ

-869 DKYKKALDNFNE
+869 EKYQKALDNFNE
-881 SISNNKPAS
+881 SVSNNKPAS
-890 NFESELDRQTYYA
+890 NFESELEKQTYYA

-1050 QFKQVIT
+1050 QFKQIIT

-1114 GVSANASKFVST
+1114 GVSKYAQTLK
-1126 TDKEFSD
+1126 SD
-1133 AKRNLEGE
+1133 
-1141 YQKIS
+1141 
-1146 DWGLDEYANKI
+1146 
-1157 KEKTIQTKFG
+1157 
-1167 NVDMDKRT
+1167 
-1175 IIYWSNEL
+1175 
-1183 KKTYA
+1183 
-1188 DALASWDYD
+1188 
-1197 PEIGSIDTVYGMSDR
+1197 GSIPMTMDVMK
-1212 FGENLNGTGW
+1212 E
-1222 EVAFTPILPDG
+1222 
-1233 TFLSKDTVYQ
+1233 SKDKLLQ
-1243 YINSIIDK
+1243 
-1251 AYDND
+1251 
-1256 HQITHSE
+1256 
-1263 LKDLDKQGMK
+1263 
-1273 IGDTFVH
+1273 F
-1280 GIYAAFDKNTNYDN
+1280 
-1294 NNNWADVVGR
+1294 
-1304 LMHFSGQDGAI
+1304 
-1315 QLAENAMASM
+1315 AE
-1325 TTLDKS
+1325 
-1331 KESLMNFANKNSIN
+1331 ENSIN

-1362 REEAMQRYLNQ
+1362 REEAMKKYLTQ
-1373 SAITSYDS
+1373 KSVYDTTYE
-1381 SFDPSTAYEAMNNA
+1381 FDPATAFDAA
-1395 LSEQSSQGYLTEET
+1395 KSAQSEQSQNGYLSTETIES
-1409 LNGLKTAYGDLS
+1409 LKTAYGDLS
-1421 KIITYTSSGIQLNTE
+1421 KVIQYTDSGVVLNNE
-1436 YMANYTEQT
+1436 HMAEYTENVG
-1445 AKAALIA
+1445 KAALV
-1452 NQLKE
+1452 NTQLKE
-1457 ANAVDQYNK
+1457 AFAVQEYQK
-1466 EISALKKVISTQVK
+1466 EAKAINDIIKTEIK
-1480 DTNVRTKLNKA
+1480 DTNVRKKLTSAKNK
-1491 YAKGV
+1491 GI
-1496 DALKDE
+1496 DALRKE
-1502 IKNLGKDND
+1502 ISNLKKDND
-1511 SLSTHLDNISAIQ
+1511 GWSESLSTHLDNISALGE
-1524 DEINGYDA
+1524 EINQYDA
-1532 LEQSIMATL
+1532 LEQSIMASL
-1541 SSLNQYKKAL
+1541 SALSNYKRAL
-1551 ETPDQNDNFLYAQ
+1551 ETPDNNDNFEYVQGQLDSARKAW
-1564 SQIESMQD
+1564 EN
-1572 AYDKG
+1572 G
-1577 WTQTDQFKEWMNYI
+1577 WTGTDDFKTFMEYI
-1591 GTFNEQLEYSDEE
+1591 GSANDELEYSDALWDKYLTRAEKYFTE
-1604 IQQYMARTKR
+1604 
-1614 YMTDD
+1614 D
-1619 ISGLYNYLDDAS
+1619 ISGLYTFLDDAS
-1631 KLSDQIIKNVD
+1631 QLSDQITKNSDGTFKIDVQNLEQFCEDVDMSRSAVVDLFLAMTEAEGIDINFDNMSESIVD
-1642 GSYDIQVQNIGKL
+1642 GLNAIDQKSVDARTDL
-1655 AEQMNMS
+1655 ADYKK
-1662 VSQTMDILM
+1662 T
-1671 SMSNADGFNITFDN
+1671 
-1685 LSDSIEKNLNEISGV
+1685 
-1700 NAEARQQIEESREE
+1700 IEELDKAGFDTTELWKQYDSVAGEIQPE
-1714 IEALK
+1714 IEF
-1719 KAGYDTS
+1719 
-1726 ELEDLYNSVIQEHAG
+1726 
-1741 DVPEISLYAHLSS
+1741 YAHLA
-1754 LSLDDLEK
+1754 DTTDLQSEAEEAAKRISEK
-1762 EAQDAADAISKDTSI
+1762 DQSVKIDFSAD
-1777 NLDVDLNPKSAKD
+1777 LDVDSLNKQISSLQTYRDGLEIGSDSWKD
-1790 AQNQIDQLVAKRDNF
+1790 AQTVIAQLLK
-1805 DVGSEQWNNIQTVLT
+1805 Q
-1820 DLLVKKQ
+1820 KQ
-1827 ELEQPTIMKLDLTD
+1827 ELEQPAIMGIDASQ
-1841 VQDSYQQTVAILQQ
+1841 VEEGSQTVLAVLQS
-1855 YIEAKNALESAQT
+1855 YISAKQQLEQAET
-1868 LGIDTTDAESKLSSI
+1868 LGIDTTDAETHLANV
-1883 TEKLQSLESDG
+1883 TTQLQNLQDQGELT
-1894 KLKTIGID
+1894 KIGID
-1902 AEINTDEF
+1902 AEIDTDKFKEQLANLNPDSF
-1910 YKQIEALNTDKLKKD
+1910 LKDSDTSIKVDADMSAYDKALNNAVSKASKQT
-1925 NAKISVDANTTP
+1925 AKIKVQA
-1937 YEQTK
+1937 
-1942 NKLIQDTNKETAS
+1942 KLSE
-1955 IKIKANTTNFYTNLQ
+1955 NFHANLQ
-1970 QQLQT
+1970 SILNSQS
-1975 HVFTV
+1975 F
-1980 NVKGQITGVSGGTV
+1980 NVKVNASASGTTT
-1994 TSHGNSR
+1994 TSHGNTKTR
-2001 SKAIKNGV
+2001 KTVMFGKASGTNAYNNGV
-2009 IMGNPRKKTSKSK
+2009 
-2022 ASAAGTT
+2022 
-2029 AYVDGIRNGQ
+2029 RNGQ

-2060 EAQLIGQ
+2060 QAQLIGK
-2067 RGAEFKNLKKGDVI
+2067 RGAEFMNLKKGDVI

-2086 TAKLLSGDDGVRG
+2086 TEKLLNGIGGIRG
-2099 KLIGGSFANGT
+2099 KLIGGGFVNGT
-2110 TISNAYATST
+2110 LLSHAYSKS
-2120 QRATGSAKANTRFH
+2120 TGSKTTIIGGTNNDWTNRH
-2134 GSSGSGSSSN
+2134 SSSGSSSGSN

-2156 ADEFLETIDWIEVK
+2156 ADEFLETIDWIEIK

-2189 SGWTFRT
+2189 SGWTLRT

-2248 DEDLYNKI
+2248 DEDLYNRV

-2294 FEDMES
+2294 FEDMEKV
-2300 EFTSLNDIID
+2300 FTDTNDILD

-2347 QMVAE
+2347 QMVSE

-2364 YSEAWYDLQQ
+2364 YSEAWYDLKQ

-2384 ESNKSIQEFYNNM
+2384 ESNKSIQEFYNNI

-2425 LDDRDNL
+2425 LEDRDNL

-2440 LTNEGIAQLGN
+2440 LTNEGLAQLGN

-2477 AKDPANQDLINR
+2477 AKDPANKDLIDR
-2489 KEELV
+2489 KEELI

-2504 NDERK
+2504 NDEKK

>member
-415 GVKILEVDNKTF
+415 GVKILEADNKTF

-503 LNRFK
+503 LNRVK

-782 LDVSNQLAEVFPQ
+782 LDVSNQLADVFPQ

-869 DKYKKALDNFNE
+869 EKYQKALDNFNE
-881 SISNNKPAS
+881 SVSNNKPAS
-890 NFESELDRQTYYA
+890 NFESELEKQTYYA

-1050 QFKQVIT
+1050 QFKQIIT

-1114 GVSANASKFVST
+1114 GVSKYAQTLK
-1126 TDKEFSD
+1126 SD
-1133 AKRNLEGE
+1133 
-1141 YQKIS
+1141 
-1146 DWGLDEYANKI
+1146 
-1157 KEKTIQTKFG
+1157 
-1167 NVDMDKRT
+1167 
-1175 IIYWSNEL
+1175 
-1183 KKTYA
+1183 
-1188 DALASWDYD
+1188 
-1197 PEIGSIDTVYGMSDR
+1197 GSIPMTMDVMK
-1212 FGENLNGTGW
+1212 E
-1222 EVAFTPILPDG
+1222 
-1233 TFLSKDTVYQ
+1233 SKDKLLQ
-1243 YINSIIDK
+1243 
-1251 AYDND
+1251 
-1256 HQITHSE
+1256 
-1263 LKDLDKQGMK
+1263 
-1273 IGDTFVH
+1273 F
-1280 GIYAAFDKNTNYDN
+1280 
-1294 NNNWADVVGR
+1294 
-1304 LMHFSGQDGAI
+1304 
-1315 QLAENAMASM
+1315 AE
-1325 TTLDKS
+1325 
-1331 KESLMNFANKNSIN
+1331 ENSIN

-1362 REEAMQRYLNQ
+1362 REEAMKKYLTQ
-1373 SAITSYDS
+1373 KSVYDTTYE
-1381 SFDPSTAYEAMNNA
+1381 FDPATAFDAA
-1395 LSEQSSQGYLTEET
+1395 KSAQSEQSQNGYLSTETIES
-1409 LNGLKTAYGDLS
+1409 LKTAYGDLS
-1421 KIITYTSSGIQLNTE
+1421 KVIQYTDSGVVLNNE
-1436 YMANYTEQT
+1436 HMAEYTENVG
-1445 AKAALIA
+1445 KAALV
-1452 NQLKE
+1452 NTQLKE
-1457 ANAVDQYNK
+1457 AFAVQEYQK
-1466 EISALKKVISTQVK
+1466 EAKAINDIIKTEIK
-1480 DTNVRTKLNKA
+1480 DTNVRKKLTSAKNK
-1491 YAKGV
+1491 GI
-1496 DALKDE
+1496 DALRKE
-1502 IKNLGKDND
+1502 ISNLKKDND
-1511 SLSTHLDNISAIQ
+1511 GWSESLSTHLDNISALGE
-1524 DEINGYDA
+1524 EINQYDA
-1532 LEQSIMATL
+1532 LEQSIMASL
-1541 SSLNQYKKAL
+1541 SALSNYKRAL
-1551 ETPDQNDNFLYAQ
+1551 ETPDNNDNFEYVQGQLDSARKAW
-1564 SQIESMQD
+1564 EN
-1572 AYDKG
+1572 G
-1577 WTQTDQFKEWMNYI
+1577 WTGTDDFKTFMEYI
-1591 GTFNEQLEYSDEE
+1591 GSANDELEYSDALWDKYLTRAEKYFTE
-1604 IQQYMARTKR
+1604 
-1614 YMTDD
+1614 D
-1619 ISGLYNYLDDAS
+1619 ISGLYTFLDDAS
-1631 KLSDQIIKNVD
+1631 QLSDQITKNSDGTFKIDVQNLEQFCEDVDMSRSAVVDLFLAMTEAEGIDINFDNMSESIVD
-1642 GSYDIQVQNIGKL
+1642 GLNAIDQKSVDARTDL
-1655 AEQMNMS
+1655 ADYKK
-1662 VSQTMDILM
+1662 T
-1671 SMSNADGFNITFDN
+1671 
-1685 LSDSIEKNLNEISGV
+1685 
-1700 NAEARQQIEESREE
+1700 IEELDKAGFDTTELWKQYDSVAGEIQPE
-1714 IEALK
+1714 IEF
-1719 KAGYDTS
+1719 
-1726 ELEDLYNSVIQEHAG
+1726 
-1741 DVPEISLYAHLSS
+1741 YAHLA
-1754 LSLDDLEK
+1754 DTTDLQSEAEEAAKRISEK
-1762 EAQDAADAISKDTSI
+1762 DQSVKIDFSAD
-1777 NLDVDLNPKSAKD
+1777 LDVDSLNKQISSLQTYRDGLEIGSDSWKD
-1790 AQNQIDQLVAKRDNF
+1790 AQTVIAQLLK
-1805 DVGSEQWNNIQTVLT
+1805 Q
-1820 DLLVKKQ
+1820 KQ
-1827 ELEQPTIMKLDLTD
+1827 ELEQPAIMGIDASQ
-1841 VQDSYQQTVAILQQ
+1841 VEEGSQTVLAVLQS
-1855 YIEAKNALESAQT
+1855 YISAKQQLEQAET
-1868 LGIDTTDAESKLSSI
+1868 LGIDTTDAETHLANV
-1883 TEKLQSLESDG
+1883 TTQLQNLQDQGELT
-1894 KLKTIGID
+1894 KIGID
-1902 AEINTDEF
+1902 AEIDTDKFKEQLANLNLDSF
-1910 YKQIEALNTDKLKKD
+1910 LKDSDTSIKVDADTSAYDKALNNAVSKASKQT
-1925 NAKISVDANTTP
+1925 AKIKVQA
-1937 YEQTK
+1937 
-1942 NKLIQDTNKETAS
+1942 KLSE
-1955 IKIKANTTNFYTNLQ
+1955 NFHANLQ
-1970 QQLQT
+1970 SILNSQS
-1975 HVFTV
+1975 F
-1980 NVKGQITGVSGGTV
+1980 NVKVNASASGTTT
-1994 TSHGNSR
+1994 TSHGNT
-2001 SKAIKNGV
+2001 KT
-2009 IMGNPRKKTSKSK
+2009 RKTVMFGK
-2022 ASAAGTT
+2022 ASGTN
-2029 AYVDGIRNGQ
+2029 AYNKGVRNGQ

-2060 EAQLIGQ
+2060 QAQLIGK
-2067 RGAEFKNLKKGDVI
+2067 RGAEFMNLKKGDVI

-2086 TAKLLSGDDGVRG
+2086 TEKLLNGIGGIRG
-2099 KLIGGSFANGT
+2099 KLIGGGFVNGT
-2110 TISNAYATST
+2110 LLSHAYGKS
-2120 QRATGSAKANTRFH
+2120 TGSKTTIIGGTNNDWTNRH
-2134 GSSGSGSSSN
+2134 NSSGSGSNSSG

-2156 ADEFLETIDWIEVK
+2156 ADEFSETLDWIEVK

-2189 SGWTFRT
+2189 SGWTLRT

-2248 DEDLYNKI
+2248 DEDLYNRV

-2294 FEDMES
+2294 FEDMEKV
-2300 EFTSLNDIID
+2300 FTDTNDILD

-2347 QMVAE
+2347 QMVSE
-2352 LNELVNTGKVTE
+2352 LNNMLNSSSVSQD
-2364 YSEAWYDLQQ
+2364 SEALNDLKQ

-2425 LDDRDNL
+2425 LEDRDNL

-2440 LTNEGIAQLGN
+2440 LTNEGLAQLGN

-2457 IYMSQAEKYASE
+2457 IYMSQAEKYANE

-2477 AKDPANQDLINR
+2477 AKDPANKDLIDR
-2489 KEELV
+2489 KEELI

-2504 NDERK
+2504 NDEKK

-2518 YDAVLE
+2518 YDAMLE
-2524 VLQDLIDKKK
+2524 VLQELIDKRK
-2534 EALSSTK
+2534 EYLDNEKSI
-2541 DLYEYQKDIA
+2541 YEYQQTISEKTENLA
-2551 SKTKDLATLEKEAS
+2551 SLRKQLS
-2565 VYENDNSEEALKK
+2565 VFENDNSEESLKK
-2578 VQQIKVD
+2578 VQQLQSDIK
-2585 IESKKQELSDAE
+2585 DAEKDLKDTE

-2728 TSNGST
+2728 SST
-2734 ASKPQATP
+2734 ASKPHATP
-2742 KANANNNSS
+2742 KANTSNNSS
-2751 ATQAPKASPN
+2751 AQAPKASPN

-2798 ANGRAYPYHIQAI
+2798 VNGRAYPYHIQAI
-2811 IKGKRAGGNG
+2811 IRGKRAGGNG

-2909 VTVSI
+2909 VSVSI

>member
-1 MSDNNFIVNL
+1 MNKNQLLSIGGIQTDKLQAYIAEIQSIKNADYGDFGALQMQEYANALSELEPTQAAVLLSTQGL
-11 TAKLHSKSKQQI
+11 TNAQIQQTLAAKGLSTEMQYQAMAEAGLLSSSTKLTNTKLQSVLATQL
-23 ESDAKNLGDIK
+23 ESDAK
-34 VPLVGTLDQAKTS
+34 AKEVMTS
-47 AQLKQDVASLKTTV
+47 MGLTVAKEGEDAVTVKLTAKKLQEAVASGVLTE
-61 DINGKVNTKNITSTV
+61 
-76 QQSAKQAQK
+76 AQAQ
-85 TADANTIQFRTSLK
+85 
-99 KDKLINDIRVFGQQN
+99 
-114 SKLFKD
+114 
-120 AEMSSKFSSLL
+120 E
-131 DNAKL
+131 L
-136 ATSNKEIKNLRMQ
+136 AM
-149 LSAMR
+149 
-154 SEAKATNLSGL
+154 
-165 TLGDSVKKTFRRA
+165 TLG
-178 TELFTGTAGVM
+178 
-189 MLSRQ
+189 
-194 LKNAWNEALDLDK
+194 
-207 AFTDLIKVN
+207 
-216 DELSRGD
+216 
-223 YDKYLERCNEKAQ
+223 
-236 DLAATQKSLM
+236 
-246 EGATE
+246 
-251 FSKSG
+251 
-256 YNLSESN
+256 
-263 ALAEKSTILANVGD
+263 
-277 MSTSDS
+277 
-283 AKAIISGV
+283 
-291 QAYKDVDG
+291 
-299 FTDAVNKAG
+299 
-308 ALIDK
+308 
-313 YNEIGNTASI
+313 
-323 TSAEIAQGVQT
+323 
-334 VGSVFADANTS
+334 
-345 VDEFIALLSA
+345 
-355 GNRQFQN
+355 
-362 ADTLALSLRTAAL
+362 
-375 RIRGCKSELESL
+375 
-387 GESTENVYTS
+387 
-397 SSKLADKIESLTN
+397 
-410 IDGNG
+410 
-415 GVKILEVDNKTF
+415 
-427 RSIYDIF
+427 
-434 VDLSKVYQQMS
+434 
-445 DVDQSALLDLIAGK
+445 
-459 NRASGISATL
+459 
-469 NNMSEAQDIYERSL
+469 
-483 HSTGSAQREYDKYL
+483 
-497 ESSEAS
+497 
-503 LNRFK
+503 
-508 ASMTETYQ
+508 
-516 SVINGQTVTGLLNC
+516 
-530 GNAALQFAN
+530 
-539 SIGLVESSLKGLLT
+539 
-553 IGIIKVLTTVTTAF
+553 VTTATNAQA
-567 RASAIQASNF
+567 ASVIPAWIAKM
-577 GTALSAVKSM
+577 KSM
-587 STLQSGTTEYTN
+587 T
-599 ALNTLKAVSASLT
+599 AAVWA
-612 ETQLKHILSNDAL
+612 Q
-625 NESERVR
+625 
-632 ILRSTGLSKTQAKA
+632 
-646 KLAEMEL
+646 
-653 TQATQKQAVA
+653 
-663 NQKASLSTFS
+663 
-673 LSSAVKGLGQN
+673 
-684 IKMAVMNNPV
+684 
-694 AVAVMTVSAI
+694 
-704 AGVVKAIKK
+704 VKATAAWLATNPAGWAILGATAIYSISKAISHYNKK
-713 HKQAQEEAFESAKK
+713 QEEAFESAKK
-727 NAQDAQSKIKSLQ
+727 KADDAKSKIKSLQ

-829 QLAQQEINKNIDTY
+829 QLAQQEINKNIDAY

-869 DKYKKALDNFNE
+869 EKYQKALDNFNE

-890 NFESELDRQTYYA
+890 NFESELEKQTYYA

-957 EMRSAESQLST
+957 EMQSAKATLST

-1037 PLQSAMANADTGD
+1037 PLQSAMANADTGN
-1050 QFKQVIT
+1050 QFKQIIT

-1114 GVSANASKFVST
+1114 GVDKYARTLNAEEGTLSEADFVEARYKLLQFA
-1126 TDKEFSD
+1126 KE
-1133 AKRNLEGE
+1133 
-1141 YQKIS
+1141 
-1146 DWGLDEYANKI
+1146 
-1157 KEKTIQTKFG
+1157 
-1167 NVDMDKRT
+1167 
-1175 IIYWSNEL
+1175 
-1183 KKTYA
+1183 
-1188 DALASWDYD
+1188 
-1197 PEIGSIDTVYGMSDR
+1197 
-1212 FGENLNGTGW
+1212 
-1222 EVAFTPILPDG
+1222 
-1233 TFLSKDTVYQ
+1233 
-1243 YINSIIDK
+1243 
-1251 AYDND
+1251 
-1256 HQITHSE
+1256 
-1263 LKDLDKQGMK
+1263 
-1273 IGDTFVH
+1273 
-1280 GIYAAFDKNTNYDN
+1280 
-1294 NNNWADVVGR
+1294 
-1304 LMHFSGQDGAI
+1304 
-1315 QLAENAMASM
+1315 
-1325 TTLDKS
+1325 
-1331 KESLMNFANKNSIN
+1331 NSIN

-1373 SAITSYDS
+1373 SAIMSYDT

-1421 KIITYTSSGIQLNTE
+1421 KVITYTSSGIQLNTE
-1436 YMANYTEQT
+1436 YMANYTEQA

-1466 EISALKKVISTQVK
+1466 EVSALKKVISTQVK

-1511 SLSTHLDNISAIQ
+1511 GWSDSLSTHLDNISALQ

-1577 WTQTDQFKEWMNYI
+1577 WTQTDQFKEWMNYV
-1591 GTFNEQLEYSDEE
+1591 GAFNEQLAYSDEE

-1614 YMTDD
+1614 YMTED

-1685 LSDSIEKNLNEISGV
+1685 LSDSIVKNLNEISGV

-1726 ELEDLYNSVIQEHAG
+1726 DLEDLYNSVVQEHAG

-1790 AQNQIDQLVAKRDNF
+1790 AQNQINQLVAKRDNF

-1827 ELEQPTIMKLDLTD
+1827 ELEQPAIMKLDLTD

-1910 YKQIEALNTDKLKKD
+1910 YKQIEALNTDRLKKG
-1925 NAKISVDANTTP
+1925 NAKISVDANTSP
-1937 YEQTK
+1937 YEQAK

-1994 TSHGNSR
+1994 TSHGNSK

-2009 IMGNPRKKTSKSK
+2009 IMGNPGKKTSKSK

-2029 AYVDGIRNGQ
+2029 AYADGIRNGQ

-2050 VAPELLVRNG
+2050 IAPELLVRNG

-2067 RGAEFKNLKKGDVI
+2067 RGAEFRNLKKGDVI

-2086 TAKLLSGDDGVRG
+2086 TAKLLSGDDNVRG
-2099 KLIGGSFANGT
+2099 KLIGSGFANGT
-2110 TISNAYATST
+2110 TISNAYWTST
-2120 QRATGSAKANTRFH
+2120 QSATGSAKANTRFH
-2134 GSSGSGSSSN
+2134 GSSGSGSGSN
-2144 SSGSND
+2144 SSSSND
-2150 SSAQDK
+2150 SRAQDK
-2156 ADEFLETIDWIEVK
+2156 ADEFLETIDWIEIK

-2176 AIARLNKTEENTF
+2176 AVARLNKTEENTF
-2189 SGWTFRT
+2189 SGWTLRT

-2230 EDYKRKVRNG
+2230 ENYKRKVRNG

-2256 QDYQNWYEKAVE
+2256 QDYQTW
-2268 LQDKIQELNIS
+2268 
-2279 LSELAQKK
+2279 
-2287 FDNIVTQ
+2287 
-2294 FEDMES
+2294 
-2300 EFTSLNDIID
+2300 
-2310 KLVDYAETKG
+2310 
-2320 RIISKSY
+2320 
-2327 YEAMLQNENENNKLL
+2327 
-2342 VQQRD
+2342 
-2347 QMVAE
+2347 
-2352 LNELVNTGKVTE
+2352 
-2364 YSEAWYDLQQ
+2364 
-2374 QIDEVNGSIV
+2374 
-2384 ESNKSIQEFYNNM
+2384 
-2397 RQADWDLFDL
+2397 
-2407 VQDKIT
+2407 
-2413 GIADEIEFVQSL
+2413 
-2425 LDDRDNL
+2425 
-2432 TDGHLNRG
+2432 
-2440 LTNEGIAQLGN
+2440 
-2451 YASKYN
+2451 
-2457 IYMSQAEKYASE
+2457 
-2469 IKKIEADI
+2469 
-2477 AKDPANQDLINR
+2477 
-2489 KEELV
+2489 
-2494 KAQRDVILSA
+2494 
-2504 NDERK
+2504 
-2509 SMIDLARDG
+2509 
-2518 YDAVLE
+2518 
-2524 VLQDLIDKKK
+2524 
-2534 EALSSTK
+2534 
-2541 DLYEYQKDIA
+2541 
-2551 SKTKDLATLEKEAS
+2551 
-2565 VYENDNSEEALKK
+2565 
-2578 VQQIKVD
+2578 
-2585 IESKKQELSDAE
+2585 
-2597 YDKYIED
+2597 
-2604 QEKML
+2604 
-2609 DDLYQE
+2609 
-2615 YSDKIDEKFEQ
+2615 
-2626 TEILI
+2626 
-2631 QELIGVVNENQSSI
+2631 
-2645 SDTITTVTS
+2645 
-2654 DVGYTISDQ
+2654 
-2663 MKTIWNDAGT
+2663 
-2673 VISGF
+2673 
-2678 TGKFDTYATTV
+2678 
-2689 QSAINSIQVT
+2689 
-2699 IDKMLQIAQAEA
+2699 
-2711 NKNIATANNPNG
+2711 
-2723 VANGS
+2723 
-2728 TSNGST
+2728 
-2734 ASKPQATP
+2734 
-2742 KANANNNSS
+2742 
-2751 ATQAPKASPN
+2751 
-2761 VGTRVNATGNWYY
+2761 
-2774 DSYGT
+2774 
-2779 APTGNVNRFKP
+2779 
-2790 DYFEIDKI
+2790 
-2798 ANGRAYPYHIQAI
+2798 
-2811 IKGKRAGGNG
+2811 
-2821 WVKGNQIG
+2821 
-2829 YKNGLKEATYDH
+2829 
-2841 LAWTQEEG
+2841 
-2849 AEIIRRSDG
+2849 
-2858 SILTP
+2858 
-2863 ITRGTTVFTREMT
+2863 
-2876 DNLWNIAKQNP
+2876 
-2887 EKFYQNA
+2887 
-2894 MPTMNTFATTNRGGD
+2894 
-2909 VTVSI
+2909 
-2914 GDIKLDGIQNPDQF
+2914 
-2928 AQALIGVVKDY
+2928 
-2939 SKVQKVLQAA
+2939 
-2949 TVDLVAG
+2949 
-2956 KSIKDIN
+2956 
-2963 RF
+2963 

>member
-1 MSDNNFIVNL
+1 
-11 TAKLHSKSKQQI
+11 
-23 ESDAKNLGDIK
+23 
-34 VPLVGTLDQAKTS
+34 
-47 AQLKQDVASLKTTV
+47 
-61 DINGKVNTKNITSTV
+61 
-76 QQSAKQAQK
+76 
-85 TADANTIQFRTSLK
+85 
-99 KDKLINDIRVFGQQN
+99 
-114 SKLFKD
+114 
-120 AEMSSKFSSLL
+120 
-131 DNAKL
+131 
-136 ATSNKEIKNLRMQ
+136 MQ
-149 LSAMR
+149 LS
-154 SEAKATNLSGL
+154 
-165 TLGDSVKKTFRRA
+165 F
-178 TELFTGTAGVM
+178 
-189 MLSRQ
+189 
-194 LKNAWNEALDLDK
+194 
-207 AFTDLIKVN
+207 
-216 DELSRGD
+216 
-223 YDKYLERCNEKAQ
+223 LE
-236 DLAATQKSLM
+236 
-246 EGATE
+246 
-251 FSKSG
+251 
-256 YNLSESN
+256 
-263 ALAEKSTILANVGD
+263 LANN
-277 MSTSDS
+277 
-283 AKAIISGV
+283 SGIADESFKKFLQTTAESGTV
-291 QAYKDVDG
+291 
-299 FTDAVNKAG
+299 
-308 ALIDK
+308 
-313 YNEIGNTASI
+313 YN
-323 TSAEIAQGVQT
+323 TSAEALKGYESFLQSSGRSAAIAAT
-334 VGSVFADANTS
+334 KTK
-345 VDEFIALLSA
+345 
-355 GNRQFQN
+355 
-362 ADTLALSLRTAAL
+362 ALS
-375 RIRGCKSELESL
+375 
-387 GESTENVYTS
+387 
-397 SSKLADKIESLTN
+397 
-410 IDGNG
+410 
-415 GVKILEVDNKTF
+415 
-427 RSIYDIF
+427 
-434 VDLSKVYQQMS
+434 
-445 DVDQSALLDLIAGK
+445 
-459 NRASGISATL
+459 
-469 NNMSEAQDIYERSL
+469 
-483 HSTGSAQREYDKYL
+483 
-497 ESSEAS
+497 
-503 LNRFK
+503 
-508 ASMTETYQ
+508 
-516 SVINGQTVTGLLNC
+516 
-530 GNAALQFAN
+530 FA
-539 SIGLVESSLKGLLT
+539 
-553 IGIIKVLTTVTTAF
+553 
-567 RASAIQASNF
+567 
-577 GTALSAVKSM
+577 M
-587 STLQSGTTEYTN
+587 
-599 ALNTLKAVSASLT
+599 KAVSSVGWMMLITGVTKLVGAGF
-612 ETQLKHILSNDAL
+612 KAL
-625 NESERVR
+625 DKYVLNRDKYEAEALEKMSE
-632 ILRSTGLSKTQAKA
+632 K
-646 KLAEMEL
+646 
-653 TQATQKQAVA
+653 
-663 NQKASLSTFS
+663 
-673 LSSAVKGLGQN
+673 
-684 IKMAVMNNPV
+684 
-694 AVAVMTVSAI
+694 
-704 AGVVKAIKK
+704 
-713 HKQAQEEAFESAKK
+713 
-727 NAQDAQSKIKSLQ
+727 AQDAQSKIKSLQ

-869 DKYKKALDNFNE
+869 EKYKKALDNFNE
-881 SISNNKPAS
+881 SVSNNKPAS
-890 NFESELDRQTYYA
+890 NFESELEKQTYYA

-957 EMRSAESQLST
+957 EMQSAKATLST

-1037 PLQSAMANADTGD
+1037 PLQSAMANADTGN
-1050 QFKQVIT
+1050 QFKQIIT

-1114 GVSANASKFVST
+1114 GVGKYAQTLK
-1126 TDKEFSD
+1126 SD
-1133 AKRNLEGE
+1133 
-1141 YQKIS
+1141 
-1146 DWGLDEYANKI
+1146 
-1157 KEKTIQTKFG
+1157 
-1167 NVDMDKRT
+1167 
-1175 IIYWSNEL
+1175 
-1183 KKTYA
+1183 
-1188 DALASWDYD
+1188 
-1197 PEIGSIDTVYGMSDR
+1197 GSIPMTMDAMK
-1212 FGENLNGTGW
+1212 E
-1222 EVAFTPILPDG
+1222 
-1233 TFLSKDTVYQ
+1233 SKDKLLQ
-1243 YINSIIDK
+1243 F
-1251 AYDND
+1251 A
-1256 HQITHSE
+1256 
-1263 LKDLDKQGMK
+1263 
-1273 IGDTFVH
+1273 
-1280 GIYAAFDKNTNYDN
+1280 
-1294 NNNWADVVGR
+1294 
-1304 LMHFSGQDGAI
+1304 
-1315 QLAENAMASM
+1315 
-1325 TTLDKS
+1325 
-1331 KESLMNFANKNSIN
+1331 KENSIN

-1421 KIITYTSSGIQLNTE
+1421 KVITYTSSGIQLNTE
-1436 YMANYTEQT
+1436 YMANYTEQA

-1511 SLSTHLDNISAIQ
+1511 GWSDSLSTHLDNISALQ

-1619 ISGLYNYLDDAS
+1619 ISGLYNFLDDAS

-1685 LSDSIEKNLNEISGV
+1685 LSDSIVKNLNEISGV

-1726 ELEDLYNSVIQEHAG
+1726 DLEDLYNSVIQEHAG

-1994 TSHGNSR
+1994 TSHGNSK

-2009 IMGNPRKKTSKSK
+2009 IMGNPGKKTSKFK

-2029 AYVDGIRNGQ
+2029 AYADGVSNGQ

-2156 ADEFLETIDWIEVK
+2156 ADEFSETLDWIEVK

-2189 SGWTFRT
+2189 SGWTLRT

-2248 DEDLYNKI
+2248 NEDLYNKI

-2294 FEDMES
+2294 FEDMEKV
-2300 EFTSLNDIID
+2300 FTDTNDILD

-2327 YEAMLQNENENNKLL
+2327 YEAMLKNDNENNKLL

-2347 QMVAE
+2347 QMVSE

-2364 YSEAWYDLQQ
+2364 YSEAWYDLKQ

-2425 LDDRDNL
+2425 LEDRDNL

-2440 LTNEGIAQLGN
+2440 LTNEGLAQLGN

-2457 IYMSQAEKYASE
+2457 IYMSQAEKYANE

-2477 AKDPANQDLINR
+2477 AKDPANKDLIDR
-2489 KEELV
+2489 KEELI

-2504 NDERK
+2504 NDEKK

-2518 YDAVLE
+2518 YDAMLE
-2524 VLQDLIDKKK
+2524 VLQELIDKRK
-2534 EALSSTK
+2534 EYLDNEKSI
-2541 DLYEYQKDIA
+2541 YEYQQTISEKTENLA
-2551 SKTKDLATLEKEAS
+2551 SLRKQLS
-2565 VYENDNSEEALKK
+2565 VFENDNSEESLKK
-2578 VQQIKVD
+2578 VQQLQSDIK
-2585 IESKKQELSDAE
+2585 DAEKDLKDTE

-2728 TSNGST
+2728 SST
-2734 ASKPQATP
+2734 ASKPHATP
-2742 KANANNNSS
+2742 KANTSNNSS
-2751 ATQAPKASPN
+2751 AQAPKASPN

-2798 ANGRAYPYHIQAI
+2798 VNGRAYPYHIQAI
-2811 IKGKRAGGNG
+2811 IRGKRAGGNG

-2909 VTVSI
+2909 VSVSI
-2914 GDIKLDGIQNPDQF
+2914 GDIKLDGIKNPDQF

>member
-1 MSDNNFIVNL
+1 MQEYANALSELKPTQAAVLLSTQGL
-11 TAKLHSKSKQQI
+11 TNAQIQQTLAAQGASTAAQYQAMVEAGLLESSTKL
-23 ESDAKNLGDIK
+23 
-34 VPLVGTLDQAKTS
+34 T
-47 AQLKQDVASLKTTV
+47 
-61 DINGKVNTKNITSTV
+61 NTKL
-76 QQSAKQAQK
+76 QS
-85 TADANTIQFRTSLK
+85 
-99 KDKLINDIRVFGQQN
+99 V
-114 SKLFKD
+114 
-120 AEMSSKFSSLL
+120 
-131 DNAKL
+131 L
-136 ATSNKEIKNLRMQ
+136 ATQ
-149 LSAMR
+149 LE
-154 SEAKATNLSGL
+154 SEAKAEEVMTSMGL
-165 TLGDSVKKTFRRA
+165 TVAK
-178 TELFTGTAGVM
+178 
-189 MLSRQ
+189 
-194 LKNAWNEALDLDK
+194 
-207 AFTDLIKVN
+207 
-216 DELSRGD
+216 
-223 YDKYLERCNEKAQ
+223 
-236 DLAATQKSLM
+236 
-246 EGATE
+246 EGE
-251 FSKSG
+251 
-256 YNLSESN
+256 E
-263 ALAEKSTILANVGD
+263 
-277 MSTSDS
+277 
-283 AKAIISGV
+283 
-291 QAYKDVDG
+291 
-299 FTDAVNKAG
+299 
-308 ALIDK
+308 
-313 YNEIGNTASI
+313 
-323 TSAEIAQGVQT
+323 VQT
-334 VGSVFADANTS
+334 VK
-345 VDEFIALLSA
+345 L
-355 GNRQFQN
+355 
-362 ADTLALSLRTAAL
+362 TA
-375 RIRGCKSELESL
+375 KKLE
-387 GESTENVYTS
+387 
-397 SSKLADKIESLTN
+397 
-410 IDGNG
+410 
-415 GVKILEVDNKTF
+415 
-427 RSIYDIF
+427 
-434 VDLSKVYQQMS
+434 
-445 DVDQSALLDLIAGK
+445 
-459 NRASGISATL
+459 
-469 NNMSEAQDIYERSL
+469 
-483 HSTGSAQREYDKYL
+483 
-497 ESSEAS
+497 
-503 LNRFK
+503 
-508 ASMTETYQ
+508 
-516 SVINGQTVTGLLNC
+516 
-530 GNAALQFAN
+530 
-539 SIGLVESSLKGLLT
+539 
-553 IGIIKVLTTVTTAF
+553 
-567 RASAIQASNF
+567 
-577 GTALSAVKSM
+577 
-587 STLQSGTTEYTN
+587 
-599 ALNTLKAVSASLT
+599 
-612 ETQLKHILSNDAL
+612 
-625 NESERVR
+625 
-632 ILRSTGLSKTQAKA
+632 
-646 KLAEMEL
+646 
-653 TQATQKQAVA
+653 QAVA
-663 NQKASLSTFS
+663 SGVLTEAQAQELAMTLGVTAAQTSQA
-673 LSSAVKGLGQN
+673 SSAMPKWIAQMKAMTAATWAQVKATGAWLITNPAGWLILG
-684 IKMAVMNNPV
+684 AS
-694 AVAVMTVSAI
+694 ATAI
-704 AGVVKAIKK
+704 AVHAIKK

-727 NAQDAQSKIKSLQ
+727 NAEDAKSKIKSLQ

-749 VDQAGKKYAE
+749 VDEAGNKYAK

-869 DKYKKALDNFNE
+869 EKYQKALDNFNE

-890 NFESELDRQTYYA
+890 NFESELEKQTYYA

-957 EMRSAESQLST
+957 EMQSAKATLST

-1064 DDISLEESKNRIE
+1064 DDISSEESKNRIE

-1157 KEKTIQTKFG
+1157 KDKTIQTKFG

-1175 IIYWSNEL
+1175 IIHWSNEL

-1294 NNNWADVVGR
+1294 NSNWADVVGR

-1421 KIITYTSSGIQLNTE
+1421 KVITYTSSGIQLNTE
-1436 YMANYTEQT
+1436 YMTNYTEQA

-1502 IKNLGKDND
+1502 IKNLGKDNDGWSD

-1777 NLDVDLNPKSAKD
+1777 NIDVDLNPKSAKE

-1937 YEQTK
+1937 YERAK
-1942 NKLIQDTNKETAS
+1942 NTLIQDTNKETAS

-2134 GSSGSGSSSN
+2134 GSSGSGSHSNGSNGSN
-2144 SSGSND
+2144 S

-2189 SGWTFRT
+2189 SGWTLRT

-2221 QQADSVALS
+2221 QQADNVALS

-2248 DEDLYNKI
+2248 DEDLYNRV

-2294 FEDMES
+2294 FEDIEKV
-2300 EFTSLNDIID
+2300 FTDTNDILD

-2347 QMVAE
+2347 QMVSE

-2364 YSEAWYDLQQ
+2364 YSETWYDLKQ

-2440 LTNEGIAQLGN
+2440 LTNEGLAQLGN

-2477 AKDPANQDLINR
+2477 AKDPANKDLIDR
-2489 KEELV
+2489 KEELI

-2504 NDERK
+2504 NDEKK

-2518 YDAVLE
+2518 YDAMLE
-2524 VLQDLIDKKK
+2524 VLQELIDKRK
-2534 EALSSTK
+2534 EYLDNEKSI
-2541 DLYEYQKDIA
+2541 YEYQNTISEKTENLA
-2551 SKTKDLATLEKEAS
+2551 SLRKQLS
-2565 VYENDNSEEALKK
+2565 VFENDNSEESLKK
-2578 VQQIKVD
+2578 VQQLQSDIK
-2585 IESKKQELSDAE
+2585 DAEKDLKDTE

-2631 QELIGVVNENQSSI
+2631 QELIGVVNDNQGAI
-2645 SDTITTVTS
+2645 SEVINTATS

-2663 MKTIWNDAGT
+2663 MKTIWSDAGT

-2678 TGKFDTYATTV
+2678 SGKFDTYATTV
-2689 QSAINSIQVT
+2689 QSAINSIQIT

-2711 NKNIATANNPNG
+2711 NKNIATANNTSG
-2723 VANGS
+2723 VTSGS
-2728 TSNGST
+2728 TSHGST
-2734 ASKPQATP
+2734 APKPQATP
-2742 KANANNNSS
+2742 KANTNNNSS
-2751 ATQAPKASPN
+2751 TAQAPKASPN

-2790 DYFEIDKI
+2790 DYFEIDKV

-2811 IKGKRAGGNG
+2811 IRGKRAGGNG

-2841 LAWTQEEG
+2841 LAWTQEDG

-2956 KSIKDIN
+2956 KSIKGLN

>member
-1 MSDNNFIVNL
+1 LSDNNFIVNL

-415 GVKILEVDNKTF
+415 GVKILEADNKTF

-782 LDVSNQLAEVFPQ
+782 LDVSNQLADVFPQ

-869 DKYKKALDNFNE
+869 EKYQKALDNFNE
-881 SISNNKPAS
+881 SVSNNKPAS
-890 NFESELDRQTYYA
+890 NFESELEKQTYYA

-1050 QFKQVIT
+1050 QFKQIIT

-1114 GVSANASKFVST
+1114 GVSKYAQTLK
-1126 TDKEFSD
+1126 SD
-1133 AKRNLEGE
+1133 
-1141 YQKIS
+1141 
-1146 DWGLDEYANKI
+1146 
-1157 KEKTIQTKFG
+1157 
-1167 NVDMDKRT
+1167 
-1175 IIYWSNEL
+1175 
-1183 KKTYA
+1183 
-1188 DALASWDYD
+1188 
-1197 PEIGSIDTVYGMSDR
+1197 GSIPMTMDVMK
-1212 FGENLNGTGW
+1212 E
-1222 EVAFTPILPDG
+1222 
-1233 TFLSKDTVYQ
+1233 SKDKLLQ
-1243 YINSIIDK
+1243 
-1251 AYDND
+1251 
-1256 HQITHSE
+1256 
-1263 LKDLDKQGMK
+1263 
-1273 IGDTFVH
+1273 F
-1280 GIYAAFDKNTNYDN
+1280 
-1294 NNNWADVVGR
+1294 
-1304 LMHFSGQDGAI
+1304 
-1315 QLAENAMASM
+1315 AE
-1325 TTLDKS
+1325 
-1331 KESLMNFANKNSIN
+1331 ENSIN

-1362 REEAMQRYLNQ
+1362 REEAMKKYLTQ
-1373 SAITSYDS
+1373 KSVYDTTYE
-1381 SFDPSTAYEAMNNA
+1381 FDPATAFDAA
-1395 LSEQSSQGYLTEET
+1395 KSAQSEQSQNGYLSTETIES
-1409 LNGLKTAYGDLS
+1409 LKTAYGDLS
-1421 KIITYTSSGIQLNTE
+1421 KVIQYTDSGVVLNNE
-1436 YMANYTEQT
+1436 HMAEYTENVG
-1445 AKAALIA
+1445 KAALV
-1452 NQLKE
+1452 NTQLKE
-1457 ANAVDQYNK
+1457 AFAVQEYQK
-1466 EISALKKVISTQVK
+1466 EAKAINDIIKTEIK
-1480 DTNVRTKLNKA
+1480 DTNVRKKLTSAKNK
-1491 YAKGV
+1491 GI
-1496 DALKDE
+1496 DALRKE
-1502 IKNLGKDND
+1502 ISNLKKDND
-1511 SLSTHLDNISAIQ
+1511 GWSESLSTHLDNISALGE
-1524 DEINGYDA
+1524 EINQYDA
-1532 LEQSIMATL
+1532 LEQSIMASL
-1541 SSLNQYKKAL
+1541 SALSNYKRAL
-1551 ETPDQNDNFLYAQ
+1551 ETPDNNDNFEYVQGQLDSARKAW
-1564 SQIESMQD
+1564 EN
-1572 AYDKG
+1572 G
-1577 WTQTDQFKEWMNYI
+1577 WTGTDDFKTFMEYI
-1591 GTFNEQLEYSDEE
+1591 GSANDELEYSDALWDKYLTRAEKYFTE
-1604 IQQYMARTKR
+1604 
-1614 YMTDD
+1614 D
-1619 ISGLYNYLDDAS
+1619 ISGLYTFLDDAS
-1631 KLSDQIIKNVD
+1631 QLSDQITKNSDGTFKIDVQNLEQFCEDVDMSRSAVVDLFLAMTEAEGIDINFDNMSESIVD
-1642 GSYDIQVQNIGKL
+1642 GLNAIDQKSVDARTDL
-1655 AEQMNMS
+1655 ADYKK
-1662 VSQTMDILM
+1662 T
-1671 SMSNADGFNITFDN
+1671 
-1685 LSDSIEKNLNEISGV
+1685 
-1700 NAEARQQIEESREE
+1700 IEELDKAGFDTTELWKQYDSVAGEIQPE
-1714 IEALK
+1714 IEF
-1719 KAGYDTS
+1719 
-1726 ELEDLYNSVIQEHAG
+1726 
-1741 DVPEISLYAHLSS
+1741 YAHLA
-1754 LSLDDLEK
+1754 DTTDLQSEAEEAAKRISEK
-1762 EAQDAADAISKDTSI
+1762 DQSVKIDFSAD
-1777 NLDVDLNPKSAKD
+1777 LDVDSLNKQISSLQTYRDGLEIGSDSWKD
-1790 AQNQIDQLVAKRDNF
+1790 AQTVIAQLLK
-1805 DVGSEQWNNIQTVLT
+1805 Q
-1820 DLLVKKQ
+1820 KQ
-1827 ELEQPTIMKLDLTD
+1827 ELEQPAIMGIDASQ
-1841 VQDSYQQTVAILQQ
+1841 VEEGSQTVLAVLQS
-1855 YIEAKNALESAQT
+1855 YISAKQQLEQAET
-1868 LGIDTTDAESKLSSI
+1868 LGIDTTDAETHLANV
-1883 TEKLQSLESDG
+1883 TTQLQNLQDQGELT
-1894 KLKTIGID
+1894 KIGID
-1902 AEINTDEF
+1902 AEIDTDKFKEQLANLNPDSF
-1910 YKQIEALNTDKLKKD
+1910 LKDSDTSIKVDADMSAYDKALNNAVSKASKQT
-1925 NAKISVDANTTP
+1925 AKIKVQA
-1937 YEQTK
+1937 
-1942 NKLIQDTNKETAS
+1942 KLSE
-1955 IKIKANTTNFYTNLQ
+1955 NFHANLQ
-1970 QQLQT
+1970 SILNSQS
-1975 HVFTV
+1975 F
-1980 NVKGQITGVSGGTV
+1980 NVKVNASASGTTT
-1994 TSHGNSR
+1994 TSHGNTKTR
-2001 SKAIKNGV
+2001 KTVMFGKASGTNAYNNGV
-2009 IMGNPRKKTSKSK
+2009 
-2022 ASAAGTT
+2022 
-2029 AYVDGIRNGQ
+2029 RNGQ

-2060 EAQLIGQ
+2060 QAQLIGK
-2067 RGAEFKNLKKGDVI
+2067 RGAEFMNLKKGDVI

-2086 TAKLLSGDDGVRG
+2086 TEKLLNGIGGIRG
-2099 KLIGGSFANGT
+2099 KLIGGGFVNGT
-2110 TISNAYATST
+2110 LLSHAYSKS
-2120 QRATGSAKANTRFH
+2120 TGSKTTIIGGTNNDWTNRH
-2134 GSSGSGSSSN
+2134 SSSGSSSGSN

-2156 ADEFLETIDWIEVK
+2156 ADEFLETIDWIEIK

-2189 SGWTFRT
+2189 SGWTLRT

-2248 DEDLYNKI
+2248 DEDLYNRV

-2294 FEDMES
+2294 FEDMEKV
-2300 EFTSLNDIID
+2300 FTDTNDILD

-2347 QMVAE
+2347 QMVSE

-2364 YSEAWYDLQQ
+2364 YSEAWYDLKQ

-2384 ESNKSIQEFYNNM
+2384 ESNKSIQEFYNNI

-2425 LDDRDNL
+2425 LEDRDNL

-2440 LTNEGIAQLGN
+2440 LTNEGLAQLGN

-2477 AKDPANQDLINR
+2477 AKDPANKDLIDR
-2489 KEELV
+2489 KEELI

-2504 NDERK
+2504 NDEKK

>member
-1 MSDNNFIVNL
+1 MEQLNAYIQEIQSIKQANYGNFESLQIQEYANALSDL
-11 TAKLHSKSKQQI
+11 DSTQTAL
-23 ESDAKNLGDIK
+23 L
-34 VPLVGTLDQAKTS
+34 
-47 AQLKQDVASLKTTV
+47 LKTQGLTNAQIQQTLAAQGASTATQYQAMV
-61 DINGKVNTKNITSTV
+61 EAGLLESSTKLTNTKL
-76 QQSAKQAQK
+76 QS
-85 TADANTIQFRTSLK
+85 
-99 KDKLINDIRVFGQQN
+99 V
-114 SKLFKD
+114 
-120 AEMSSKFSSLL
+120 
-131 DNAKL
+131 L
-136 ATSNKEIKNLRMQ
+136 ATQ
-149 LSAMR
+149 LE
-154 SEAKATNLSGL
+154 SEAKAEEVMTSMGL
-165 TLGDSVKKTFRRA
+165 TVAK
-178 TELFTGTAGVM
+178 
-189 MLSRQ
+189 
-194 LKNAWNEALDLDK
+194 
-207 AFTDLIKVN
+207 
-216 DELSRGD
+216 
-223 YDKYLERCNEKAQ
+223 
-236 DLAATQKSLM
+236 
-246 EGATE
+246 EGE
-251 FSKSG
+251 
-256 YNLSESN
+256 E
-263 ALAEKSTILANVGD
+263 
-277 MSTSDS
+277 
-283 AKAIISGV
+283 
-291 QAYKDVDG
+291 
-299 FTDAVNKAG
+299 
-308 ALIDK
+308 
-313 YNEIGNTASI
+313 
-323 TSAEIAQGVQT
+323 VQT
-334 VGSVFADANTS
+334 VK
-345 VDEFIALLSA
+345 L
-355 GNRQFQN
+355 
-362 ADTLALSLRTAAL
+362 TA
-375 RIRGCKSELESL
+375 KKLE
-387 GESTENVYTS
+387 
-397 SSKLADKIESLTN
+397 
-410 IDGNG
+410 
-415 GVKILEVDNKTF
+415 
-427 RSIYDIF
+427 
-434 VDLSKVYQQMS
+434 
-445 DVDQSALLDLIAGK
+445 
-459 NRASGISATL
+459 
-469 NNMSEAQDIYERSL
+469 
-483 HSTGSAQREYDKYL
+483 
-497 ESSEAS
+497 
-503 LNRFK
+503 
-508 ASMTETYQ
+508 
-516 SVINGQTVTGLLNC
+516 
-530 GNAALQFAN
+530 
-539 SIGLVESSLKGLLT
+539 
-553 IGIIKVLTTVTTAF
+553 
-567 RASAIQASNF
+567 
-577 GTALSAVKSM
+577 
-587 STLQSGTTEYTN
+587 
-599 ALNTLKAVSASLT
+599 
-612 ETQLKHILSNDAL
+612 
-625 NESERVR
+625 
-632 ILRSTGLSKTQAKA
+632 
-646 KLAEMEL
+646 
-653 TQATQKQAVA
+653 QAVA
-663 NQKASLSTFS
+663 SGVLTEAQAQELAMTLGVTAAQTSQA
-673 LSSAVKGLGQN
+673 SSAMPKWIAQMKAMAAATWAQVKATGAWLIMNPAGWF
-684 IKMAVMNNPV
+684 IMA
-694 AVAVMTVSAI
+694 ASATAI
-704 AGVVKAIKK
+704 AVHAIKK

-727 NAQDAQSKIKSLQ
+727 NAEDAKSNIKSLQ

-782 LDVSNQLAEVFPQ
+782 LDVSNQLADVFPQ

-869 DKYKKALDNFNE
+869 EKYKKALDNFNE
-881 SISNNKPAS
+881 SVSNNKPAS
-890 NFESELDRQTYYA
+890 NFESELEKQTYYA

-931 NFAKLSKETQEQIRQ
+931 NFAKLSKETQKQIRQ

-957 EMRSAESQLST
+957 EMQSAKATLST

-1050 QFKQVIT
+1050 QFKQIIT

-1114 GVSANASKFVST
+1114 GV
-1126 TDKEFSD
+1126 DKYAQTLKSD
-1133 AKRNLEGE
+1133 
-1141 YQKIS
+1141 
-1146 DWGLDEYANKI
+1146 
-1157 KEKTIQTKFG
+1157 
-1167 NVDMDKRT
+1167 
-1175 IIYWSNEL
+1175 
-1183 KKTYA
+1183 
-1188 DALASWDYD
+1188 
-1197 PEIGSIDTVYGMSDR
+1197 GSI
-1212 FGENLNGTGW
+1212 
-1222 EVAFTPILPDG
+1222 P
-1233 TFLSKDTVYQ
+1233 KDKLLQ
-1243 YINSIIDK
+1243 F
-1251 AYDND
+1251 A
-1256 HQITHSE
+1256 
-1263 LKDLDKQGMK
+1263 
-1273 IGDTFVH
+1273 
-1280 GIYAAFDKNTNYDN
+1280 
-1294 NNNWADVVGR
+1294 
-1304 LMHFSGQDGAI
+1304 
-1315 QLAENAMASM
+1315 
-1325 TTLDKS
+1325 
-1331 KESLMNFANKNSIN
+1331 KENSIN

-1362 REEAMQRYLNQ
+1362 REEAMKKYLTRKGVYDTTYEFNPATAFDVAK
-1373 SAITSYDS
+1373 SAQ
-1381 SFDPSTAYEAMNNA
+1381 
-1395 LSEQSSQGYLTEET
+1395 SEQSQNGYLSTETIEA
-1409 LNGLKTAYGDLS
+1409 LKTAYGDLS
-1421 KIITYTSSGIQLNTE
+1421 KVIQYTDSGVVLNNE
-1436 YMANYTEQT
+1436 HMAEYTEN
-1445 AKAALIA
+1445 AGKAALV
-1452 NQLKE
+1452 NTQLKE
-1457 ANAVDQYNK
+1457 AFAVQEYQK
-1466 EISALKKVISTQVK
+1466 EAKAINDIIKTEIK
-1480 DTNVRTKLNKA
+1480 DTNVRKKLTSAKNK
-1491 YAKGV
+1491 GI
-1496 DALKDE
+1496 DALRKE
-1502 IKNLGKDND
+1502 ISNLKKDND
-1511 SLSTHLDNISAIQ
+1511 GWSESLSTHLDNISVLG
-1524 DEINGYDA
+1524 DEINQYDA
-1532 LEQSIMATL
+1532 LEQSIMASL
-1541 SSLNQYKKAL
+1541 SALSNYKRAL
-1551 ETPDQNDNFLYAQ
+1551 ETPDNNDNFEYVQGQLDSARKAW
-1564 SQIESMQD
+1564 EN
-1572 AYDKG
+1572 G
-1577 WTQTDQFKEWMNYI
+1577 WTGTDDFKTFMEYI
-1591 GTFNEQLEYSDEE
+1591 GSANDELEYSDALWDKYLTRAEKYFTE
-1604 IQQYMARTKR
+1604 
-1614 YMTDD
+1614 D
-1619 ISGLYNYLDDAS
+1619 ISGLYTFLDDAS
-1631 KLSDQIIKNVD
+1631 QLSDQITKNSDGTFKIDVQNLEQFCEDVDMSRSAVVDLFLAMTEAEGIDINFDNMSESIVD
-1642 GSYDIQVQNIGKL
+1642 GLNAIDQKSVDARTDL
-1655 AEQMNMS
+1655 ADYKK
-1662 VSQTMDILM
+1662 T
-1671 SMSNADGFNITFDN
+1671 
-1685 LSDSIEKNLNEISGV
+1685 
-1700 NAEARQQIEESREE
+1700 IEELDKAGFDTTELWKQYDSVAGEIQPE
-1714 IEALK
+1714 IEF
-1719 KAGYDTS
+1719 
-1726 ELEDLYNSVIQEHAG
+1726 
-1741 DVPEISLYAHLSS
+1741 YAHLA
-1754 LSLDDLEK
+1754 DTTDLQSEAEEAAKRISEK
-1762 EAQDAADAISKDTSI
+1762 DQSVKIDFSAD
-1777 NLDVDLNPKSAKD
+1777 LDVDSLNKQISSLQTYRDGLEIGSDSWKD
-1790 AQNQIDQLVAKRDNF
+1790 AQTVIAQLLK
-1805 DVGSEQWNNIQTVLT
+1805 Q
-1820 DLLVKKQ
+1820 KQ
-1827 ELEQPTIMKLDLTD
+1827 ELEQPAIMGIDASQ
-1841 VQDSYQQTVAILQQ
+1841 VEEGSQTVLAVLQS
-1855 YIEAKNALESAQT
+1855 YISAKQQLEQAET
-1868 LGIDTTDAESKLSSI
+1868 LGIDTTDAETHLANV
-1883 TEKLQSLESDG
+1883 TTQLQNLQDQGELT
-1894 KLKTIGID
+1894 KIGID
-1902 AEINTDEF
+1902 AEIDTDKFKEQLANLNPDSF
-1910 YKQIEALNTDKLKKD
+1910 LKDSDTSIKVDADMSAYDKALNNAVSKASKQT
-1925 NAKISVDANTTP
+1925 AKIKVQA
-1937 YEQTK
+1937 
-1942 NKLIQDTNKETAS
+1942 KLSE
-1955 IKIKANTTNFYTNLQ
+1955 NFHANLQ
-1970 QQLQT
+1970 SILNSQS
-1975 HVFTV
+1975 F
-1980 NVKGQITGVSGGTV
+1980 NVKVNASASGTTT
-1994 TSHGNSR
+1994 TSHGNTKTR
-2001 SKAIKNGV
+2001 KTVMFGKASGTNAYNNGV
-2009 IMGNPRKKTSKSK
+2009 
-2022 ASAAGTT
+2022 
-2029 AYVDGIRNGQ
+2029 RNGQ

-2060 EAQLIGQ
+2060 QAQLIGK
-2067 RGAEFKNLKKGDVI
+2067 RGAEFMNLKKGDVI

-2086 TAKLLSGDDGVRG
+2086 TEKLLNGIGGIRG
-2099 KLIGGSFANGT
+2099 KLIGGGFVNGT
-2110 TISNAYATST
+2110 LLSHAYSKS
-2120 QRATGSAKANTRFH
+2120 TGSKTTIIGGTNNDWTNRH
-2134 GSSGSGSSSN
+2134 SSSGSSSGSN

-2156 ADEFLETIDWIEVK
+2156 ADEFLETIDWIEIK

-2189 SGWTFRT
+2189 SGWTLRT

-2248 DEDLYNKI
+2248 DEDLYNRV

-2294 FEDMES
+2294 FEDMEKV
-2300 EFTSLNDIID
+2300 FTDTNDILD

-2347 QMVAE
+2347 QMVSE
-2352 LNELVNTGKVTE
+2352 LNNMLNSSSVSQD
-2364 YSEAWYDLQQ
+2364 SEALNDLKQ

-2384 ESNKSIQEFYNNM
+2384 ESNKSIQEFSNNM

-2425 LDDRDNL
+2425 LEDRDNL

-2440 LTNEGIAQLGN
+2440 LTNEGLAQLGN

-2477 AKDPANQDLINR
+2477 AKDPANKDLIDR
-2489 KEELV
+2489 KEELI

-2504 NDERK
+2504 NDEKK
-2509 SMIDLARDG
+2509 SMIDLARNG
-2518 YDAVLE
+2518 YDAMLE
-2524 VLQDLIDKKK
+2524 VLQELIDKRK
-2534 EALSSTK
+2534 EYLDNEKSI
-2541 DLYEYQKDIA
+2541 YEYQNTISEKTENLA
-2551 SKTKDLATLEKEAS
+2551 SLRKQLS
-2565 VYENDNSEEALKK
+2565 VFENDNSEESLKK
-2578 VQQIKVD
+2578 VQQLQSDIK
-2585 IESKKQELSDAE
+2585 DAEKDLKDTE

-2631 QELIGVVNENQSSI
+2631 QELIGVVNENQPSI

-2711 NKNIATANNPNG
+2711 NKNIATANNPSG
-2723 VANGS
+2723 VTSGS

-2742 KANANNNSS
+2742 KANTSNNSS
-2751 ATQAPKASPN
+2751 TAQAPKASPN

-2798 ANGRAYPYHIQAI
+2798 VNGRAYPYHIQAI
-2811 IKGKRAGGNG
+2811 IRGKRAGGNG
-2821 WVKGNQIG
+2821 WVTGNQIG

-2841 LAWTQEEG
+2841 LAWTQEDG

-2956 KSIKDIN
+2956 KSIKGLN

>member
-1 MSDNNFIVNL
+1 MGIATNGINKNDILNIGKIPKSQLNAYIQEIQSIKQANYGNFESLQIQEYANALSDL
-11 TAKLHSKSKQQI
+11 DSTQTAL
-23 ESDAKNLGDIK
+23 L
-34 VPLVGTLDQAKTS
+34 
-47 AQLKQDVASLKTTV
+47 LKTQGLTNAQIQQTLAAQGASTAAQYQAMV
-61 DINGKVNTKNITSTV
+61 EAGLLESSTKLTNTKL
-76 QQSAKQAQK
+76 QS
-85 TADANTIQFRTSLK
+85 
-99 KDKLINDIRVFGQQN
+99 V
-114 SKLFKD
+114 
-120 AEMSSKFSSLL
+120 
-131 DNAKL
+131 L
-136 ATSNKEIKNLRMQ
+136 ATQ
-149 LSAMR
+149 LE
-154 SEAKATNLSGL
+154 SEAKAEEVMTSMGL
-165 TLGDSVKKTFRRA
+165 TVAK
-178 TELFTGTAGVM
+178 
-189 MLSRQ
+189 
-194 LKNAWNEALDLDK
+194 
-207 AFTDLIKVN
+207 
-216 DELSRGD
+216 
-223 YDKYLERCNEKAQ
+223 
-236 DLAATQKSLM
+236 
-246 EGATE
+246 EGE
-251 FSKSG
+251 
-256 YNLSESN
+256 E
-263 ALAEKSTILANVGD
+263 
-277 MSTSDS
+277 
-283 AKAIISGV
+283 
-291 QAYKDVDG
+291 
-299 FTDAVNKAG
+299 
-308 ALIDK
+308 
-313 YNEIGNTASI
+313 
-323 TSAEIAQGVQT
+323 VQT
-334 VGSVFADANTS
+334 VK
-345 VDEFIALLSA
+345 L
-355 GNRQFQN
+355 
-362 ADTLALSLRTAAL
+362 TA
-375 RIRGCKSELESL
+375 KKLE
-387 GESTENVYTS
+387 
-397 SSKLADKIESLTN
+397 
-410 IDGNG
+410 
-415 GVKILEVDNKTF
+415 
-427 RSIYDIF
+427 
-434 VDLSKVYQQMS
+434 
-445 DVDQSALLDLIAGK
+445 
-459 NRASGISATL
+459 
-469 NNMSEAQDIYERSL
+469 
-483 HSTGSAQREYDKYL
+483 
-497 ESSEAS
+497 
-503 LNRFK
+503 
-508 ASMTETYQ
+508 
-516 SVINGQTVTGLLNC
+516 
-530 GNAALQFAN
+530 
-539 SIGLVESSLKGLLT
+539 
-553 IGIIKVLTTVTTAF
+553 
-567 RASAIQASNF
+567 
-577 GTALSAVKSM
+577 
-587 STLQSGTTEYTN
+587 
-599 ALNTLKAVSASLT
+599 
-612 ETQLKHILSNDAL
+612 
-625 NESERVR
+625 
-632 ILRSTGLSKTQAKA
+632 
-646 KLAEMEL
+646 
-653 TQATQKQAVA
+653 QAVA
-663 NQKASLSTFS
+663 SGVLTEAQAQELAMTLGVTAAQTSQA
-673 LSSAVKGLGQN
+673 SSAMPKWIAQMKAMAAATWTQVKATAAWLATNPAGWL
-684 IKMAVMNNPV
+684 IMA
-694 AVAVMTVSAI
+694 ASATAI
-704 AGVVKAIKK
+704 AVHTIKK

-727 NAQDAQSKIKSLQ
+727 NAEDAKSNIKSLQ

-782 LDVSNQLAEVFPQ
+782 LDVSNQLADVFPQ

-853 EAKGQNDT
+853 EAKTNNST
-861 IDTQTEKI
+861 IDAKTKEIEKYR
-869 DKYKKALDNFNE
+869 KSLDIFNQ
-881 SISNNKPAS
+881 SILEDPTAD
-890 NFESELDRQTYYA
+890 FDSELDRQTYYQTYYTDLLDDIA
-903 DFLADMEK
+903 K
-911 ANIDIAD
+911 ANIDISD
-918 AIISQDGTSATEY
+918 AIISHDGTTNY

-957 EMRSAESQLST
+957 EMQSAKATLST

-995 EMQSALSSIVSG
+995 QMQSALSSIVSG

-1050 QFKQVIT
+1050 QFKQIIT

-1087 GDALGKPL
+1087 GDVLGKPL

-1114 GVSANASKFVST
+1114 GVGKYAQTLK
-1126 TDKEFSD
+1126 SD
-1133 AKRNLEGE
+1133 
-1141 YQKIS
+1141 
-1146 DWGLDEYANKI
+1146 
-1157 KEKTIQTKFG
+1157 
-1167 NVDMDKRT
+1167 
-1175 IIYWSNEL
+1175 
-1183 KKTYA
+1183 
-1188 DALASWDYD
+1188 
-1197 PEIGSIDTVYGMSDR
+1197 GSIPMTMDAMK
-1212 FGENLNGTGW
+1212 E
-1222 EVAFTPILPDG
+1222 
-1233 TFLSKDTVYQ
+1233 SKDKLLQ
-1243 YINSIIDK
+1243 F
-1251 AYDND
+1251 A
-1256 HQITHSE
+1256 
-1263 LKDLDKQGMK
+1263 
-1273 IGDTFVH
+1273 
-1280 GIYAAFDKNTNYDN
+1280 
-1294 NNNWADVVGR
+1294 
-1304 LMHFSGQDGAI
+1304 
-1315 QLAENAMASM
+1315 
-1325 TTLDKS
+1325 
-1331 KESLMNFANKNSIN
+1331 KENSIN

-1373 SAITSYDS
+1373 SAIISYDS

-1395 LSEQSSQGYLTEET
+1395 LSEQSNQGYLTEET

-1421 KIITYTSSGIQLNTE
+1421 KVITYTSSGIQLNTE
-1436 YMANYTEQT
+1436 YMANYTEQA

-1480 DTNVRTKLNKA
+1480 NTNVRTKLNKA

-1496 DALKDE
+1496 NALKDE

-1511 SLSTHLDNISAIQ
+1511 GWSDSLSTHLDNISALQ

-1655 AEQMNMS
+1655 SEQMNMS

-1685 LSDSIEKNLNEISGV
+1685 LSDSIVKNLNEISGV

-1777 NLDVDLNPKSAKD
+1777 NIDVDLNPQSAKE

-1827 ELEQPTIMKLDLTD
+1827 ELEQPAIMKVDLTD

-1937 YEQTK
+1937 YEQAK
-1942 NKLIQDTNKETAS
+1942 NKLIQDTNKQTAS

-1975 HVFTV
+1975 HVFSV
-1980 NVKGQITGVSGGTV
+1980 NVKGKITGVSGGTV
-1994 TSHGNSR
+1994 TSHGNSK

-2009 IMGNPRKKTSKSK
+2009 IMGNPSKKRSKSK

-2029 AYVDGIRNGQ
+2029 AYADGIRNGQ

-2067 RGAEFKNLKKGDVI
+2067 RGAEFRHLKKGDVI

-2110 TISNAYATST
+2110 IISNAYATST

-2134 GSSGSGSSSN
+2134 GSNGSGSGSN
-2144 SSGSND
+2144 SSGSSD
-2150 SSAQDK
+2150 SSAQAK
-2156 ADEFLETIDWIEVK
+2156 ADEFSETLDWIEVK

-2189 SGWTFRT
+2189 SGWTLRT

-2256 QDYQNWYEKAVE
+2256 QDYQNWYDKAVE

-2294 FEDMES
+2294 FEDMEKV
-2300 EFTSLNDIID
+2300 FTDTNDILD

-2364 YSEAWYDLQQ
+2364 YSEAWYDIKQ

-2425 LDDRDNL
+2425 LEDRDHL

-2440 LTNEGIAQLGN
+2440 LTNEGLAQLGN

-2477 AKDPANQDLINR
+2477 AKDPANQDLIDR

-2509 SMIDLARDG
+2509 SMIDLARDA
-2518 YDAVLE
+2518 YDAMLE
-2524 VLQDLIDKKK
+2524 VLQKLIDKRK
-2534 EALSSTK
+2534 EYLDNEKSIF
-2541 DLYEYQKDIA
+2541 EYQNTISEKAENLA
-2551 SKTKDLATLEKEAS
+2551 SLRKQLS
-2565 VYENDNSEEALKK
+2565 VFENDNSEESLKK
-2578 VQQIKVD
+2578 VQQLQSDIK
-2585 IESKKQELSDAE
+2585 DAEKDLKDTE

-2631 QELIGVVNENQSSI
+2631 QELIGVVNDNQSSI

-2699 IDKMLQIAQAEA
+2699 IDNMLKIAQAEA

-2723 VANGS
+2723 VANGFS
-2728 TSNGST
+2728 ST
-2734 ASKPQATP
+2734 APKPQTTP
-2742 KANANNNSS
+2742 KANTNNNSS
-2751 ATQAPKASPN
+2751 TAQAPKASPN

-2798 ANGRAYPYHIQAI
+2798 ANGRAYPYHIQAY

>member
-1 MSDNNFIVNL
+1 MSKTISSLNKIGISTNGLNKNDILNFGKIPEDKLNAYIQEIQSIKQADYGDFEPL
-11 TAKLHSKSKQQI
+11 QIQEYANALSDLDSTQTAL
-23 ESDAKNLGDIK
+23 L
-34 VPLVGTLDQAKTS
+34 
-47 AQLKQDVASLKTTV
+47 LKTQGLTNAQIQQTLAAQGASTAAQYQAMV
-61 DINGKVNTKNITSTV
+61 EAGLFESSTKLTNTKL
-76 QQSAKQAQK
+76 QS
-85 TADANTIQFRTSLK
+85 
-99 KDKLINDIRVFGQQN
+99 V
-114 SKLFKD
+114 
-120 AEMSSKFSSLL
+120 
-131 DNAKL
+131 L
-136 ATSNKEIKNLRMQ
+136 ATQ
-149 LSAMR
+149 LE
-154 SEAKATNLSGL
+154 SEAKAEEVMTSMGL
-165 TLGDSVKKTFRRA
+165 TVAK
-178 TELFTGTAGVM
+178 
-189 MLSRQ
+189 
-194 LKNAWNEALDLDK
+194 
-207 AFTDLIKVN
+207 
-216 DELSRGD
+216 
-223 YDKYLERCNEKAQ
+223 
-236 DLAATQKSLM
+236 
-246 EGATE
+246 EGE
-251 FSKSG
+251 
-256 YNLSESN
+256 E
-263 ALAEKSTILANVGD
+263 
-277 MSTSDS
+277 
-283 AKAIISGV
+283 
-291 QAYKDVDG
+291 
-299 FTDAVNKAG
+299 
-308 ALIDK
+308 
-313 YNEIGNTASI
+313 
-323 TSAEIAQGVQT
+323 VQT
-334 VGSVFADANTS
+334 VKLTAKKLEQAVASGVLTEAQAQ
-345 VDEFIALLSA
+345 ELAM
-355 GNRQFQN
+355 
-362 ADTLALSLRTAAL
+362 TLGVTAAQ
-375 RIRGCKSELESL
+375 
-387 GESTENVYTS
+387 TS
-397 SSKLADKIESLTN
+397 
-410 IDGNG
+410 
-415 GVKILEVDNKTF
+415 
-427 RSIYDIF
+427 
-434 VDLSKVYQQMS
+434 
-445 DVDQSALLDLIAGK
+445 
-459 NRASGISATL
+459 
-469 NNMSEAQDIYERSL
+469 
-483 HSTGSAQREYDKYL
+483 
-497 ESSEAS
+497 
-503 LNRFK
+503 
-508 ASMTETYQ
+508 
-516 SVINGQTVTGLLNC
+516 
-530 GNAALQFAN
+530 
-539 SIGLVESSLKGLLT
+539 
-553 IGIIKVLTTVTTAF
+553 
-567 RASAIQASNF
+567 QAS
-577 GTALSAVKSM
+577 SAMPKWIAQM
-587 STLQSGTTEYTN
+587 
-599 ALNTLKAVSASLT
+599 KAMAAAT
-612 ETQLKHILSNDAL
+612 WA
-625 NESERVR
+625 
-632 ILRSTGLSKTQAKA
+632 QAKA
-646 KLAEMEL
+646 TGAWLITNPAGWL
-653 TQATQKQAVA
+653 ILG
-663 NQKASLSTFS
+663 AS
-673 LSSAVKGLGQN
+673 A
-684 IKMAVMNNPV
+684 A
-694 AVAVMTVSAI
+694 AI
-704 AGVVKAIKK
+704 AVHAIKK

-727 NAQDAQSKIKSLQ
+727 NAEDAKSNIKSLQ

-749 VDQAGKKYAE
+749 VDEAGKKYAE

-869 DKYKKALDNFNE
+869 EKYQKALDNFNE

-890 NFESELDRQTYYA
+890 NFESELEKQTYYA

-957 EMRSAESQLST
+957 EMQSAKATLST

-1064 DDISLEESKNRIE
+1064 DDISSEESKNRIE

-1157 KEKTIQTKFG
+1157 KDKTIQTKFG

-1175 IIYWSNEL
+1175 IIHWSNEL

-1294 NNNWADVVGR
+1294 NSNWADVVGR

-1421 KIITYTSSGIQLNTE
+1421 KVITYTSSGIQLNTE
-1436 YMANYTEQT
+1436 YMTNYTEQA

-1502 IKNLGKDND
+1502 IKNLGKDNDGWSD

-1777 NLDVDLNPKSAKD
+1777 NIDVDLNPKSAKE

-1937 YEQTK
+1937 YERAK
-1942 NKLIQDTNKETAS
+1942 NTLIQDTNKETAS

-2134 GSSGSGSSSN
+2134 GSSGSGSHSNGSNGSN
-2144 SSGSND
+2144 S

-2189 SGWTFRT
+2189 SGWTLRT

-2221 QQADSVALS
+2221 QQADNVALS

-2248 DEDLYNKI
+2248 DEDLYNRV

-2294 FEDMES
+2294 FEDIEKV
-2300 EFTSLNDIID
+2300 FTDTNDILD

-2347 QMVAE
+2347 QMVSE

-2364 YSEAWYDLQQ
+2364 YSETWYDLKQ

-2440 LTNEGIAQLGN
+2440 LTNEGLAQLGN

-2477 AKDPANQDLINR
+2477 AKDPANKDLIDR
-2489 KEELV
+2489 KEELI

-2504 NDERK
+2504 NDEKK

-2518 YDAVLE
+2518 YDAMLE
-2524 VLQDLIDKKK
+2524 VLQELIDKRK
-2534 EALSSTK
+2534 EYLDNEKSI
-2541 DLYEYQKDIA
+2541 YEYQNTISEKTENLA
-2551 SKTKDLATLEKEAS
+2551 SLRKQLS
-2565 VYENDNSEEALKK
+2565 VFENDNSEESLKK
-2578 VQQIKVD
+2578 VQQLQSDIK
-2585 IESKKQELSDAE
+2585 DAEKDLKDTE

-2631 QELIGVVNENQSSI
+2631 QELIGVVNDNQGAI
-2645 SDTITTVTS
+2645 SEVINTATS

-2663 MKTIWNDAGT
+2663 MKTIWSDAGT

-2678 TGKFDTYATTV
+2678 SGKFDTYATTV
-2689 QSAINSIQVT
+2689 QSAINSIQIT

-2711 NKNIATANNPNG
+2711 NKNIATANNTSG
-2723 VANGS
+2723 VTSGS
-2728 TSNGST
+2728 TSHGST
-2734 ASKPQATP
+2734 APKPQATP
-2742 KANANNNSS
+2742 KANTNNNSS
-2751 ATQAPKASPN
+2751 TAQAPKASPN

-2790 DYFEIDKI
+2790 DYFEIDKV

-2811 IKGKRAGGNG
+2811 IRGKRAGGNG

-2841 LAWTQEEG
+2841 LAWTQEDG

-2956 KSIKDIN
+2956 KSIKGLN

>member
-1 MSDNNFIVNL
+1 
-11 TAKLHSKSKQQI
+11 
-23 ESDAKNLGDIK
+23 
-34 VPLVGTLDQAKTS
+34 
-47 AQLKQDVASLKTTV
+47 
-61 DINGKVNTKNITSTV
+61 
-76 QQSAKQAQK
+76 
-85 TADANTIQFRTSLK
+85 
-99 KDKLINDIRVFGQQN
+99 
-114 SKLFKD
+114 
-120 AEMSSKFSSLL
+120 
-131 DNAKL
+131 
-136 ATSNKEIKNLRMQ
+136 MQ
-149 LSAMR
+149 LSFLELAD
-154 SEAKATNLSGL
+154 NSGIA
-165 TLGDSVKKTFRRA
+165 DESFKKFLQTTA
-178 TELFTGTAGVM
+178 ESGTVYNTSA
-189 MLSRQ
+189 
-194 LKNAWNEALDLDK
+194 EALKGYESFLQSSGRS
-207 AFTDLIKVN
+207 AT
-216 DELSRGD
+216 
-223 YDKYLERCNEKAQ
+223 
-236 DLAATQKSLM
+236 LAATK
-246 EGATE
+246 T
-251 FSKSG
+251 K
-256 YNLSESN
+256 
-263 ALAEKSTILANVGD
+263 
-277 MSTSDS
+277 
-283 AKAIISGV
+283 
-291 QAYKDVDG
+291 
-299 FTDAVNKAG
+299 
-308 ALIDK
+308 
-313 YNEIGNTASI
+313 
-323 TSAEIAQGVQT
+323 
-334 VGSVFADANTS
+334 
-345 VDEFIALLSA
+345 
-355 GNRQFQN
+355 
-362 ADTLALSLRTAAL
+362 ALSLA
-375 RIRGCKSELESL
+375 
-387 GESTENVYTS
+387 
-397 SSKLADKIESLTN
+397 
-410 IDGNG
+410 
-415 GVKILEVDNKTF
+415 
-427 RSIYDIF
+427 
-434 VDLSKVYQQMS
+434 M
-445 DVDQSALLDLIAGK
+445 
-459 NRASGISATL
+459 
-469 NNMSEAQDIYERSL
+469 
-483 HSTGSAQREYDKYL
+483 
-497 ESSEAS
+497 
-503 LNRFK
+503 
-508 ASMTETYQ
+508 
-516 SVINGQTVTGLLNC
+516 
-530 GNAALQFAN
+530 
-539 SIGLVESSLKGLLT
+539 
-553 IGIIKVLTTVTTAF
+553 
-567 RASAIQASNF
+567 
-577 GTALSAVKSM
+577 
-587 STLQSGTTEYTN
+587 
-599 ALNTLKAVSASLT
+599 KAVSSVGWMMLIT
-612 ETQLKHILSNDAL
+612 GVTKLVGVGFKAL
-625 NESERVR
+625 DKYVINRDKYEAEALEKMSE
-632 ILRSTGLSKTQAKA
+632 K
-646 KLAEMEL
+646 
-653 TQATQKQAVA
+653 
-663 NQKASLSTFS
+663 
-673 LSSAVKGLGQN
+673 
-684 IKMAVMNNPV
+684 
-694 AVAVMTVSAI
+694 
-704 AGVVKAIKK
+704 
-713 HKQAQEEAFESAKK
+713 
-727 NAQDAQSKIKSLQ
+727 AQDAQSKIKSLQ

-749 VDQAGKKYAE
+749 VDEAGKKYAE

-869 DKYKKALDNFNE
+869 EKYQKALDNFNE
-881 SISNNKPAS
+881 SVSNNKPAS
-890 NFESELDRQTYYA
+890 NFESELEKQTYYA

-1050 QFKQVIT
+1050 QFKQIIT

-1077 AYVQEINDVL
+1077 AYVQEINDTL
-1087 GDALGKPL
+1087 GDVLGKPL

-1114 GVSANASKFVST
+1114 GVDKYARTFNAEEGTLSEADFVEARYKLLQFA
-1126 TDKEFSD
+1126 KE
-1133 AKRNLEGE
+1133 
-1141 YQKIS
+1141 
-1146 DWGLDEYANKI
+1146 
-1157 KEKTIQTKFG
+1157 
-1167 NVDMDKRT
+1167 
-1175 IIYWSNEL
+1175 
-1183 KKTYA
+1183 
-1188 DALASWDYD
+1188 
-1197 PEIGSIDTVYGMSDR
+1197 
-1212 FGENLNGTGW
+1212 
-1222 EVAFTPILPDG
+1222 
-1233 TFLSKDTVYQ
+1233 
-1243 YINSIIDK
+1243 
-1251 AYDND
+1251 
-1256 HQITHSE
+1256 
-1263 LKDLDKQGMK
+1263 
-1273 IGDTFVH
+1273 
-1280 GIYAAFDKNTNYDN
+1280 
-1294 NNNWADVVGR
+1294 
-1304 LMHFSGQDGAI
+1304 
-1315 QLAENAMASM
+1315 
-1325 TTLDKS
+1325 
-1331 KESLMNFANKNSIN
+1331 NSIN

-1362 REEAMQRYLNQ
+1362 REEAMKKYLTRKGVYDTTYEFNPATAFDVAK
-1373 SAITSYDS
+1373 SAQ
-1381 SFDPSTAYEAMNNA
+1381 
-1395 LSEQSSQGYLTEET
+1395 SEQSQNGYLSTETIEA
-1409 LNGLKTAYGDLS
+1409 LKTAYGDLS
-1421 KIITYTSSGIQLNTE
+1421 KVIQYTDSGVVLNNE
-1436 YMANYTEQT
+1436 HMAEYTEN
-1445 AKAALIA
+1445 AGKAALV
-1452 NQLKE
+1452 NTQLKE
-1457 ANAVDQYNK
+1457 AFAVQEYQK
-1466 EISALKKVISTQVK
+1466 EAKAINDIIKTEIK
-1480 DTNVRTKLNKA
+1480 DTNVRKKLTSAKNK
-1491 YAKGV
+1491 GI
-1496 DALKDE
+1496 DALRKE
-1502 IKNLGKDND
+1502 ISNLKKDND
-1511 SLSTHLDNISAIQ
+1511 GWSESLSTHLDNISVLG
-1524 DEINGYDA
+1524 DEINQYDA
-1532 LEQSIMATL
+1532 LEQSIMASL
-1541 SSLNQYKKAL
+1541 SALSNYKRAL
-1551 ETPDQNDNFLYAQ
+1551 ETPDNNDNFEYVQGQLDSARKAW
-1564 SQIESMQD
+1564 EN
-1572 AYDKG
+1572 G
-1577 WTQTDQFKEWMNYI
+1577 WTGTDDFKTFMEYI
-1591 GTFNEQLEYSDEE
+1591 GSANDELEYSDALWDKYLTRAEKYFTE
-1604 IQQYMARTKR
+1604 
-1614 YMTDD
+1614 D
-1619 ISGLYNYLDDAS
+1619 ISGLYTFLDDAS
-1631 KLSDQIIKNVD
+1631 QLSDQITKNSDGTFKIDVQNLEQFCEDVDMSRSAVVDLFLAMTEAEGIDINFDNMSESIVD
-1642 GSYDIQVQNIGKL
+1642 GLNAIDQKSVDARTDL
-1655 AEQMNMS
+1655 ADYKK
-1662 VSQTMDILM
+1662 T
-1671 SMSNADGFNITFDN
+1671 
-1685 LSDSIEKNLNEISGV
+1685 
-1700 NAEARQQIEESREE
+1700 IEELDKAGFDTTELWKQYDSVAGEIQPE
-1714 IEALK
+1714 IEF
-1719 KAGYDTS
+1719 
-1726 ELEDLYNSVIQEHAG
+1726 
-1741 DVPEISLYAHLSS
+1741 YAHLADTTDLQSEAEEAAKRISKQDQSVKIDFSADLDVNSLNKQISS
-1754 LSLDDLEK
+1754 LQTYRDGLEIGS
-1762 EAQDAADAISKDTSI
+1762 DSW
-1777 NLDVDLNPKSAKD
+1777 KD
-1790 AQNQIDQLVAKRDNF
+1790 AQTVIAQLLK
-1805 DVGSEQWNNIQTVLT
+1805 Q
-1820 DLLVKKQ
+1820 KQ
-1827 ELEQPTIMKLDLTD
+1827 ELEQPAIMGIDASQ
-1841 VQDSYQQTVAILQQ
+1841 VEEGAQTVLAVLQS
-1855 YIEAKNALESAQT
+1855 YISAKQQLEQAET
-1868 LGIDTTDAESKLSSI
+1868 LGIDTTDAETHLANV
-1883 TEKLQSLESDG
+1883 TTQLQNLQDQGELT
-1894 KLKTIGID
+1894 KIGID
-1902 AEINTDEF
+1902 AEIDTDKFKEQLANLNPDSF
-1910 YKQIEALNTDKLKKD
+1910 LKDSDTSIKVDADTSAYDKALNNAVSKASKQT
-1925 NAKISVDANTTP
+1925 AKIKVQA
-1937 YEQTK
+1937 
-1942 NKLIQDTNKETAS
+1942 KLSE
-1955 IKIKANTTNFYTNLQ
+1955 NFHANLQ
-1970 QQLQT
+1970 SILNSQS
-1975 HVFTV
+1975 F
-1980 NVKGQITGVSGGTV
+1980 NVKVNASASGTTT
-1994 TSHGNSR
+1994 TSHGNTKTR
-2001 SKAIKNGV
+2001 KTVMFGKASGTNAYNNGV
-2009 IMGNPRKKTSKSK
+2009 
-2022 ASAAGTT
+2022 
-2029 AYVDGIRNGQ
+2029 RNGQ

-2060 EAQLIGQ
+2060 QAQLIGK
-2067 RGAEFKNLKKGDVI
+2067 RGAEFMNLKKGDVI

-2086 TAKLLSGDDGVRG
+2086 TEKLLNGIGGIRG
-2099 KLIGGSFANGT
+2099 KLIGGGFVNGT
-2110 TISNAYATST
+2110 LLSHAYSKS
-2120 QRATGSAKANTRFH
+2120 TGSKTTIIGGTNNDWTNRH
-2134 GSSGSGSSSN
+2134 NSSGSGSNSSN
-2144 SSGSND
+2144 SND

-2156 ADEFLETIDWIEVK
+2156 ADEFSETLDWIEVK

-2189 SGWTFRT
+2189 SGWTLRT

-2221 QQADSVALS
+2221 QQANSVALS

-2352 LNELVNTGKVTE
+2352 LQDMLQSGRVTE
-2364 YSEAWYDLQQ
+2364 YSEAWYDLHQKINDVNASI
-2374 QIDEVNGSIV
+2374 ID
-2384 ESNKSIQEFYNNM
+2384 SNKSIQEFYNNM

-2425 LDDRDNL
+2425 LEDRDNL

-2440 LTNEGIAQLGN
+2440 LTNEGLAQLGN

-2477 AKDPANQDLINR
+2477 AKDPANQDLVDR

-2504 NDERK
+2504 NDEKK

-2518 YDAVLE
+2518 YDAMLE
-2524 VLQDLIDKKK
+2524 VLQKLIDKRK
-2534 EALSSTK
+2534 EYLDNEKSI
-2541 DLYEYQKDIA
+2541 YEYQQSIQEKTDSIA
-2551 SKTKDLATLEKEAS
+2551 AIQKQLS
-2565 VYENDNSEEALKK
+2565 VFENDNSEE
-2578 VQQIKVD
+2578 
-2585 IESKKQELSDAE
+2585 SKKRIQQLQVDLKDAQQDLKDTE

-2663 MKTIWNDAGT
+2663 MKTIWSDAGT

-2678 TGKFDTYATTV
+2678 TGKFDTYTTTV
-2689 QSAINSIQVT
+2689 QSAINSIQIT

-2711 NKNIATANNPNG
+2711 NKNIATANNPNS

-2728 TSNGST
+2728 SST
-2734 ASKPQATP
+2734 APKSQATP
-2742 KANANNNSS
+2742 KANTSNNSS
-2751 ATQAPKASPN
+2751 AQAPKASPN

-2811 IKGKRAGGNG
+2811 IRGKRAGGNG

>member
-1 MSDNNFIVNL
+1 MAFKNILPEQLNAYVQEIQSIKQADYGDFEPLQIQEYANALSDL
-11 TAKLHSKSKQQI
+11 DSTQTAL
-23 ESDAKNLGDIK
+23 L
-34 VPLVGTLDQAKTS
+34 
-47 AQLKQDVASLKTTV
+47 LKTQGLTNAQ
-61 DINGKVNTKNITSTV
+61 IQQTLAAQGASTATQYQAMAEAGLLESSTKLTNTKL
-76 QQSAKQAQK
+76 QS
-85 TADANTIQFRTSLK
+85 
-99 KDKLINDIRVFGQQN
+99 V
-114 SKLFKD
+114 
-120 AEMSSKFSSLL
+120 
-131 DNAKL
+131 L
-136 ATSNKEIKNLRMQ
+136 ATQ
-149 LSAMR
+149 LE
-154 SEAKATNLSGL
+154 SEAKAEEVMTSMGL
-165 TLGDSVKKTFRRA
+165 TVAK
-178 TELFTGTAGVM
+178 
-189 MLSRQ
+189 
-194 LKNAWNEALDLDK
+194 
-207 AFTDLIKVN
+207 
-216 DELSRGD
+216 
-223 YDKYLERCNEKAQ
+223 
-236 DLAATQKSLM
+236 
-246 EGATE
+246 EGE
-251 FSKSG
+251 
-256 YNLSESN
+256 E
-263 ALAEKSTILANVGD
+263 
-277 MSTSDS
+277 
-283 AKAIISGV
+283 
-291 QAYKDVDG
+291 
-299 FTDAVNKAG
+299 
-308 ALIDK
+308 
-313 YNEIGNTASI
+313 
-323 TSAEIAQGVQT
+323 VQT
-334 VGSVFADANTS
+334 VK
-345 VDEFIALLSA
+345 L
-355 GNRQFQN
+355 
-362 ADTLALSLRTAAL
+362 TA
-375 RIRGCKSELESL
+375 KKLE
-387 GESTENVYTS
+387 
-397 SSKLADKIESLTN
+397 
-410 IDGNG
+410 
-415 GVKILEVDNKTF
+415 
-427 RSIYDIF
+427 
-434 VDLSKVYQQMS
+434 
-445 DVDQSALLDLIAGK
+445 
-459 NRASGISATL
+459 
-469 NNMSEAQDIYERSL
+469 
-483 HSTGSAQREYDKYL
+483 
-497 ESSEAS
+497 
-503 LNRFK
+503 
-508 ASMTETYQ
+508 
-516 SVINGQTVTGLLNC
+516 
-530 GNAALQFAN
+530 
-539 SIGLVESSLKGLLT
+539 
-553 IGIIKVLTTVTTAF
+553 
-567 RASAIQASNF
+567 
-577 GTALSAVKSM
+577 
-587 STLQSGTTEYTN
+587 
-599 ALNTLKAVSASLT
+599 
-612 ETQLKHILSNDAL
+612 
-625 NESERVR
+625 
-632 ILRSTGLSKTQAKA
+632 
-646 KLAEMEL
+646 
-653 TQATQKQAVA
+653 QAVA
-663 NQKASLSTFS
+663 SGVLTEAQAQELAMTLGVTAAQTSQA
-673 LSSAVKGLGQN
+673 SSAMPKWIAQMKAMAAATWAQVKATGAWLITNPAGWF
-684 IKMAVMNNPV
+684 IMA
-694 AVAVMTVSAI
+694 ASATAI
-704 AGVVKAIKK
+704 AVHAIKK

-749 VDQAGKKYAE
+749 VDEAGKKYAE

-782 LDVSNQLAEVFPQ
+782 LDVSNQLADVFPQ

-869 DKYKKALDNFNE
+869 EKYQKALDNFNE
-881 SISNNKPAS
+881 SVSNNKPAS
-890 NFESELDRQTYYA
+890 NFESELEKQTYYA

-946 YYAGI
+946 YYTGI

-995 EMQSALSSIVSG
+995 AMQSALSSIVSG

-1050 QFKQVIT
+1050 QFKQIIT

-1114 GVSANASKFVST
+1114 GVSKYARTLNAEEGTLSEADFVEARY
-1126 TDKEFSD
+1126 KLLQF
-1133 AKRNLEGE
+1133 
-1141 YQKIS
+1141 
-1146 DWGLDEYANKI
+1146 
-1157 KEKTIQTKFG
+1157 
-1167 NVDMDKRT
+1167 
-1175 IIYWSNEL
+1175 
-1183 KKTYA
+1183 
-1188 DALASWDYD
+1188 
-1197 PEIGSIDTVYGMSDR
+1197 
-1212 FGENLNGTGW
+1212 
-1222 EVAFTPILPDG
+1222 
-1233 TFLSKDTVYQ
+1233 
-1243 YINSIIDK
+1243 
-1251 AYDND
+1251 
-1256 HQITHSE
+1256 
-1263 LKDLDKQGMK
+1263 
-1273 IGDTFVH
+1273 
-1280 GIYAAFDKNTNYDN
+1280 
-1294 NNNWADVVGR
+1294 
-1304 LMHFSGQDGAI
+1304 
-1315 QLAENAMASM
+1315 AE
-1325 TTLDKS
+1325 
-1331 KESLMNFANKNSIN
+1331 ENSIN

-1362 REEAMQRYLNQ
+1362 REEAMKKYLTQ
-1373 SAITSYDS
+1373 KSVYDTTYE
-1381 SFDPSTAYEAMNNA
+1381 FDPATAFDVAKSA
-1395 LSEQSSQGYLTEET
+1395 QSEQSQNGYLSTETIEA
-1409 LNGLKTAYGDLS
+1409 LKTAYGDLS
-1421 KIITYTSSGIQLNTE
+1421 KVIQYTDSGVVLNNE
-1436 YMANYTEQT
+1436 HMAEYTEN
-1445 AKAALIA
+1445 AGKAALV
-1452 NQLKE
+1452 NTQLKE
-1457 ANAVDQYNK
+1457 AFAVQEYQK
-1466 EISALKKVISTQVK
+1466 EAKAINDIIKTEIK
-1480 DTNVRTKLNKA
+1480 DTNVRKKLTSAKNK
-1491 YAKGV
+1491 GI
-1496 DALKDE
+1496 DALRKE
-1502 IKNLGKDND
+1502 ISNLKKDND
-1511 SLSTHLDNISAIQ
+1511 GWSESLSTHLDNISVLG
-1524 DEINGYDA
+1524 DEINQYDA
-1532 LEQSIMATL
+1532 LEQSIMASL
-1541 SSLNQYKKAL
+1541 SALSNYKRAL
-1551 ETPDQNDNFLYAQ
+1551 ETPDNNDNFEYVQGQLDSARKAW
-1564 SQIESMQD
+1564 EN
-1572 AYDKG
+1572 G
-1577 WTQTDQFKEWMNYI
+1577 WTGTDDFKTFMEYI
-1591 GTFNEQLEYSDEE
+1591 GSANDELEYSDALWDKYLTRAEKYFTE
-1604 IQQYMARTKR
+1604 
-1614 YMTDD
+1614 D
-1619 ISGLYNYLDDAS
+1619 ISGLYTFLDDAS
-1631 KLSDQIIKNVD
+1631 QLSDQITKNSDGTFKIDVQNLEQFCDDVDMSRSAVVDLFLAMTEAEGIDINFDNMSESIVD
-1642 GSYDIQVQNIGKL
+1642 GLNAIVQKSVDARTDL
-1655 AEQMNMS
+1655 ADYKK
-1662 VSQTMDILM
+1662 T
-1671 SMSNADGFNITFDN
+1671 
-1685 LSDSIEKNLNEISGV
+1685 
-1700 NAEARQQIEESREE
+1700 IEELDKAGFDTTKLWKQYDSVAGEIQPE
-1714 IEALK
+1714 IEF
-1719 KAGYDTS
+1719 
-1726 ELEDLYNSVIQEHAG
+1726 
-1741 DVPEISLYAHLSS
+1741 YAHLA
-1754 LSLDDLEK
+1754 DTTDLQSEAEEAAKRISEK
-1762 EAQDAADAISKDTSI
+1762 DQSVKIDFSAD
-1777 NLDVDLNPKSAKD
+1777 LDVDSLNKQISSLQTYRDGLEIGSDSWKD
-1790 AQNQIDQLVAKRDNF
+1790 AQTVIAQLLK
-1805 DVGSEQWNNIQTVLT
+1805 Q
-1820 DLLVKKQ
+1820 KQ
-1827 ELEQPTIMKLDLTD
+1827 ELEQPAIMGIDASQ
-1841 VQDSYQQTVAILQQ
+1841 VEEGSQTVLAVLQS
-1855 YIEAKNALESAQT
+1855 YISAKQQLEQAET
-1868 LGIDTTDAESKLSSI
+1868 LGIDTTDAETHLANV
-1883 TEKLQSLESDG
+1883 TTQLQNLQDQGELT
-1894 KLKTIGID
+1894 KIGID
-1902 AEINTDEF
+1902 AEIDTDKFKEQLANLNPDSF
-1910 YKQIEALNTDKLKKD
+1910 LKDSDTSIKVDADMSAYDKALNNAVSKASKQT
-1925 NAKISVDANTTP
+1925 AKIKVQA
-1937 YEQTK
+1937 
-1942 NKLIQDTNKETAS
+1942 KLSE
-1955 IKIKANTTNFYTNLQ
+1955 NFHANLQ
-1970 QQLQT
+1970 SILNSQS
-1975 HVFTV
+1975 F
-1980 NVKGQITGVSGGTV
+1980 NVKVNASASGTTT
-1994 TSHGNSR
+1994 TSHGNT
-2001 SKAIKNGV
+2001 KT
-2009 IMGNPRKKTSKSK
+2009 RKTVMFGK
-2022 ASAAGTT
+2022 ASGTN
-2029 AYVDGIRNGQ
+2029 AYNNGIRNGQ

-2060 EAQLIGQ
+2060 QAQLIGK
-2067 RGAEFKNLKKGDVI
+2067 RGAEFMNLKKGDVI

-2086 TAKLLSGDDGVRG
+2086 TEKLLNGIGGIRG
-2099 KLIGGSFANGT
+2099 KLIGGGFVNGT
-2110 TISNAYATST
+2110 LLSHAYSKS
-2120 QRATGSAKANTRFH
+2120 TGSKTTIIGGTNNDWTNRH
-2134 GSSGSGSSSN
+2134 NSSGSGSGSN
-2144 SSGSND
+2144 SSSLND

-2189 SGWTFRT
+2189 SGWTLRT

-2248 DEDLYNKI
+2248 DEDLYNRV

-2294 FEDMES
+2294 FEDMEKV
-2300 EFTSLNDIID
+2300 FTDTNDILD

-2327 YEAMLQNENENNKLL
+2327 YEAMLNNENENNKLL

-2352 LNELVNTGKVTE
+2352 LQDMLQSGRVTE
-2364 YSEAWYDLQQ
+2364 YSEAWYDLHQK
-2374 QIDEVNGSIV
+2374 INEVNASIV

-2425 LDDRDNL
+2425 LEDRDNL

-2440 LTNEGIAQLGN
+2440 LTNEGLAQLGN

-2457 IYMSQAEKYASE
+2457 IYMSQAEKYANE

-2477 AKDPANQDLINR
+2477 AKDPANKDLIDR
-2489 KEELV
+2489 KEELI

-2504 NDERK
+2504 NDEKK

-2518 YDAVLE
+2518 YDAMLE
-2524 VLQDLIDKKK
+2524 VLQELIDKRK
-2534 EALSSTK
+2534 EYLDNEKSI
-2541 DLYEYQKDIA
+2541 YEYQQTISEKTENLA
-2551 SKTKDLATLEKEAS
+2551 SLRKQLS
-2565 VYENDNSEEALKK
+2565 VFENDNSEESLKK
-2578 VQQIKVD
+2578 VQQLQSDIK
-2585 IESKKQELSDAE
+2585 DAEKDLKDTE

-2728 TSNGST
+2728 SST
-2734 ASKPQATP
+2734 ASKPHATP
-2742 KANANNNSS
+2742 KANTSNNSS
-2751 ATQAPKASPN
+2751 AQAPKASPN

-2779 APTGNVNRFKP
+2779 TPTGNVNRFKP

-2798 ANGRAYPYHIQAI
+2798 VNGRAYPYHIQAI
-2811 IKGKRAGGNG
+2811 IRGKRAGGNG

>member
-415 GVKILEVDNKTF
+415 GVKILEADNKTF

-782 LDVSNQLAEVFPQ
+782 LDVSNQLADVFPQ

-869 DKYKKALDNFNE
+869 EKYQKALDNFNE
-881 SISNNKPAS
+881 SVSNNKPAS
-890 NFESELDRQTYYA
+890 NFESELEKQTYYA

-1050 QFKQVIT
+1050 QFKQIIT

-1114 GVSANASKFVST
+1114 GVSKYAQTLK
-1126 TDKEFSD
+1126 SD
-1133 AKRNLEGE
+1133 
-1141 YQKIS
+1141 
-1146 DWGLDEYANKI
+1146 
-1157 KEKTIQTKFG
+1157 
-1167 NVDMDKRT
+1167 
-1175 IIYWSNEL
+1175 
-1183 KKTYA
+1183 
-1188 DALASWDYD
+1188 
-1197 PEIGSIDTVYGMSDR
+1197 GSIPMTMDVMK
-1212 FGENLNGTGW
+1212 E
-1222 EVAFTPILPDG
+1222 
-1233 TFLSKDTVYQ
+1233 SKDKLLQ
-1243 YINSIIDK
+1243 
-1251 AYDND
+1251 
-1256 HQITHSE
+1256 
-1263 LKDLDKQGMK
+1263 
-1273 IGDTFVH
+1273 F
-1280 GIYAAFDKNTNYDN
+1280 
-1294 NNNWADVVGR
+1294 
-1304 LMHFSGQDGAI
+1304 
-1315 QLAENAMASM
+1315 AE
-1325 TTLDKS
+1325 
-1331 KESLMNFANKNSIN
+1331 ENSIN

-1362 REEAMQRYLNQ
+1362 REEAMKKYLTQ
-1373 SAITSYDS
+1373 KSVYDTTYE
-1381 SFDPSTAYEAMNNA
+1381 FDPATAFDAA
-1395 LSEQSSQGYLTEET
+1395 KSAQSEQSQNGYLSTETIES
-1409 LNGLKTAYGDLS
+1409 LKTAYGDLS
-1421 KIITYTSSGIQLNTE
+1421 KVIQYTDSGVVLNNE
-1436 YMANYTEQT
+1436 HMAEYTENVG
-1445 AKAALIA
+1445 KAALV
-1452 NQLKE
+1452 NTQLKE
-1457 ANAVDQYNK
+1457 AFAVQEYQK
-1466 EISALKKVISTQVK
+1466 EAKAINDIIKTEIK
-1480 DTNVRTKLNKA
+1480 DTNVRKKLTSAKNK
-1491 YAKGV
+1491 GI
-1496 DALKDE
+1496 DALRKE
-1502 IKNLGKDND
+1502 ISNLKKDND
-1511 SLSTHLDNISAIQ
+1511 GWSESLSTHLDNISALGE
-1524 DEINGYDA
+1524 EINQYDA
-1532 LEQSIMATL
+1532 LEQSIMASL
-1541 SSLNQYKKAL
+1541 SALSNYKRAL
-1551 ETPDQNDNFLYAQ
+1551 ETPDNNDNFEYVQGQLDSARKAW
-1564 SQIESMQD
+1564 EN
-1572 AYDKG
+1572 G
-1577 WTQTDQFKEWMNYI
+1577 WTGTDDFKTFMEYI
-1591 GTFNEQLEYSDEE
+1591 GSANDELEYSDALWDKYLTRAEKYFTE
-1604 IQQYMARTKR
+1604 
-1614 YMTDD
+1614 D
-1619 ISGLYNYLDDAS
+1619 ISGLYTLLDDAS
-1631 KLSDQIIKNVD
+1631 QLSDQITKNSDGTFKIDVQNLEQFCEDVDMSRSAVVDLFLAMTEAEGIDINFDNMSESIVD
-1642 GSYDIQVQNIGKL
+1642 GLNAIDQKSVDARTDL
-1655 AEQMNMS
+1655 ADYKK
-1662 VSQTMDILM
+1662 T
-1671 SMSNADGFNITFDN
+1671 
-1685 LSDSIEKNLNEISGV
+1685 
-1700 NAEARQQIEESREE
+1700 IEELDKAGFDTTELWKQYDSVAGEIQPE
-1714 IEALK
+1714 IEF
-1719 KAGYDTS
+1719 
-1726 ELEDLYNSVIQEHAG
+1726 
-1741 DVPEISLYAHLSS
+1741 YAHLA
-1754 LSLDDLEK
+1754 DTTDLQSEAEEAAKRISEK
-1762 EAQDAADAISKDTSI
+1762 DQSVKIDFSAD
-1777 NLDVDLNPKSAKD
+1777 LDVDSLNKQISSLQTYRDGLEIGSDSWKD
-1790 AQNQIDQLVAKRDNF
+1790 AQTVIAQLLK
-1805 DVGSEQWNNIQTVLT
+1805 Q
-1820 DLLVKKQ
+1820 KQ
-1827 ELEQPTIMKLDLTD
+1827 ELEQPAIMGIDASQ
-1841 VQDSYQQTVAILQQ
+1841 VEEGSQTVLAVLQS
-1855 YIEAKNALESAQT
+1855 YISAKQQLEQAET
-1868 LGIDTTDAESKLSSI
+1868 LGIDTTDAETHLANV
-1883 TEKLQSLESDG
+1883 TTQLQNLQDQGELT
-1894 KLKTIGID
+1894 KIGID
-1902 AEINTDEF
+1902 AEIDTDKFKEQLANLNPDSF
-1910 YKQIEALNTDKLKKD
+1910 LKDSDTSIKVDADMSAYDKALNNAVSKASKQT
-1925 NAKISVDANTTP
+1925 AKIKVQA
-1937 YEQTK
+1937 
-1942 NKLIQDTNKETAS
+1942 KLSE
-1955 IKIKANTTNFYTNLQ
+1955 NFHANLQ
-1970 QQLQT
+1970 SILNSQS
-1975 HVFTV
+1975 F
-1980 NVKGQITGVSGGTV
+1980 NVKVNASASGTTT
-1994 TSHGNSR
+1994 TSHGNTKTR
-2001 SKAIKNGV
+2001 KTVMFGKASGTNAYNNGV
-2009 IMGNPRKKTSKSK
+2009 
-2022 ASAAGTT
+2022 
-2029 AYVDGIRNGQ
+2029 RNGQ

-2060 EAQLIGQ
+2060 QAQLIGK
-2067 RGAEFKNLKKGDVI
+2067 RGAEFMNLKKGDVI

-2086 TAKLLSGDDGVRG
+2086 TEKLLNGIGGIRG
-2099 KLIGGSFANGT
+2099 KLIGGGFVNGT
-2110 TISNAYATST
+2110 LLSHAYSKS
-2120 QRATGSAKANTRFH
+2120 TGSKTTIIGGTNNDWTNRH
-2134 GSSGSGSSSN
+2134 SSSGSSSGSN

-2156 ADEFLETIDWIEVK
+2156 ADEFLETIDWIEIK

-2189 SGWTFRT
+2189 SGWTLRT

-2248 DEDLYNKI
+2248 DEDLYNRV

-2294 FEDMES
+2294 FEDMEKV
-2300 EFTSLNDIID
+2300 FTDTNDILD

-2347 QMVAE
+2347 QMVSE

-2364 YSEAWYDLQQ
+2364 YSEAWYDLKQ

-2384 ESNKSIQEFYNNM
+2384 ESNKSIQEFYNNI

-2425 LDDRDNL
+2425 LEDRDNL

-2440 LTNEGIAQLGN
+2440 LTNEGLAQLGN

-2477 AKDPANQDLINR
+2477 AKDPANKDLIDR
-2489 KEELV
+2489 KEELI

-2504 NDERK
+2504 NDEKK

>member
-11 TAKLHSKSKQQI
+11 VAKLHSKSKQQI

-47 AQLKQDVASLKTTV
+47 AQLKQDVASLKATV

-263 ALAEKSTILANVGD
+263 ALAEKSTILTNVGD
-277 MSTSDS
+277 MSASDS

-415 GVKILEVDNKTF
+415 GVKILEADNKTF

-577 GTALSAVKSM
+577 GTALNAVKSM

-632 ILRSTGLSKTQAKA
+632 ILRSTGLSKNQAKA

-727 NAQDAQSKIKSLQ
+727 NAEDAKSNIKSLQ

-782 LDVSNQLAEVFPQ
+782 LDVSNQLADVFPQ

-869 DKYKKALDNFNE
+869 EKYQKALDNFNE
-881 SISNNKPAS
+881 SVSNNKPAS
-890 NFESELDRQTYYA
+890 NFESELEKQTYYA

-931 NFAKLSKETQEQIRQ
+931 NFAKLSKETQKQIRQ

-1050 QFKQVIT
+1050 QFKQIIT

-1114 GVSANASKFVST
+1114 GVSK
-1126 TDKEFSD
+1126 
-1133 AKRNLEGE
+1133 
-1141 YQKIS
+1141 
-1146 DWGLDEYANKI
+1146 YA
-1157 KEKTIQTKFG
+1157 QTLK
-1167 NVDMDKRT
+1167 
-1175 IIYWSNEL
+1175 SN
-1183 KKTYA
+1183 
-1188 DALASWDYD
+1188 
-1197 PEIGSIDTVYGMSDR
+1197 GSIPMTMDAMK
-1212 FGENLNGTGW
+1212 E
-1222 EVAFTPILPDG
+1222 
-1233 TFLSKDTVYQ
+1233 SKDKLLQ
-1243 YINSIIDK
+1243 
-1251 AYDND
+1251 
-1256 HQITHSE
+1256 
-1263 LKDLDKQGMK
+1263 
-1273 IGDTFVH
+1273 F
-1280 GIYAAFDKNTNYDN
+1280 
-1294 NNNWADVVGR
+1294 
-1304 LMHFSGQDGAI
+1304 
-1315 QLAENAMASM
+1315 AE
-1325 TTLDKS
+1325 
-1331 KESLMNFANKNSIN
+1331 ENSIN

-1362 REEAMQRYLNQ
+1362 REEAMKKYLTQ
-1373 SAITSYDS
+1373 KSVYDTTYE
-1381 SFDPSTAYEAMNNA
+1381 FDPATAFDAA
-1395 LSEQSSQGYLTEET
+1395 KSAQSEQSQNGYLSTETIES
-1409 LNGLKTAYGDLS
+1409 LKTAYGDLS
-1421 KIITYTSSGIQLNTE
+1421 KVIQYTDSGVVLNNE
-1436 YMANYTEQT
+1436 HMAEYTEN
-1445 AKAALIA
+1445 AGKAALV
-1452 NQLKE
+1452 NTQLKE
-1457 ANAVDQYNK
+1457 AFAVQEYQK
-1466 EISALKKVISTQVK
+1466 EAKAINDIIKTEIK
-1480 DTNVRTKLNKA
+1480 DTNVRKKLTSAKNK
-1491 YAKGV
+1491 GI
-1496 DALKDE
+1496 DALRKE
-1502 IKNLGKDND
+1502 ISNLKKDND
-1511 SLSTHLDNISAIQ
+1511 GWSESLSTHLDNISALGE
-1524 DEINGYDA
+1524 EINQYDA
-1532 LEQSIMATL
+1532 LEQSIMASL
-1541 SSLNQYKKAL
+1541 SALSNYKRAL
-1551 ETPDQNDNFLYAQ
+1551 ETPDNNDNFEYVQGQLDSARKAW
-1564 SQIESMQD
+1564 EN
-1572 AYDKG
+1572 G
-1577 WTQTDQFKEWMNYI
+1577 WTGTDDFKTFMEYI
-1591 GTFNEQLEYSDEE
+1591 GSANDELEYSDALWDKYLTRAEKYFTE
-1604 IQQYMARTKR
+1604 
-1614 YMTDD
+1614 D
-1619 ISGLYNYLDDAS
+1619 ISGLYTFLDDAS
-1631 KLSDQIIKNVD
+1631 QLSDQITKNSDGTFKIDVQNLEQFCEDVDMSRSAVVDLFLAMTEAEGIDINFDNMSESIVD
-1642 GSYDIQVQNIGKL
+1642 GLNAIDQKSVDARTDL
-1655 AEQMNMS
+1655 ADYKK
-1662 VSQTMDILM
+1662 T
-1671 SMSNADGFNITFDN
+1671 
-1685 LSDSIEKNLNEISGV
+1685 
-1700 NAEARQQIEESREE
+1700 IEELDKAGFDTTELWKQYDSVAGEIQPE
-1714 IEALK
+1714 IEF
-1719 KAGYDTS
+1719 
-1726 ELEDLYNSVIQEHAG
+1726 
-1741 DVPEISLYAHLSS
+1741 YAHLA
-1754 LSLDDLEK
+1754 DTTDLHS
-1762 EAQDAADAISKDTSI
+1762 EAEEAAKRISADNKDIKIDFSAD
-1777 NLDVDLNPKSAKD
+1777 LDVDSLNKQISSLQTYRDGLEIGSDSWKD
-1790 AQNQIDQLVAKRDNF
+1790 AQTVIAQLLK
-1805 DVGSEQWNNIQTVLT
+1805 Q
-1820 DLLVKKQ
+1820 KQ
-1827 ELEQPTIMKLDLTD
+1827 ELEQPAIMGID
-1841 VQDSYQQTVAILQQ
+1841 VSQVEEGSQTVLAVLQS
-1855 YIEAKNALESAQT
+1855 YISAKQQLEQAET
-1868 LGIDTTDAESKLSSI
+1868 LGIDTTDAETHLANV
-1883 TEKLQSLESDG
+1883 TTQLQNLQDQGELT
-1894 KLKTIGID
+1894 KIGID
-1902 AEINTDEF
+1902 AEIDTDKFKEQLANLNPDSF
-1910 YKQIEALNTDKLKKD
+1910 LKDSDTSIKVDADMSAYDKALNNAVSKASKQT
-1925 NAKISVDANTTP
+1925 AKIKIQA
-1937 YEQTK
+1937 
-1942 NKLIQDTNKETAS
+1942 KLSE
-1955 IKIKANTTNFYTNLQ
+1955 NFHANLQ
-1970 QQLQT
+1970 SILNSQS
-1975 HVFTV
+1975 F
-1980 NVKGQITGVSGGTV
+1980 NVKVNASASGTTT
-1994 TSHGNSR
+1994 TSHGNTKTR
-2001 SKAIKNGV
+2001 KTVMFGKASGTNAYNNGV
-2009 IMGNPRKKTSKSK
+2009 
-2022 ASAAGTT
+2022 
-2029 AYVDGIRNGQ
+2029 RNGQ

-2060 EAQLIGQ
+2060 QAQLIGK
-2067 RGAEFKNLKKGDVI
+2067 RGAEFMNLKKGDVI

-2086 TAKLLSGDDGVRG
+2086 TEKLLNGIGGIRG
-2099 KLIGGSFANGT
+2099 KLIGGGFVNGT
-2110 TISNAYATST
+2110 LLSHAYSKS
-2120 QRATGSAKANTRFH
+2120 TGSKTTIIGGTNNDWTNRH
-2134 GSSGSGSSSN
+2134 NSSGSGSGSN
-2144 SSGSND
+2144 SSSSND
-2150 SSAQDK
+2150 SRAQDK
-2156 ADEFLETIDWIEVK
+2156 ADEFLETIDWIEIK

-2176 AIARLNKTEENTF
+2176 AVARLNKTEENTF
-2189 SGWTFRT
+2189 SGWTLRT

-2248 DEDLYNKI
+2248 DEDLYNRV
-2256 QDYQNWYEKAVE
+2256 QDYTNWYEKAVE

-2279 LSELAQKK
+2279 LSELTQKK

-2294 FEDMES
+2294 FEDMEKV
-2300 EFTSLNDIID
+2300 FTDTNDVLD

-2347 QMVAE
+2347 QMVSE

-2364 YSEAWYDLQQ
+2364 YSEAWYDLKQ

-2425 LDDRDNL
+2425 LEDRDNL

-2477 AKDPANQDLINR
+2477 AKDPANQDLIDR

-2509 SMIDLARDG
+2509 SMINLARDA
-2518 YDAVLE
+2518 YDAMLE
-2524 VLQDLIDKKK
+2524 VLQELIDKRK
-2534 EALSSTK
+2534 EYLDNEKSI
-2541 DLYEYQKDIA
+2541 YEYQQTISEKTENLA
-2551 SKTKDLATLEKEAS
+2551 SLRKQLS
-2565 VYENDNSEEALKK
+2565 VSENDNSEESLKK
-2578 VQQIKVD
+2578 VQQLQSDIK
-2585 IESKKQELSDAE
+2585 DAEKDLKDTE

-2663 MKTIWNDAGT
+2663 MKTIWSDAGT

-2678 TGKFDTYATTV
+2678 TGKFDTYTTTV
-2689 QSAINSIQVT
+2689 QSAINSIQIT

-2711 NKNIATANNPNG
+2711 NKNIATANNPSG
-2723 VANGS
+2723 VTSGS
-2728 TSNGST
+2728 TSHGST
-2734 ASKPQATP
+2734 ASKQQATP
-2742 KANANNNSS
+2742 KANTSNNSS
-2751 ATQAPKASPN
+2751 TAQAPKASPN

-2811 IKGKRAGGNG
+2811 IRGKRAGGNG

>member
-1 MSDNNFIVNL
+1 
-11 TAKLHSKSKQQI
+11 
-23 ESDAKNLGDIK
+23 
-34 VPLVGTLDQAKTS
+34 
-47 AQLKQDVASLKTTV
+47 
-61 DINGKVNTKNITSTV
+61 
-76 QQSAKQAQK
+76 
-85 TADANTIQFRTSLK
+85 
-99 KDKLINDIRVFGQQN
+99 
-114 SKLFKD
+114 
-120 AEMSSKFSSLL
+120 
-131 DNAKL
+131 
-136 ATSNKEIKNLRMQ
+136 MQ
-149 LSAMR
+149 LSFLELAD
-154 SEAKATNLSGL
+154 NSGIA
-165 TLGDSVKKTFRRA
+165 DESFKKFLQTTA
-178 TELFTGTAGVM
+178 ESGTVYNTSA
-189 MLSRQ
+189 
-194 LKNAWNEALDLDK
+194 EALKGYESFLQSSGRS
-207 AFTDLIKVN
+207 AT
-216 DELSRGD
+216 
-223 YDKYLERCNEKAQ
+223 
-236 DLAATQKSLM
+236 LAATK
-246 EGATE
+246 T
-251 FSKSG
+251 K
-256 YNLSESN
+256 
-263 ALAEKSTILANVGD
+263 
-277 MSTSDS
+277 
-283 AKAIISGV
+283 
-291 QAYKDVDG
+291 
-299 FTDAVNKAG
+299 
-308 ALIDK
+308 
-313 YNEIGNTASI
+313 
-323 TSAEIAQGVQT
+323 
-334 VGSVFADANTS
+334 
-345 VDEFIALLSA
+345 
-355 GNRQFQN
+355 
-362 ADTLALSLRTAAL
+362 ALSLA
-375 RIRGCKSELESL
+375 
-387 GESTENVYTS
+387 
-397 SSKLADKIESLTN
+397 
-410 IDGNG
+410 
-415 GVKILEVDNKTF
+415 
-427 RSIYDIF
+427 
-434 VDLSKVYQQMS
+434 M
-445 DVDQSALLDLIAGK
+445 
-459 NRASGISATL
+459 
-469 NNMSEAQDIYERSL
+469 
-483 HSTGSAQREYDKYL
+483 
-497 ESSEAS
+497 
-503 LNRFK
+503 
-508 ASMTETYQ
+508 
-516 SVINGQTVTGLLNC
+516 
-530 GNAALQFAN
+530 
-539 SIGLVESSLKGLLT
+539 
-553 IGIIKVLTTVTTAF
+553 
-567 RASAIQASNF
+567 
-577 GTALSAVKSM
+577 
-587 STLQSGTTEYTN
+587 
-599 ALNTLKAVSASLT
+599 KAVSSVGWMMLIT
-612 ETQLKHILSNDAL
+612 GVTKLVGVGFKAL
-625 NESERVR
+625 DKYVINRDKYEAEALEKMSE
-632 ILRSTGLSKTQAKA
+632 K
-646 KLAEMEL
+646 
-653 TQATQKQAVA
+653 
-663 NQKASLSTFS
+663 
-673 LSSAVKGLGQN
+673 
-684 IKMAVMNNPV
+684 
-694 AVAVMTVSAI
+694 
-704 AGVVKAIKK
+704 
-713 HKQAQEEAFESAKK
+713 
-727 NAQDAQSKIKSLQ
+727 AQDAQSKIKSLQ

-749 VDQAGKKYAE
+749 VDEAGKKYAE

-869 DKYKKALDNFNE
+869 EKYKKALDNFNE
-881 SISNNKPAS
+881 SVSNNKPAS
-890 NFESELDRQTYYA
+890 NFESELEKQTYYA

-1050 QFKQVIT
+1050 QFKQIIT

-1077 AYVQEINDVL
+1077 AYVQEINDTL
-1087 GDALGKPL
+1087 GDVLGKPL

-1114 GVSANASKFVST
+1114 GVDKYARTFNAEEGTLSEADFVEARYKLLQFA
-1126 TDKEFSD
+1126 KE
-1133 AKRNLEGE
+1133 
-1141 YQKIS
+1141 
-1146 DWGLDEYANKI
+1146 
-1157 KEKTIQTKFG
+1157 
-1167 NVDMDKRT
+1167 
-1175 IIYWSNEL
+1175 
-1183 KKTYA
+1183 
-1188 DALASWDYD
+1188 
-1197 PEIGSIDTVYGMSDR
+1197 
-1212 FGENLNGTGW
+1212 
-1222 EVAFTPILPDG
+1222 
-1233 TFLSKDTVYQ
+1233 
-1243 YINSIIDK
+1243 
-1251 AYDND
+1251 
-1256 HQITHSE
+1256 
-1263 LKDLDKQGMK
+1263 
-1273 IGDTFVH
+1273 
-1280 GIYAAFDKNTNYDN
+1280 
-1294 NNNWADVVGR
+1294 
-1304 LMHFSGQDGAI
+1304 
-1315 QLAENAMASM
+1315 
-1325 TTLDKS
+1325 
-1331 KESLMNFANKNSIN
+1331 NSIN

-1362 REEAMQRYLNQ
+1362 REEAMKKYLTRKGVYDTTYEFNPATAFDVAK
-1373 SAITSYDS
+1373 SAQ
-1381 SFDPSTAYEAMNNA
+1381 
-1395 LSEQSSQGYLTEET
+1395 SEQSQNGYLSTETIEA
-1409 LNGLKTAYGDLS
+1409 LKTAYGDLS
-1421 KIITYTSSGIQLNTE
+1421 KVIQYTDSGVVLNNE
-1436 YMANYTEQT
+1436 HMAEYTEN
-1445 AKAALIA
+1445 AGKAALV
-1452 NQLKE
+1452 NTQLKE
-1457 ANAVDQYNK
+1457 AFAVQEYQK
-1466 EISALKKVISTQVK
+1466 EAKAINDIIKTEIK
-1480 DTNVRTKLNKA
+1480 DTNVRKKLTSAKNK
-1491 YAKGV
+1491 GI
-1496 DALKDE
+1496 DALRKE
-1502 IKNLGKDND
+1502 ISNLKKDND
-1511 SLSTHLDNISAIQ
+1511 GWSESLSTHLDNISVLG
-1524 DEINGYDA
+1524 DEINQYDA
-1532 LEQSIMATL
+1532 LEQSIMASL
-1541 SSLNQYKKAL
+1541 SALSNYKRAL
-1551 ETPDQNDNFLYAQ
+1551 ETPDNNDNFEYVQGQLDSARKAW
-1564 SQIESMQD
+1564 EN
-1572 AYDKG
+1572 G
-1577 WTQTDQFKEWMNYI
+1577 WTGTDDFKTFMEYI
-1591 GTFNEQLEYSDEE
+1591 GSANDELEYSDALWDKYLTRAEKYFTE
-1604 IQQYMARTKR
+1604 
-1614 YMTDD
+1614 D
-1619 ISGLYNYLDDAS
+1619 ISGLYTFLDDAS
-1631 KLSDQIIKNVD
+1631 QLSDQITKNSDGTFKIDVQNLEQFCEDVDMSRSAVVDLFLAMTEAEGIDINFDNMSESIVD
-1642 GSYDIQVQNIGKL
+1642 GLNAIDQKSVDARTDL
-1655 AEQMNMS
+1655 ADYKK
-1662 VSQTMDILM
+1662 T
-1671 SMSNADGFNITFDN
+1671 
-1685 LSDSIEKNLNEISGV
+1685 
-1700 NAEARQQIEESREE
+1700 IEELDKAGFDTTELWKQYDSVAGEIQPE
-1714 IEALK
+1714 IEF
-1719 KAGYDTS
+1719 
-1726 ELEDLYNSVIQEHAG
+1726 
-1741 DVPEISLYAHLSS
+1741 YAHLADTTDLQSEAEEAAKRISKQDQSVKIDFSADLDVNSLNKQISS
-1754 LSLDDLEK
+1754 LQTYRDGLEIGS
-1762 EAQDAADAISKDTSI
+1762 DSW
-1777 NLDVDLNPKSAKD
+1777 KD
-1790 AQNQIDQLVAKRDNF
+1790 AQTVIAQLLK
-1805 DVGSEQWNNIQTVLT
+1805 Q
-1820 DLLVKKQ
+1820 KQ
-1827 ELEQPTIMKLDLTD
+1827 ELEQPAIMGIDASQ
-1841 VQDSYQQTVAILQQ
+1841 VEEGAQTVLAVLQS
-1855 YIEAKNALESAQT
+1855 YISAKQQLEQAET
-1868 LGIDTTDAESKLSSI
+1868 LGIDTTDAETHLANV
-1883 TEKLQSLESDG
+1883 TTQLQNLQDQGELT
-1894 KLKTIGID
+1894 KIGID
-1902 AEINTDEF
+1902 AEIDTDKFKEQLANLNPDSF
-1910 YKQIEALNTDKLKKD
+1910 LKDSDTSIKVDADTSAYDKALNNAVSKASKQT
-1925 NAKISVDANTTP
+1925 AKIKVQA
-1937 YEQTK
+1937 
-1942 NKLIQDTNKETAS
+1942 KLSE
-1955 IKIKANTTNFYTNLQ
+1955 NFHANLQ
-1970 QQLQT
+1970 SILNSQS
-1975 HVFTV
+1975 F
-1980 NVKGQITGVSGGTV
+1980 NVKVNASASGTTT
-1994 TSHGNSR
+1994 TSHGNTKTR
-2001 SKAIKNGV
+2001 KTVMFGKASGTNAYNNGV
-2009 IMGNPRKKTSKSK
+2009 
-2022 ASAAGTT
+2022 
-2029 AYVDGIRNGQ
+2029 RNGQ

-2060 EAQLIGQ
+2060 QAQLIGK
-2067 RGAEFKNLKKGDVI
+2067 RGAEFMNLKKGDVI

-2086 TAKLLSGDDGVRG
+2086 TEKLLNGIGGIRG
-2099 KLIGGSFANGT
+2099 KLIGGGFVNGT
-2110 TISNAYATST
+2110 LLSHAYSKS
-2120 QRATGSAKANTRFH
+2120 TGSKTTIIGGTNNDWTNRH
-2134 GSSGSGSSSN
+2134 NSSGSGSNSSN
-2144 SSGSND
+2144 SND

-2156 ADEFLETIDWIEVK
+2156 ADEFSETLDWIEVK

-2189 SGWTFRT
+2189 SGWTLRT

-2221 QQADSVALS
+2221 QQANSVALS

-2352 LNELVNTGKVTE
+2352 LQDMLQSGRVTE
-2364 YSEAWYDLQQ
+2364 YSEAWYDLHQKINDVNASI
-2374 QIDEVNGSIV
+2374 ID
-2384 ESNKSIQEFYNNM
+2384 SNKSIQEFYNNM

-2425 LDDRDNL
+2425 LEDRDNL

-2440 LTNEGIAQLGN
+2440 LTNEGLAQLGN

-2477 AKDPANQDLINR
+2477 AKDPANQDLVDR

-2504 NDERK
+2504 NDEKK

-2518 YDAVLE
+2518 YDAMLE
-2524 VLQDLIDKKK
+2524 VLQKLIDKRK
-2534 EALSSTK
+2534 EYLDNEKSI
-2541 DLYEYQKDIA
+2541 YEYQQSIQEKTDSIA
-2551 SKTKDLATLEKEAS
+2551 AIQKQLS
-2565 VYENDNSEEALKK
+2565 VFENDNSEE
-2578 VQQIKVD
+2578 
-2585 IESKKQELSDAE
+2585 SKKRIQQLQVDLKDAQQDLKDTE

-2663 MKTIWNDAGT
+2663 MKTIWSDAGT

-2678 TGKFDTYATTV
+2678 TGKFDTYTTTV
-2689 QSAINSIQVT
+2689 QSAINSIQIT

-2711 NKNIATANNPNG
+2711 NKNIATANNPNS

-2728 TSNGST
+2728 SST
-2734 ASKPQATP
+2734 ASKQQATP
-2742 KANANNNSS
+2742 KANTNNNSS
-2751 ATQAPKASPN
+2751 SAQAPKASPN

-2798 ANGRAYPYHIQAI
+2798 VNGRAYPYHIQAI
-2811 IKGKRAGGNG
+2811 IRGKRAGGNG

-2909 VTVSI
+2909 VSVSI

>member
-23 ESDAKNLGDIK
+23 ESDAKNLEDIK

-47 AQLKQDVASLKTTV
+47 AQLKQDVASLKATV

-277 MSTSDS
+277 MSASDS

-299 FTDAVNKAG
+299 FTDAVDKAG

-387 GESTENVYTS
+387 GESTDNVYTS

-415 GVKILEVDNKTF
+415 GVKILEADNKTF

-567 RASAIQASNF
+567 RASALQASNF
-577 GTALSAVKSM
+577 GTALNAVKSM
-587 STLQSGTTEYTN
+587 SMLQSGTTEYTN

-727 NAQDAQSKIKSLQ
+727 KADDAKSKIKSLQ

-749 VDQAGKKYAE
+749 VDEAGKKYAE

-843 FENQSKVFGK
+843 FENEPAVLKKTEQSYQQTK
-853 EAKGQNDT
+853 ETLDS
-861 IDTQTEKI
+861 
-869 DKYKKALDNFNE
+869 YK
-881 SISNNKPAS
+881 
-890 NFESELDRQTYYA
+890 QGYA
-903 DFLADMEK
+903 DLLSLIKSGKNVEIEQGTMGYQSYKDMMAFLQK
-911 ANIDIAD
+911 SGVSYSD
-918 AIISQDGTSATEY
+918 AMLSTRSPNNTSVVYTYDFSKLTEEAQQAISDYYYDVVKTAENEVTDSEV
-931 NFAKLSKETQEQIRQ
+931 KLS
-946 YYAGI
+946 A
-951 ISTANT
+951 
-957 EMRSAESQLST
+957 

-983 SSGSYL
+983 NSIAFTAL
-989 AMTGND
+989 TGND
-995 EMQSALSSIVSG
+995 EMQSALNDLVSG
-1007 LNWGDIL
+1007 LNWGEVL
-1014 QGDDFSGLSGEELES
+1014 QEDNFKGLSGEDLQN
-1029 AIETNILV
+1029 AIEENILK
-1037 PLQSAMANADTGD
+1037 PLQSAMSDADTGD
-1050 QFKQVIT
+1050 QFKQIIT

-1064 DDISLEESKNRIE
+1064 NDISLEESKNRIE

-1087 GDALGKPL
+1087 GDTLGKPL

-1114 GVSANASKFVST
+1114 GVDKYARTLNAEEGTLSEADFVEARYKLLQFA
-1126 TDKEFSD
+1126 KE
-1133 AKRNLEGE
+1133 
-1141 YQKIS
+1141 
-1146 DWGLDEYANKI
+1146 
-1157 KEKTIQTKFG
+1157 
-1167 NVDMDKRT
+1167 
-1175 IIYWSNEL
+1175 
-1183 KKTYA
+1183 
-1188 DALASWDYD
+1188 
-1197 PEIGSIDTVYGMSDR
+1197 
-1212 FGENLNGTGW
+1212 
-1222 EVAFTPILPDG
+1222 
-1233 TFLSKDTVYQ
+1233 
-1243 YINSIIDK
+1243 
-1251 AYDND
+1251 
-1256 HQITHSE
+1256 
-1263 LKDLDKQGMK
+1263 
-1273 IGDTFVH
+1273 
-1280 GIYAAFDKNTNYDN
+1280 
-1294 NNNWADVVGR
+1294 
-1304 LMHFSGQDGAI
+1304 
-1315 QLAENAMASM
+1315 
-1325 TTLDKS
+1325 
-1331 KESLMNFANKNSIN
+1331 NSIN

-1362 REEAMQRYLNQ
+1362 REEAMKKYLTRKGVYDTTYEFNPATAFDVAK
-1373 SAITSYDS
+1373 SAQ
-1381 SFDPSTAYEAMNNA
+1381 
-1395 LSEQSSQGYLTEET
+1395 SEQSQNGYLSTETIEA
-1409 LNGLKTAYGDLS
+1409 LKTAYGDLS
-1421 KIITYTSSGIQLNTE
+1421 KVIQYTDSGVVLNNE
-1436 YMANYTEQT
+1436 HMAEYTEN
-1445 AKAALIA
+1445 AGKAALV
-1452 NQLKE
+1452 NTQLKE
-1457 ANAVDQYNK
+1457 AFAVQEYQK
-1466 EISALKKVISTQVK
+1466 EAKAINDIIKTEIK
-1480 DTNVRTKLNKA
+1480 DTNVRKKLTSAKNK
-1491 YAKGV
+1491 GI
-1496 DALKDE
+1496 DALRKE
-1502 IKNLGKDND
+1502 ISNLKKDND
-1511 SLSTHLDNISAIQ
+1511 GWSESLSTHLDNISVLG
-1524 DEINGYDA
+1524 DEINQYDA
-1532 LEQSIMATL
+1532 LEQSIMASL
-1541 SSLNQYKKAL
+1541 SALSNYKRAL
-1551 ETPDQNDNFLYAQ
+1551 ETPDNNDNFEYVQGQLDSARKAW
-1564 SQIESMQD
+1564 EN
-1572 AYDKG
+1572 G
-1577 WTQTDQFKEWMNYI
+1577 WTGTDDFKTFMEYI
-1591 GTFNEQLEYSDEE
+1591 GSANDELEYSDALWDKYLTRAEKYFTE
-1604 IQQYMARTKR
+1604 
-1614 YMTDD
+1614 D
-1619 ISGLYNYLDDAS
+1619 ISGLYTFLDDAS
-1631 KLSDQIIKNVD
+1631 QLSDQITKNSDGTFKIDVQNLEQFCEDVDMSRSAVVDLFLAMTEAEGIDINFDNMSESIVD
-1642 GSYDIQVQNIGKL
+1642 GLNAIDQKSVDARTDL
-1655 AEQMNMS
+1655 ADYKK
-1662 VSQTMDILM
+1662 T
-1671 SMSNADGFNITFDN
+1671 
-1685 LSDSIEKNLNEISGV
+1685 
-1700 NAEARQQIEESREE
+1700 IEELDKAGFDTTELWKQYDSVAGEIQPE
-1714 IEALK
+1714 IEF
-1719 KAGYDTS
+1719 
-1726 ELEDLYNSVIQEHAG
+1726 
-1741 DVPEISLYAHLSS
+1741 YAHLA
-1754 LSLDDLEK
+1754 DTTDLQSEAEEAAKRISEK
-1762 EAQDAADAISKDTSI
+1762 DQSVKIDFSAD
-1777 NLDVDLNPKSAKD
+1777 LDVDSLNKQISTLQTYRDGLEIGSDSWKD
-1790 AQNQIDQLVAKRDNF
+1790 AQTVIAQLLK
-1805 DVGSEQWNNIQTVLT
+1805 Q
-1820 DLLVKKQ
+1820 KQ
-1827 ELEQPTIMKLDLTD
+1827 ELEQPAIMGIDASQ
-1841 VQDSYQQTVAILQQ
+1841 VEEGSQTVLAVLQS
-1855 YIEAKNALESAQT
+1855 YISAKQQLEQAET
-1868 LGIDTTDAESKLSSI
+1868 LGIDTTDAETHLANV
-1883 TEKLQSLESDG
+1883 TTQLQNLQDQGELT
-1894 KLKTIGID
+1894 KIGID
-1902 AEINTDEF
+1902 AEIDTDKFKEQLANLNLDSF
-1910 YKQIEALNTDKLKKD
+1910 LKDSDTSIKVDADTSAYDKALNNAVSKASKQT
-1925 NAKISVDANTTP
+1925 AKIKVQA
-1937 YEQTK
+1937 
-1942 NKLIQDTNKETAS
+1942 KLSE
-1955 IKIKANTTNFYTNLQ
+1955 NFHANLQ
-1970 QQLQT
+1970 SILNSQS
-1975 HVFTV
+1975 F
-1980 NVKGQITGVSGGTV
+1980 NVKVNASASGTTT
-1994 TSHGNSR
+1994 TSHGNT
-2001 SKAIKNGV
+2001 KT
-2009 IMGNPRKKTSKSK
+2009 RKTVMFGK
-2022 ASAAGTT
+2022 ASGTN
-2029 AYVDGIRNGQ
+2029 AYNKGVRNGQ

-2060 EAQLIGQ
+2060 QAQLIGK
-2067 RGAEFKNLKKGDVI
+2067 RGAEFMNLKKGDVI

-2086 TAKLLSGDDGVRG
+2086 TEKLLNGIGGIRG
-2099 KLIGGSFANGT
+2099 KLIGGGFVNGT
-2110 TISNAYATST
+2110 LLSHAYGKS
-2120 QRATGSAKANTRFH
+2120 TGSKTTIIGGTNNDWTNRH
-2134 GSSGSGSSSN
+2134 NSSGSGSKSSGSN
-2144 SSGSND
+2144 GSND

-2156 ADEFLETIDWIEVK
+2156 ADEFSETLDWIEIK

-2189 SGWTFRT
+2189 SGWTLRI
-2196 TALNDEIAKT
+2196 TAINDEIAKT

-2256 QDYQNWYEKAVE
+2256 QDYQNWYDKAVE

-2294 FEDMES
+2294 FEDMEKV
-2300 EFTSLNDIID
+2300 FTDTNDILD

-2347 QMVAE
+2347 QMVSE
-2352 LNELVNTGKVTE
+2352 LSELVNTGKVTE
-2364 YSEAWYDLQQ
+2364 YSEAWYDLKQ

-2425 LDDRDNL
+2425 LEDRDNL

-2440 LTNEGIAQLGN
+2440 LTNEGLAQLGN

-2457 IYMSQAEKYASE
+2457 IYMSQAEKYAGE

-2477 AKDPANQDLINR
+2477 AKDPANQDLIDR

-2494 KAQRDVILSA
+2494 KAQRDVILSSQ
-2504 NDERK
+2504 DEKK
-2509 SMIDLARDG
+2509 SMIDLARNG
-2518 YDAVLE
+2518 YDAMLE
-2524 VLQDLIDKKK
+2524 VLQELIDKRK
-2534 EALSSTK
+2534 EYLDNEKSI
-2541 DLYEYQKDIA
+2541 YEYQQSIQEKTDSIA
-2551 SKTKDLATLEKEAS
+2551 AIQKQLS
-2565 VYENDNSEEALKK
+2565 VFENDNSEE
-2578 VQQIKVD
+2578 
-2585 IESKKQELSDAE
+2585 SKKRIQQLQVDLKDAQQDLKDTE

-2663 MKTIWNDAGT
+2663 MKTIWSDAGT

-2678 TGKFDTYATTV
+2678 TGKFDTYTTTV
-2689 QSAINSIQVT
+2689 QSAINSIQIT

-2711 NKNIATANNPNG
+2711 NKNIATANNPSG
-2723 VANGS
+2723 VTSGS

-2734 ASKPQATP
+2734 ASKQQATP
-2742 KANANNNSS
+2742 KANTSNNSS
-2751 ATQAPKASPN
+2751 TAQAPKASPN

-2798 ANGRAYPYHIQAI
+2798 VNGRAYPYHIQAI
-2811 IKGKRAGGNG
+2811 IRGKRAGGNG

-2894 MPTMNTFATTNRGGD
+2894 MPTMNTFATNNRGGD
-2909 VTVSI
+2909 VSVSI

>member
-1 MSDNNFIVNL
+1 
-11 TAKLHSKSKQQI
+11 
-23 ESDAKNLGDIK
+23 
-34 VPLVGTLDQAKTS
+34 
-47 AQLKQDVASLKTTV
+47 
-61 DINGKVNTKNITSTV
+61 
-76 QQSAKQAQK
+76 
-85 TADANTIQFRTSLK
+85 
-99 KDKLINDIRVFGQQN
+99 
-114 SKLFKD
+114 
-120 AEMSSKFSSLL
+120 
-131 DNAKL
+131 
-136 ATSNKEIKNLRMQ
+136 MQ
-149 LSAMR
+149 LS
-154 SEAKATNLSGL
+154 
-165 TLGDSVKKTFRRA
+165 F
-178 TELFTGTAGVM
+178 
-189 MLSRQ
+189 
-194 LKNAWNEALDLDK
+194 
-207 AFTDLIKVN
+207 
-216 DELSRGD
+216 
-223 YDKYLERCNEKAQ
+223 LE
-236 DLAATQKSLM
+236 
-246 EGATE
+246 
-251 FSKSG
+251 
-256 YNLSESN
+256 
-263 ALAEKSTILANVGD
+263 LANN
-277 MSTSDS
+277 
-283 AKAIISGV
+283 SGIADESFKKFLQTTAESGTV
-291 QAYKDVDG
+291 
-299 FTDAVNKAG
+299 
-308 ALIDK
+308 
-313 YNEIGNTASI
+313 YN
-323 TSAEIAQGVQT
+323 TSAEALKGYESFLQSSGRSAAIAAT
-334 VGSVFADANTS
+334 KTK
-345 VDEFIALLSA
+345 
-355 GNRQFQN
+355 
-362 ADTLALSLRTAAL
+362 ALS
-375 RIRGCKSELESL
+375 
-387 GESTENVYTS
+387 
-397 SSKLADKIESLTN
+397 
-410 IDGNG
+410 
-415 GVKILEVDNKTF
+415 
-427 RSIYDIF
+427 
-434 VDLSKVYQQMS
+434 
-445 DVDQSALLDLIAGK
+445 
-459 NRASGISATL
+459 
-469 NNMSEAQDIYERSL
+469 
-483 HSTGSAQREYDKYL
+483 
-497 ESSEAS
+497 
-503 LNRFK
+503 
-508 ASMTETYQ
+508 
-516 SVINGQTVTGLLNC
+516 
-530 GNAALQFAN
+530 FA
-539 SIGLVESSLKGLLT
+539 
-553 IGIIKVLTTVTTAF
+553 
-567 RASAIQASNF
+567 
-577 GTALSAVKSM
+577 M
-587 STLQSGTTEYTN
+587 
-599 ALNTLKAVSASLT
+599 KAVSSVGWMMLITGVTKLVGAGF
-612 ETQLKHILSNDAL
+612 KAL
-625 NESERVR
+625 DKYVLNRDKYEAEALEKMSE
-632 ILRSTGLSKTQAKA
+632 K
-646 KLAEMEL
+646 
-653 TQATQKQAVA
+653 
-663 NQKASLSTFS
+663 
-673 LSSAVKGLGQN
+673 
-684 IKMAVMNNPV
+684 
-694 AVAVMTVSAI
+694 
-704 AGVVKAIKK
+704 
-713 HKQAQEEAFESAKK
+713 
-727 NAQDAQSKIKSLQ
+727 AQDAQSKIKSLQ

-869 DKYKKALDNFNE
+869 EKYQKALDNFNE
-881 SISNNKPAS
+881 SVSNNKPAS
-890 NFESELDRQTYYA
+890 NFESELEKQTYYA

-1050 QFKQVIT
+1050 QFKQIIT

-1114 GVSANASKFVST
+1114 GVSKYAQTLK
-1126 TDKEFSD
+1126 SD
-1133 AKRNLEGE
+1133 
-1141 YQKIS
+1141 
-1146 DWGLDEYANKI
+1146 
-1157 KEKTIQTKFG
+1157 
-1167 NVDMDKRT
+1167 
-1175 IIYWSNEL
+1175 
-1183 KKTYA
+1183 
-1188 DALASWDYD
+1188 
-1197 PEIGSIDTVYGMSDR
+1197 GSIPMTMDVMK
-1212 FGENLNGTGW
+1212 E
-1222 EVAFTPILPDG
+1222 
-1233 TFLSKDTVYQ
+1233 SKDKLLQ
-1243 YINSIIDK
+1243 
-1251 AYDND
+1251 
-1256 HQITHSE
+1256 
-1263 LKDLDKQGMK
+1263 
-1273 IGDTFVH
+1273 F
-1280 GIYAAFDKNTNYDN
+1280 
-1294 NNNWADVVGR
+1294 
-1304 LMHFSGQDGAI
+1304 
-1315 QLAENAMASM
+1315 AE
-1325 TTLDKS
+1325 
-1331 KESLMNFANKNSIN
+1331 ENSIN

-1362 REEAMQRYLNQ
+1362 REEAMKKYLTQ
-1373 SAITSYDS
+1373 KSVYDTTYE
-1381 SFDPSTAYEAMNNA
+1381 FDPATAFDAA
-1395 LSEQSSQGYLTEET
+1395 KSAQSEQSQNGYLSTETIES
-1409 LNGLKTAYGDLS
+1409 LKTAYGDLS
-1421 KIITYTSSGIQLNTE
+1421 KVIQYTDSGVVLNNE
-1436 YMANYTEQT
+1436 HMAEYTENVG
-1445 AKAALIA
+1445 KAALV
-1452 NQLKE
+1452 NTQLKE
-1457 ANAVDQYNK
+1457 AFAVQEYQK
-1466 EISALKKVISTQVK
+1466 EAKAINDIIKTEIK
-1480 DTNVRTKLNKA
+1480 DTNVRKKLTSAKNK
-1491 YAKGV
+1491 GI
-1496 DALKDE
+1496 DALRKE
-1502 IKNLGKDND
+1502 ISNLKKDND
-1511 SLSTHLDNISAIQ
+1511 GWSESLSTHLDNISALGE
-1524 DEINGYDA
+1524 EINQYDA
-1532 LEQSIMATL
+1532 LEQSIMASL
-1541 SSLNQYKKAL
+1541 SALSNYKRAL
-1551 ETPDQNDNFLYAQ
+1551 ETPDNNDNFEYVQGQLDSARKAW
-1564 SQIESMQD
+1564 EN
-1572 AYDKG
+1572 G
-1577 WTQTDQFKEWMNYI
+1577 WTGTDDFKTFMEYI
-1591 GTFNEQLEYSDEE
+1591 GSANDELEYSDALWDKYLTRAEKYFTE
-1604 IQQYMARTKR
+1604 
-1614 YMTDD
+1614 D
-1619 ISGLYNYLDDAS
+1619 ISGLYTFLDDAS
-1631 KLSDQIIKNVD
+1631 QLSDQITKNSDGTFKIDVQNLEQFCEDVDMSRSAVVDLFLAMTEAEGIDINFDNMSESIVD
-1642 GSYDIQVQNIGKL
+1642 GLNAIDQKSVDARTDL
-1655 AEQMNMS
+1655 ADYKK
-1662 VSQTMDILM
+1662 T
-1671 SMSNADGFNITFDN
+1671 
-1685 LSDSIEKNLNEISGV
+1685 
-1700 NAEARQQIEESREE
+1700 IEELDKAGFDTTELWKQYDSVAGEIQPE
-1714 IEALK
+1714 IEF
-1719 KAGYDTS
+1719 
-1726 ELEDLYNSVIQEHAG
+1726 
-1741 DVPEISLYAHLSS
+1741 YAHLA
-1754 LSLDDLEK
+1754 DTTDLQSEAEEAAKRISEK
-1762 EAQDAADAISKDTSI
+1762 DQSVKIDFSAD
-1777 NLDVDLNPKSAKD
+1777 LDVDSLNKQISSLQTYRDGLEIGSDSWKD
-1790 AQNQIDQLVAKRDNF
+1790 AQTVIAQLLK
-1805 DVGSEQWNNIQTVLT
+1805 Q
-1820 DLLVKKQ
+1820 KQ
-1827 ELEQPTIMKLDLTD
+1827 ELEQPAIMGIDASQ
-1841 VQDSYQQTVAILQQ
+1841 VEEGSQTVLAVLQS
-1855 YIEAKNALESAQT
+1855 YISAKQQLEQAET
-1868 LGIDTTDAESKLSSI
+1868 LGIDTTDAETHLANV
-1883 TEKLQSLESDG
+1883 TTQLQNLQDQGELT
-1894 KLKTIGID
+1894 KIGID
-1902 AEINTDEF
+1902 AEIDTDKFKEQLANLNPDSF
-1910 YKQIEALNTDKLKKD
+1910 LKDSDTSIKVDADTSAYDKALNNAVSKASKQT
-1925 NAKISVDANTTP
+1925 AKIKVQA
-1937 YEQTK
+1937 
-1942 NKLIQDTNKETAS
+1942 KLSE
-1955 IKIKANTTNFYTNLQ
+1955 NFHANLQ
-1970 QQLQT
+1970 SILNSQS
-1975 HVFTV
+1975 F
-1980 NVKGQITGVSGGTV
+1980 NVKVNASASGTTT
-1994 TSHGNSR
+1994 TSHGNT
-2001 SKAIKNGV
+2001 KT
-2009 IMGNPRKKTSKSK
+2009 RKTVMFGK
-2022 ASAAGTT
+2022 ASGTN
-2029 AYVDGIRNGQ
+2029 AYNKGVRNGQ

-2060 EAQLIGQ
+2060 QAQLIGK
-2067 RGAEFKNLKKGDVI
+2067 RGAEFMNLKKGDVI

-2086 TAKLLSGDDGVRG
+2086 TEKLLNGIGGIRG
-2099 KLIGGSFANGT
+2099 KLIGGGFVNGT
-2110 TISNAYATST
+2110 LLSHAYGKS
-2120 QRATGSAKANTRFH
+2120 TGSKTTIIGGTNNDWTNRH
-2134 GSSGSGSSSN
+2134 NSSGSGSNSSG

-2150 SSAQDK
+2150 SSTQDK

-2189 SGWTFRT
+2189 SGWTLRT

-2248 DEDLYNKI
+2248 DEDLYNRV

-2294 FEDMES
+2294 FEDMEKV
-2300 EFTSLNDIID
+2300 FTDTNDILD
-2310 KLVDYAETKG
+2310 KMVDYAETKG

-2347 QMVAE
+2347 QMVSE
-2352 LNELVNTGKVTE
+2352 LNNMLNSSSVSQD
-2364 YSEAWYDLQQ
+2364 SEALNDLKQ

-2425 LDDRDNL
+2425 LEDRDNL

-2440 LTNEGIAQLGN
+2440 LTNEGLAQLGN

-2477 AKDPANQDLINR
+2477 AKDPANKDLIDR
-2489 KEELV
+2489 KEELI

-2504 NDERK
+2504 NDEKK

-2518 YDAVLE
+2518 YDAMLE
-2524 VLQDLIDKKK
+2524 VLQELIDKRK
-2534 EALSSTK
+2534 EYLDNEKSI
-2541 DLYEYQKDIA
+2541 YEYQNTISEKTENLA
-2551 SKTKDLATLEKEAS
+2551 SLRKQLS
-2565 VYENDNSEEALKK
+2565 VFENDNSEESLKK
-2578 VQQIKVD
+2578 VQQLQSDIK
-2585 IESKKQELSDAE
+2585 DAEKDLKDTE

-2728 TSNGST
+2728 SST
-2734 ASKPQATP
+2734 ASKPHATP
-2742 KANANNNSS
+2742 KANTNNHSS
-2751 ATQAPKASPN
+2751 TAQAPKASPN

-2798 ANGRAYPYHIQAI
+2798 VNGRAYPYHIQAI
-2811 IKGKRAGGNG
+2811 IRGKRAGGNG

-2909 VTVSI
+2909 VSVSI

>member
-1 MSDNNFIVNL
+1 
-11 TAKLHSKSKQQI
+11 
-23 ESDAKNLGDIK
+23 
-34 VPLVGTLDQAKTS
+34 
-47 AQLKQDVASLKTTV
+47 
-61 DINGKVNTKNITSTV
+61 
-76 QQSAKQAQK
+76 
-85 TADANTIQFRTSLK
+85 
-99 KDKLINDIRVFGQQN
+99 
-114 SKLFKD
+114 
-120 AEMSSKFSSLL
+120 
-131 DNAKL
+131 
-136 ATSNKEIKNLRMQ
+136 MQ

-415 GVKILEVDNKTF
+415 GVKILEADNKTF

-782 LDVSNQLAEVFPQ
+782 LDVSNQLADVFPQ

-869 DKYKKALDNFNE
+869 EKYQKALDNFNE
-881 SISNNKPAS
+881 SVSNNKPAS
-890 NFESELDRQTYYA
+890 NFESELEKQTYYA

-1050 QFKQVIT
+1050 QFKQIIT

-1114 GVSANASKFVST
+1114 GVSKYAQTLK
-1126 TDKEFSD
+1126 SD
-1133 AKRNLEGE
+1133 
-1141 YQKIS
+1141 
-1146 DWGLDEYANKI
+1146 
-1157 KEKTIQTKFG
+1157 
-1167 NVDMDKRT
+1167 
-1175 IIYWSNEL
+1175 
-1183 KKTYA
+1183 
-1188 DALASWDYD
+1188 
-1197 PEIGSIDTVYGMSDR
+1197 GSIPMTMDVMK
-1212 FGENLNGTGW
+1212 E
-1222 EVAFTPILPDG
+1222 
-1233 TFLSKDTVYQ
+1233 SKDKLLQ
-1243 YINSIIDK
+1243 
-1251 AYDND
+1251 
-1256 HQITHSE
+1256 
-1263 LKDLDKQGMK
+1263 
-1273 IGDTFVH
+1273 F
-1280 GIYAAFDKNTNYDN
+1280 
-1294 NNNWADVVGR
+1294 
-1304 LMHFSGQDGAI
+1304 
-1315 QLAENAMASM
+1315 AE
-1325 TTLDKS
+1325 
-1331 KESLMNFANKNSIN
+1331 ENSIN

-1362 REEAMQRYLNQ
+1362 REEAMKKYLTQ
-1373 SAITSYDS
+1373 KSVYDTTYE
-1381 SFDPSTAYEAMNNA
+1381 FDPATAFDAA
-1395 LSEQSSQGYLTEET
+1395 KSAQSEQSQNGYLSTETIES
-1409 LNGLKTAYGDLS
+1409 LKTAYGDLS
-1421 KIITYTSSGIQLNTE
+1421 KVIQYTDSGVVLNNE
-1436 YMANYTEQT
+1436 HMAEYTENVG
-1445 AKAALIA
+1445 KAALV
-1452 NQLKE
+1452 NTQLKE
-1457 ANAVDQYNK
+1457 AFAVQEYQK
-1466 EISALKKVISTQVK
+1466 EAKAINDIIKTEIK
-1480 DTNVRTKLNKA
+1480 DTNVRKKLTSAKNK
-1491 YAKGV
+1491 GI
-1496 DALKDE
+1496 DALRKE
-1502 IKNLGKDND
+1502 ISNLKKDND
-1511 SLSTHLDNISAIQ
+1511 GWSESLSTHLDNISALGE
-1524 DEINGYDA
+1524 EINQYDA
-1532 LEQSIMATL
+1532 LEQSIMASL
-1541 SSLNQYKKAL
+1541 SALSNYKRAL
-1551 ETPDQNDNFLYAQ
+1551 ETPDNNDNFEYVQGQLDSARKAW
-1564 SQIESMQD
+1564 EN
-1572 AYDKG
+1572 G
-1577 WTQTDQFKEWMNYI
+1577 WTGTDDFKTFMEYI
-1591 GTFNEQLEYSDEE
+1591 GSANDELEYSDALWDKYLTRAEKYFTE
-1604 IQQYMARTKR
+1604 
-1614 YMTDD
+1614 D
-1619 ISGLYNYLDDAS
+1619 ISGLYTFLDDAS
-1631 KLSDQIIKNVD
+1631 QLSDQITKNSDGTFKIDVQNLEQFCEDVDMSRSAVVDLFLAMTEAEGIDINFDNMSESIVD
-1642 GSYDIQVQNIGKL
+1642 GLNAIDQKSVDARTDL
-1655 AEQMNMS
+1655 ADYKK
-1662 VSQTMDILM
+1662 T
-1671 SMSNADGFNITFDN
+1671 
-1685 LSDSIEKNLNEISGV
+1685 
-1700 NAEARQQIEESREE
+1700 IEELDKAGFDTTELWKQYDSVAGEIQPE
-1714 IEALK
+1714 IEF
-1719 KAGYDTS
+1719 
-1726 ELEDLYNSVIQEHAG
+1726 
-1741 DVPEISLYAHLSS
+1741 YAHLANTT
-1754 LSLDDLEK
+1754 DLQSEAEEAAKRISEK
-1762 EAQDAADAISKDTSI
+1762 DQSVKIDFSAD
-1777 NLDVDLNPKSAKD
+1777 LDVDSLNKQISSLQTYRDGLEIGSDSWKD
-1790 AQNQIDQLVAKRDNF
+1790 AQTVIAQLLK
-1805 DVGSEQWNNIQTVLT
+1805 Q
-1820 DLLVKKQ
+1820 KQ
-1827 ELEQPTIMKLDLTD
+1827 ELEQPAIMGIDASQ
-1841 VQDSYQQTVAILQQ
+1841 VEEGSQTVLAVLQS
-1855 YIEAKNALESAQT
+1855 YISAKQQLEQAET
-1868 LGIDTTDAESKLSSI
+1868 LGIDTTDAETHLANV
-1883 TEKLQSLESDG
+1883 TTQLQNLQDQGELT
-1894 KLKTIGID
+1894 KIGID
-1902 AEINTDEF
+1902 AEIDTDKFKEQLANLNPDSF
-1910 YKQIEALNTDKLKKD
+1910 LKDSDTSIKVDADMSAYDKALNNAVSKASKQT
-1925 NAKISVDANTTP
+1925 AKIKVQA
-1937 YEQTK
+1937 
-1942 NKLIQDTNKETAS
+1942 KLSE
-1955 IKIKANTTNFYTNLQ
+1955 NFHANLQ
-1970 QQLQT
+1970 SILNSQS
-1975 HVFTV
+1975 F
-1980 NVKGQITGVSGGTV
+1980 NVKVNASASGTTT
-1994 TSHGNSR
+1994 TSHGNTKTR
-2001 SKAIKNGV
+2001 KTVMFGKASGTNAYNNGV
-2009 IMGNPRKKTSKSK
+2009 
-2022 ASAAGTT
+2022 
-2029 AYVDGIRNGQ
+2029 RNGQ

-2060 EAQLIGQ
+2060 QAQLIGK
-2067 RGAEFKNLKKGDVI
+2067 RGAEFMNLKKGDVI

-2086 TAKLLSGDDGVRG
+2086 TEKLLNGIGGIRG
-2099 KLIGGSFANGT
+2099 KLIGGGFVNGT
-2110 TISNAYATST
+2110 LLSHAYSKS
-2120 QRATGSAKANTRFH
+2120 TGSKTTIIGGTNNDWTNRH
-2134 GSSGSGSSSN
+2134 SSSGSSSGSN

-2156 ADEFLETIDWIEVK
+2156 ADEFLETIDWIEIK

-2189 SGWTFRT
+2189 SGWTLRT

-2248 DEDLYNKI
+2248 DEDLYNRV

-2294 FEDMES
+2294 FEDMEKV
-2300 EFTSLNDIID
+2300 FTDTNDILD

-2327 YEAMLQNENENNKLL
+2327 YEAMLKNENENNKLL

-2352 LNELVNTGKVTE
+2352 LQDMLQSGRVTE
-2364 YSEAWYDLQQ
+2364 YSKAWYDLHQKINDVNASI
-2374 QIDEVNGSIV
+2374 ID
-2384 ESNKSIQEFYNNM
+2384 SNKSIQEFYNNM

-2425 LDDRDNL
+2425 LEDRDNL

-2440 LTNEGIAQLGN
+2440 LTNEGLAQLGN

-2477 AKDPANQDLINR
+2477 AKDPANKDLIDR
-2489 KEELV
+2489 KEELI

-2509 SMIDLARDG
+2509 SMISLARDA
-2518 YDAVLE
+2518 YDAMLE
-2524 VLQDLIDKKK
+2524 VLQELIDKRK
-2534 EALSSTK
+2534 EYLDNEKSI
-2541 DLYEYQKDIA
+2541 YEYQQTISEKTENLA
-2551 SKTKDLATLEKEAS
+2551 SLRKQLS
-2565 VYENDNSEEALKK
+2565 VSENDNSEESLKK
-2578 VQQIKVD
+2578 VQQLQSDIK
-2585 IESKKQELSDAE
+2585 DAEKDLKDTE

-2663 MKTIWNDAGT
+2663 MKTIWSDAGT

-2678 TGKFDTYATTV
+2678 TGKFDTYTTTV
-2689 QSAINSIQVT
+2689 QSAINSIQIT

-2711 NKNIATANNPNG
+2711 NKNIATANNPSG

-2728 TSNGST
+2728 SST
-2734 ASKPQATP
+2734 ASKQHATP
-2742 KANANNNSS
+2742 KANTSNNSS
-2751 ATQAPKASPN
+2751 TAQAPKASPN

-2798 ANGRAYPYHIQAI
+2798 VNGRAYPYHIQAI
-2811 IKGKRAGGNG
+2811 IRGKRAGGNG

>member
-1 MSDNNFIVNL
+1 MEQLNAYIQEIQSIKQANYGNFESLQIQEYANALSDL
-11 TAKLHSKSKQQI
+11 DSTQTAL
-23 ESDAKNLGDIK
+23 L
-34 VPLVGTLDQAKTS
+34 
-47 AQLKQDVASLKTTV
+47 LKTQGLTNAQIQQTLAAQGASTAAQYQAMV
-61 DINGKVNTKNITSTV
+61 EAGLLESSTKLTNTKL
-76 QQSAKQAQK
+76 QS
-85 TADANTIQFRTSLK
+85 
-99 KDKLINDIRVFGQQN
+99 V
-114 SKLFKD
+114 
-120 AEMSSKFSSLL
+120 
-131 DNAKL
+131 L
-136 ATSNKEIKNLRMQ
+136 ATQ
-149 LSAMR
+149 LE
-154 SEAKATNLSGL
+154 SEAKAEEVMTSMGL
-165 TLGDSVKKTFRRA
+165 TVAK
-178 TELFTGTAGVM
+178 
-189 MLSRQ
+189 
-194 LKNAWNEALDLDK
+194 
-207 AFTDLIKVN
+207 
-216 DELSRGD
+216 
-223 YDKYLERCNEKAQ
+223 
-236 DLAATQKSLM
+236 
-246 EGATE
+246 EGE
-251 FSKSG
+251 
-256 YNLSESN
+256 E
-263 ALAEKSTILANVGD
+263 
-277 MSTSDS
+277 
-283 AKAIISGV
+283 
-291 QAYKDVDG
+291 
-299 FTDAVNKAG
+299 
-308 ALIDK
+308 
-313 YNEIGNTASI
+313 
-323 TSAEIAQGVQT
+323 VQT
-334 VGSVFADANTS
+334 VK
-345 VDEFIALLSA
+345 L
-355 GNRQFQN
+355 
-362 ADTLALSLRTAAL
+362 TA
-375 RIRGCKSELESL
+375 KKLE
-387 GESTENVYTS
+387 
-397 SSKLADKIESLTN
+397 
-410 IDGNG
+410 
-415 GVKILEVDNKTF
+415 
-427 RSIYDIF
+427 
-434 VDLSKVYQQMS
+434 
-445 DVDQSALLDLIAGK
+445 
-459 NRASGISATL
+459 
-469 NNMSEAQDIYERSL
+469 
-483 HSTGSAQREYDKYL
+483 
-497 ESSEAS
+497 
-503 LNRFK
+503 
-508 ASMTETYQ
+508 
-516 SVINGQTVTGLLNC
+516 
-530 GNAALQFAN
+530 
-539 SIGLVESSLKGLLT
+539 
-553 IGIIKVLTTVTTAF
+553 
-567 RASAIQASNF
+567 
-577 GTALSAVKSM
+577 
-587 STLQSGTTEYTN
+587 
-599 ALNTLKAVSASLT
+599 
-612 ETQLKHILSNDAL
+612 
-625 NESERVR
+625 
-632 ILRSTGLSKTQAKA
+632 
-646 KLAEMEL
+646 
-653 TQATQKQAVA
+653 QAVA
-663 NQKASLSTFS
+663 SGVLTEAQAQELAMTLGVTAAQTSQA
-673 LSSAVKGLGQN
+673 SSAMPKWIAQMKAMAAATWTQVKATGAWLITNPAGWF
-684 IKMAVMNNPV
+684 IMA
-694 AVAVMTVSAI
+694 ASATAI
-704 AGVVKAIKK
+704 AVHAIKK

-727 NAQDAQSKIKSLQ
+727 NAEDAQSKIKSLQ

-749 VDQAGKKYAE
+749 VDEAGKKYAE

-869 DKYKKALDNFNE
+869 EKYKKALDNFNE
-881 SISNNKPAS
+881 SVSNNKPAS
-890 NFESELDRQTYYA
+890 NFESELEKQTYYA

-957 EMRSAESQLST
+957 EMQSAKATLST

-1037 PLQSAMANADTGD
+1037 PLQSAMANADTGN
-1050 QFKQVIT
+1050 QFKQIIT

-1064 DDISLEESKNRIE
+1064 DDISLEESKNRIV

-1133 AKRNLEGE
+1133 AQRNLEGE

-1157 KEKTIQTKFG
+1157 KDKTIQTKFG

-1175 IIYWSNEL
+1175 IIHWSNEL

-1294 NNNWADVVGR
+1294 NSNWADVVGR

-1381 SFDPSTAYEAMNNA
+1381 SFDPSTAYKAMNNA

-1421 KIITYTSSGIQLNTE
+1421 KVITYTSSGIQLNTE
-1436 YMANYTEQT
+1436 YMANYTEQA

-1511 SLSTHLDNISAIQ
+1511 GWSDSLSTHLDNISALQ

-1619 ISGLYNYLDDAS
+1619 ISGLYNFLDDAS
-1631 KLSDQIIKNVD
+1631 QLSDQIIKNVD

-1685 LSDSIEKNLNEISGV
+1685 LSDSIEKNLSEISGV

-1726 ELEDLYNSVIQEHAG
+1726 KLEDLYNSVIQEHAG

-1777 NLDVDLNPKSAKD
+1777 NLDVDLNPKSAKE

-1994 TSHGNSR
+1994 TSHGNSK

-2009 IMGNPRKKTSKSK
+2009 IMGNPGKKTSKFK

-2029 AYVDGIRNGQ
+2029 AYADGIRNGQ

-2050 VAPELLVRNG
+2050 IAPELLVRNG

-2067 RGAEFKNLKKGDVI
+2067 RGAEFRNLKKGDVI

-2086 TAKLLSGDDGVRG
+2086 TAKLLNGDNGVRG
-2099 KLIGGSFANGT
+2099 KLIGGGFAKGT
-2110 TISNAYATST
+2110 AIANAYWTST
-2120 QRATGSAKANTRFH
+2120 QSATGSAKANTRFH
-2134 GSSGSGSSSN
+2134 GSSGSGSGSN

-2156 ADEFLETIDWIEVK
+2156 ADEFSETLDWIEVK

-2189 SGWTFRT
+2189 SGWTLRT

-2221 QQADSVALS
+2221 KQADSVALS

-2248 DEDLYNKI
+2248 DEDLYNRV
-2256 QDYQNWYEKAVE
+2256 QDYTNWYEKAVD

-2294 FEDMES
+2294 FEDMEKV
-2300 EFTSLNDIID
+2300 FTDTNDILD

-2327 YEAMLQNENENNKLL
+2327 YEAMLKNENENNKLL

-2352 LNELVNTGKVTE
+2352 LNNMLNSGSVSQD
-2364 YSEAWYDLQQ
+2364 SEALNDLKQK
-2374 QIDEVNGSIV
+2374 INEVNGSIV

-2457 IYMSQAEKYASE
+2457 IYMSQAEKYANE

-2509 SMIDLARDG
+2509 SMVDLCRDG
-2518 YDAVLE
+2518 YDAMLE
-2524 VLQDLIDKKK
+2524 VLQELIDKRK
-2534 EALSSTK
+2534 EYLDNEKSI
-2541 DLYEYQKDIA
+2541 YEYQQTISEKTDNLA
-2551 SKTKDLATLEKEAS
+2551 SLKKQLS
-2565 VYENDNSEEALKK
+2565 VFENDNSEESLKK
-2578 VQQIKVD
+2578 VQQLQSDIK
-2585 IESKKQELSDAE
+2585 DAEKDLKDTE

-2699 IDKMLQIAQAEA
+2699 IDKMLQIAQTEA

-2723 VANGS
+2723 VASGS

-2734 ASKPQATP
+2734 APKPQATP
-2742 KANANNNSS
+2742 KANTSNNSS
-2751 ATQAPKASPN
+2751 AAQAPKASPN

-2798 ANGRAYPYHIQAI
+2798 ANGRAYPYHIQAF

-2876 DNLWNIAKQNP
+2876 DNLWSIAKQNP

-2909 VTVSI
+2909 VSVSI

-2956 KSIKDIN
+2956 KSIKGLN
-2963 RF
+2963 KF